1 MKRRREK
8 QPPPYLDGR
17 VAGNAVSMRRSMRT
31 PAGRFMQFFLCV
43 MMLMAFSVQ
52 KASAYDDWDNKWISQ
67 WYDPINAT
75 IVLDIRVY
83 QSWGGGSPG
92 GHCGF
97 IGDNGYL
104 TVNVAGYGI
113 KINGPSGT
121 WNNSDDLEKYVKND
135 DDETLNKDVSV
146 EWLDSRVVTSNG
158 KSAYF
163 LKITVPLT
171 QDRIGTDQE
180 VEYKGKWWRKA
191 LAAEDQK
198 VNFKEK
204 VDTRYGCTPTIIT
217 NAYYG
222 VKQNKPGYV
231 IAWKKDGKAGKNSID
246 DKGDFILYSNDKPVD
261 GISTISA
268 NLGSTGEFF
277 IPAESL
283 NLDNPSEYKIIQRY
297 EPTYNKNVTYE
308 TSSSA
313 NKTRPA
319 YPQVK
324 EISADYNQVTRKIKV
339 NWNLSAAPTQN
350 CIEDNMVLTI
360 KSTNGA
366 TNAVKTTT
374 QNIKYMAG
382 KTAYSYEFDVPLG
395 ESLNYEFSI
404 KRSHTGNYAVWNNA
418 FIKHTS
424 LSASAKHCN
433 VTAGS
438 VHAVLDE
445 EAKTATITWQT
456 DGDIWSSG
464 TKAVLTRLNVTNN
477 TTDNIELSKENF
489 QSGKYVDK
497 MIMVCNEYS
506 YRLTVKPA
514 EAYGTL
520 TPVEAPESIM
530 PTSIGNLVAFTAGK
544 GYYSD
549 RVELAWSS
557 KGNFERFV
565 INRKEHGAPDT
576 DYKQIAVTEGNEAQN
591 DYYYNDVNA
600 VPGVVYDYQ
609 IKGQVMCSGNLLES
623 DEVLTDVGFRTPTGD
638 IYGRVTFESGQAV
651 SGAKVSAEPTDGSG
665 VPGKSYVFSGAS
677 NLTVDNDQ
685 LLNDATQ
692 AATLQAWVRAAN
704 EGTIIEKPGMY
715 KLAYKDKKIEF
726 SAGSQTLKT
735 PKKLSEY
742 VSSDQFVH
750 LSAVASATH
759 LYIYVNGLAVAEAER
774 TAQITGNNNKVVMG
788 EGFEGAIDEVRLWN
802 KALSADTI
810 ASDYSR
816 YLVGNEDGLQAY
828 YTFDYSVD
836 DAFYDISYKGTKYN
850 MNHGVAT
857 GVKISSKDIPTS
869 AQLGHSSYTSVD
881 GSYQIRSLPYTGN
894 GTTYMIVPT
903 LGIHQFASAKELRLI
918 NSQAQSH
925 TVNFTDKSAFNISG
939 KVMYK
944 GGNVPV
950 EGVSFAVDGVTV
962 MDGKSNIVKTDAHGQ
977 FTISVPVGQ
986 HEVKAVLANHTFE
999 NGGKLTNSDGTDR
1012 NYQDDESGFELF
1024 DVTTVRYIGRIAGG
1038 TKQEALPVG
1047 HSLSKNNL
1055 ADDVR
1060 IELTYQNE
1068 AYKMTTEARDT
1079 TLNHFKGAYV
1089 SKQHKNRVA
1098 YDGNKI
1104 TIYPDAETG
1113 EFYADLIPEKY
1124 KINVVVP
1131 GHDNIPGSGEDL
1143 NLSNEF
1149 VQQNEVNEYV
1159 DSVSTQGVF
1168 VNCSDTVYYNK
1179 KQQFIKRYT
1188 PSILVK
1194 EKVKGKLQDF
1204 FGKEELNVA
1213 TLDQT
1218 KTIKVKTYN
1227 PDNAA
1232 QPYTLGVPV
1241 YEQGQY
1247 VTYHITTAEVYEYK
1261 DKDGRRKEGVKEDIV
1276 PTPEATLSFSR
1287 GDLAYGTQENITTDE
1302 NGEAEWTFQV
1312 NNPEM
1317 TSAMRS
1323 AAMDM
1328 TYTENSQSSSSTTI
1342 NWKEGFDGKG
1352 NTKAIIV
1359 GAKTMGSDFVTNGP
1373 DKVLFVL
1380 RDPPGSNSY
1389 SYLEKGVTVTSTSS
1403 YEGSV
1408 ANEGVLNSEAK
1419 INTELV
1425 TFVGAGAGVINK
1437 NDIKNEY
1444 SFGVSHSEMIG
1455 GTDTDTKTMTT
1466 TTRFETSSDPQ
1477 YVGPDGD
1484 LFVGF
1489 STNIGVGK
1497 TQNIAVVSR
1506 EMYQSAPDKYEL
1518 FGDVTPAANDY
1529 LLVKA
1534 TGLGLSQKYGTMFT
1548 YPQVHIEKV
1557 LLPKLEEVR
1566 NSMLHQQSEALD
1578 FQAMA
1583 NNTKK
1588 PVYVSKLGVD
1598 DANYG
1603 KSNNDKV
1610 FKGANANDPLDG
1622 PSYKIYAP
1630 AGQPLKEDTIM
1641 FLNQSID
1648 NWKKQLRNNEE
1659 QKVKAELMQNHSFQ
1673 GGASYE
1679 YSEEYEVGRS
1689 ETTRFS
1695 LLIGAQ
1701 FSTNFGWELNGTG
1714 MILNIDEKF
1723 TTEHGGEFTN
1733 EETARH
1739 CKGYVLA
1746 EEGSDYISVDVCRE
1760 AGYKDGDQYI
1770 NYKDMKDEEGQT
1782 FSTFIFKT
1790 RGGATS
1796 CPFEGEYKT
1805 KYYEPGQHVI
1815 NEATVQMEVPE
1826 ITVEKDFIENVPSG
1840 KSAYFTLYLR
1850 NNSES
1855 QDDNWYNLVIDD
1867 SSNPNGAQLLIDG
1880 APIGNGRALLVPA
1893 GGTLTKTLEVRKGS
1907 VMNYDNLRL
1916 MLQSQCQCDPT
1927 DFQDEIYDDVTFS
1940 VHFTPSATDV
1950 NLKKPTDNWTYNTK
1964 LPTAEVNGV
1973 QKHYMDVVIDGFDVN
1988 YDNFHR
1994 IMLQYKPSSGSDN
2007 DWTTLMS
2014 YYNNQALYDQAVKNG
2029 MNAEMIKAADAGTIK
2044 YSWFMDDLQDQR
2056 YDLRTVG
2063 TSMINN
2069 AEVYNYSAVH
2079 SGIKDM
2085 YNPRLFGSAQ
2095 PANGVLTVNDEV
2107 KLTFNEPIADGLLTD
2122 NNFSVTGIRNG
2133 AQTDHSVSVRLDGKN
2148 DELVSEFQRNWSGKN
2163 LTVEMWTLADKAQ
2176 DAVLFSQGNANSAIE
2191 LATTSDNRLKVKVAD
2206 KTIVSDKAFDY
2217 EQGTWAHVALV
2228 YNNEGNVSAYYNYEQ
2243 LISAAEVGEYNGE
2256 GAYVFGASVDGSG
2269 HFAGKMHG
2277 ARIWDKVLT
2286 PARLQTNSLTM
2297 LSGAESNL
2305 IAYYPMSEAKGD
2317 VLADKAHG
2325 ANLEMRGA
2333 EWANPEGRAAAF
2345 NGKDQ
2350 YLKLS
2355 AGSSCVVDN
2364 TMDYTIETWFKAD
2377 EAQQTATII
2386 SNGRGDGEDMGGSL
2400 NLFALN
2406 LEEGRLVFHNNGVR
2420 VACDGSYADNDWHH
2434 VAVAVNRT
2442 SGRAQI
2448 YVDGKLNTYFEAAD
2462 LGGIAAAYIHL
2473 GARVWTP
2480 ADNLQQEKADNFFKG
2495 EIDEVRVWNLY
2506 KSETLV
2512 ENGNSNRLDGAE
2524 KGLLAYYPFET
2535 YIEWQGVKE
2544 LQFSLKDQKQQAD
2557 PTQKV
2562 PDAVVVGGD
2571 VETKTSA
2578 PVKAKGPESKLLY
2591 DFVVNNDALII
2602 NLKEPYERIEKTIVK
2617 FTVDGVRDKN
2627 GNEILSPITWSAFI
2641 DRNQLKWSDNALTV
2655 VKKLNEEKTIRVKAL
2670 NNGGS
2675 IEHFTVENLPSW
2687 LEAEPAS
2694 GTIDPTASQDIVLT
2708 IDPSLNIG
2716 TYDETLYLRGD
2727 NNVVEALQL
2736 TVKVEGEK
2744 PDWTVNA
2751 ADFKYNMSVFGKLYI
2766 NKVYSSDDED
2776 MLAAF
2781 SGGKCVGVCNNRYYK
2796 QNDMYYAMLTVYS
2809 NDVSS
2814 DNLEFRIWDAS
2825 TGQTYIAES
2834 EKPISFENNAVVGS
2848 PSQPVLFTAKDYR
2861 VQNISL
2867 NEGWTWI
2874 STNIASDKLSD
2885 LNKLLADGKWTSD
2898 DQVKNEQYGF
2908 ASWTKRNGWM
2918 GQLTAIDNDQM
2929 YLVHSSQPQSLH
2941 ISGPVVDPT
2950 SHKLTIRGAKADGT
2964 ARWNYI
2970 SYLPSDNFTLKE
2982 ALAGYDAKEGDIVKS
2997 QTQMAMYSGN
3007 LGWIGSLT
3015 YMENGKGYMLQRQS
3029 QDDAQLQYPS
3039 KTSVGRKTK
3048 AAMAAAKS
3056 ADGTNAYFP
3065 YSANMTAVVEVEG
3078 VELQQGDRL
3087 VSYVAG
3093 ELRGYA
3099 EAIALP
3105 DGRTVFMLTIGG
3117 DKPEGVDVTIERD
3130 GDVVAKAPSAVSY
3143 AANSNVG
3150 TLSEPMR
3157 ISFLGTEGG
3166 LYIYPSPFYSQLKI
3180 RATVDRDAYTD
3191 VYVSDMSG
3199 KRIVAWNDCN
3209 AGGNVDITW
3218 NAGNSVPA
3226 GVYIVSI
3233 SVDGNVYSMKAI
3245 KK

>member
-1 MKRRREK
+1 MKRRRLQ
-8 QPPPYLDGR
+8 QPPPYLDR
-17 VAGNAVSMRRSMRT
+17 RFAGNSVSTRRSMRT
-31 PAGRFMQFFLCV
+31 SAGRFMQFFLCV
-43 MMLMAFSVQ
+43 VMLMAFSVQ
-52 KASAYDDWDNKWISQ
+52 KASADDWNNAWIKQ
-67 WYDPINAT
+67 RFNPVNAT
-75 IVLDIRVY
+75 LELDIRVY
-83 QSWGGGSPG
+83 QDWGASGD

-97 IGDNGYL
+97 CRKNGYL
-104 TVNVAGYGI
+104 TVNVAGKEIKLRGPEDKWTSLEVGSDQVTGI
-113 KINGPSGT
+113 
-121 WNNSDDLEKYVKND
+121 DYKYVQ
-135 DDETLNKDVSV
+135 
-146 EWLDSRVVTSNG
+146 WLGKSTDPTNG
-158 KSAYF
+158 KKAYYLRLIIP
-163 LKITVPLT
+163 LKQVNSSESVTYT
-171 QDRIGTDQE
+171 
-180 VEYKGKWWRKA
+180 GKWWRRGR
-191 LAAEDQK
+191 DDNNVTHT
-198 VNFKEK
+198 VNIK
-204 VDTRYGCTPTIIT
+204 TNYGCTKTVIT
-217 NAYYG
+217 GGRYY
-222 VKQNKPGYV
+222 VLNRTPGY
-231 IAWKKDGKAGKNSID
+231 IIFFKKDGKASDYSID
-246 DKGDFILYSNDKPVD
+246 SYGSFVLCNSAGEEISGIGSVSASNTSGSFFVPTDKMS
-261 GISTISA
+261 
-268 NLGSTGEFF
+268 
-277 IPAESL
+277 
-283 NLDNPSEYKIIQRY
+283 LDNFSDYKVKQKYTPS
-297 EPTYNKNVTYE
+297 YNKQVTYS
-308 TSSSA
+308 TLSDSH
-313 NKTRPA
+313 TRPA

-324 EISADYNQVTRKIKV
+324 EISADYNQVTRKAKV

-360 KSTNGA
+360 KSTDKA
-366 TNAVKTTT
+366 TNAVETTT
-374 QNIKYMAG
+374 QNIQYMAG

-395 ESLNYEFSI
+395 KSLNYEFSI
-404 KRSHTGNYAVWNNA
+404 KRSHTGNSDVWNNA
-418 FIKHTS
+418 FSKHTS
-424 LSASAKHCN
+424 LSASAKHSN

-456 DGDIWSSG
+456 EGDIWSSG
-464 TKAVLTRLNVTNN
+464 TKAVITRINVTTN
-477 TTDNIELSKENF
+477 TTDNIELSKEEF
-489 QSGKYVDK
+489 LSGKYVDD
-497 MIMVCNEYS
+497 MIMICNEYR
-506 YRLTVKPA
+506 YRLTVKPT

-520 TPVEAPESIM
+520 PTVAAPESIM

-651 SGAKVSAEPTDGSG
+651 SGAKVSAEPTEGSG

-692 AATLQAWVRAAN
+692 AVTLQAWVRAAK

-715 KLAYKDKKIEF
+715 KLAYNGKKIEF
-726 SAGSQTLKT
+726 TAGTQTLKT

-759 LYIYVNGLAVAEAER
+759 LIIYINGEAVAEAER
-774 TAQITGNNNKVVMG
+774 TAQITGNNNNVVMG

-802 KALSADTI
+802 KALNADTI
-810 ASDYSR
+810 ASDYNR

-857 GVKISSKDIPTS
+857 NITTSSKDIPTS
-869 AQLGHSSYTSVD
+869 AQLGYSSYTATD

-925 TVNFTDKSAFNISG
+925 TVNFTDKSSFNISG

-1012 NYQDDESGFELF
+1012 NYQDDDNGFEIF
-1024 DVTTVRYIGRIAGG
+1024 DVTTVRYIGRVAGG
-1038 TKQEALPVG
+1038 TKQEAFPVG

-1060 IELTYQNE
+1060 IELTYQND
-1068 AYKMTTEARDT
+1068 AYQMTATKHEE
-1079 TLNHFKGAYV
+1079 TLNHFKGVYAK
-1089 SKQHKNRVA
+1089 KQYDNRVV
-1098 YDGNKI
+1098 YEGNKI
-1104 TIYPDAETG
+1104 TIYPNAETG
-1113 EFYADLIPEKY
+1113 EFFADLIPEKY

-1149 VQQNEVNEYV
+1149 AKQSEVNAYV
-1159 DSVSTQGVF
+1159 DSISTQGKF

-1188 PSILVK
+1188 PSIIVK

-1204 FGKEELNVA
+1204 FGKKELGIS

-1218 KTIKVKTYN
+1218 KTIKVKTYD

-1261 DKDGRRKEGVKEDIV
+1261 DKDGRRKDGVKEDIV
-1276 PTPEATLSFSR
+1276 PTPEAKLSFSR
-1287 GDLAYGTQENITTDE
+1287 GDIAYGTQEDITTDE
-1302 NGEAEWTFQV
+1302 KGEAEWTFQV

-1317 TSAMRS
+1317 TSALRS

-1328 TYTENSQSSSSTTI
+1328 TYSENSESTSSTTI
-1342 NWKEGFDGKG
+1342 NWKGGFDGKG
-1352 NTKAIIV
+1352 NTKAIVI
-1359 GAKTMGSDFVTNGP
+1359 GAKTLGSDFVTNGP

-1389 SYLEKGVTVTSTSS
+1389 AYLEKGVTVTSTST
-1403 YEGSV
+1403 YEGNV
-1408 ANEGVLNSEAK
+1408 TNEGVLNNEAK
-1419 INTELV
+1419 
-1425 TFVGAGAGVINK
+1425 VGAKVITFTGLGAGVVNE
-1437 NDIKNEY
+1437 NDVKNEF
-1444 SFGVSHSEMIG
+1444 SFGASHSETIG
-1455 GTDTDTKTMTT
+1455 GTDSDTKTMTT

-1477 YVGPDGD
+1477 YVGSDGD
-1484 LFVGF
+1484 LFVGY

-1497 TQNIAVVSR
+1497 TENIAVTTR
-1506 EMYQSAPDKYEL
+1506 EMYLANPSEYEL
-1518 FGDVTPAANDY
+1518 FGSVTPESNKY
-1529 LLVKA
+1529 LLVKT

-1548 YPQVHIEKV
+1548 YPQVHIEQV
-1557 LLPKLEEVR
+1557 LLPKLEDVR
-1566 NSMLHQQSEALD
+1566 NKLLHQQAEGVD

-1588 PVYVSKLGVD
+1588 PVYVSKLAVD
-1598 DANYG
+1598 DPNFG

-1610 FKGANANDPLDG
+1610 FKGANANTPTDG

-1648 NWKKQLRNNEE
+1648 NWKMQLRNNEE

-1689 ETTRFS
+1689 ETQRFS
-1695 LLIGAQ
+1695 ILIGAQ
-1701 FSTNFGWELNGTG
+1701 FTNNFGWTLNGTG
-1714 MILNIDEKF
+1714 MVLTVDESF
-1723 TTEHGGEFTN
+1723 TTEHGGEFST

-1746 EEGSDYISVDVCRE
+1746 EEGSDYLSVDVCRE

-1770 NYKDMKDEEGQT
+1770 KYKDMKNEEGGT

-1796 CPFEGEYKT
+1796 CPYEGEYKT

-1815 NEATVQMEVPE
+1815 DEATVQMEVPE
-1826 ITVEKDFIENVPSG
+1826 ITVEKGFVENVPSG
-1840 KSAYFTLYLR
+1840 KPAYFTLYLR

-1867 SSNPNGAQLLIDG
+1867 GSNPNGAQLLMDG

-1927 DFQDEIYDDVTFS
+1927 DFQGDIYDDVTFS

-1950 NLKKPTDNWTYNTK
+1950 KLKKPTDNWTYNTK

-2014 YYNNQALYDQAVKNG
+2014 YYNDETLYDQAVKNG

-2044 YSWFMDDLQDQR
+2044 YRWFMDDQQDQR

-2069 AEVYNYSAVH
+2069 EEVYNYSAVH
-2079 SGIKDM
+2079 TGIKDM

-2107 KLTFNEPIADGLLTD
+2107 MLRFNEPIADGLLTD

-2148 DELVSEFQRNWSGKN
+2148 DVLVSEFQRNWSGKN
-2163 LTVEMWTLADKAQ
+2163 LTIEMWTLADKAQ

-2191 LATTSDNRLKVKVAD
+2191 LATTSDNRLKVKVAE

-2228 YNNEGNVSAYYNYEQ
+2228 YNNEGDVSAYYNYEQ

-2277 ARIWDKVLT
+2277 ARIWDKVMT

-2305 IAYYPMSEAKGD
+2305 IAYYPMSEAKGS

-2325 ANLEMRGA
+2325 ANLEMRGG

-2350 YLKLS
+2350 YVKLS
-2355 AGSSCVVDN
+2355 SGSSCVVDN
-2364 TMDYTIETWFKAD
+2364 SMDYTIETWFKAD

-2386 SNGRGDGEDMGGSL
+2386 SNGRGDGEEMGGSL

-2420 VACDGSYADNDWHH
+2420 VACDGSFADNDWHH

-2442 SGRAQI
+2442 SGRGQI

-2480 ADNLQQEKADNFFKG
+2480 ADNLQQERADNFFKG

-2512 ENGNSNRLDGAE
+2512 ENGNSNRLDGTE

-2535 YIEWQGVKE
+2535 YTEWQGVKE

-2557 PTQKV
+2557 PAQKV

-2571 VETKTSA
+2571 VEAKASA

-2627 GNEILSPITWSAFI
+2627 GNEILSPITWSAYI
-2641 DRNQLKWSDNALTV
+2641 DRNQLKWSDRALTV
-2655 VKKLNEEKTIRVKAL
+2655 VKKLNEEKTLKVKAL
-2670 NNGGS
+2670 NKGGS

-2694 GTIDPTASQDIVLT
+2694 GTIDPTSSADIVLT

-2744 PDWTVNA
+2744 PEWMVNP

-2809 NDVSS
+2809 NDVNGS
-2814 DNLEFRIWDAS
+2814 DLEFRIWDAS
-2825 TGQTYIAES
+2825 TGQTYIAQS

-2848 PSQPVLFTAKDYR
+2848 PAQPVLFTAKDYR
-2861 VQNISL
+2861 VQNITL

-2898 DQVKNEQYGF
+2898 DQVKSEQYGF
-2908 ASWTKRNGWM
+2908 ASWTKRNGWV
-2918 GQLTAIDNDQM
+2918 GQLTEIDNDQM
-2929 YLVHSSQPQSLH
+2929 YLVHSSAPQNLH
-2941 ISGPVVDPT
+2941 ISGPAVDPT
-2950 SHKLTIRGAKADGT
+2950 SHKLTIRGAKENGT
-2964 ARWNYI
+2964 PRWNYI

-3039 KTSVGRKTK
+3039 KTSVGRKAK
-3048 AAMAAAKS
+3048 AAMAAAKN

-3087 VSYVAG
+3087 VSYVGG
-3093 ELRGYA
+3093 EPRGYA
-3099 EAIALP
+3099 EGITLP
-3105 DGRTVFMLTIGG
+3105 DGRTIFMLAIGG
-3117 DKPEGVDVTIERD
+3117 DKPEAVDVTVERG
-3130 GDVVAKAPSAVSY
+3130 GDIIAKAPSVISY

-3150 TLSEPMR
+3150 TINEPMH

-3166 LYIYPSPFYSQLKI
+3166 LYVYPSPFHSQLKI
-3180 RATVDRDAYTD
+3180 RAMVDRDAYTD
-3191 VYVSDMSG
+3191 VYVTDMSG
-3199 KRIVAWNDCN
+3199 KRVVAWNDCN

-3218 NAGNSVPA
+3218 NAGNTVPS

>member
-1 MKRRREK
+1 
-8 QPPPYLDGR
+8 
-17 VAGNAVSMRRSMRT
+17 
-31 PAGRFMQFFLCV
+31 MQFFLCV
-43 MMLMAFSVQ
+43 VMLMAFSVQ
-52 KASAYDDWDNKWISQ
+52 KASAYDDWNNKWISQ

-83 QSWGGGSPG
+83 QSWGGGDD

-97 IGDNGYL
+97 IGDDGYL
-104 TVNVAGYGI
+104 TVTVAGYGI
-113 KINGPSGT
+113 KINGRSGT
-121 WNNSDDLEKYVKND
+121 WNTDDDLEKYVKND
-135 DDETLNKDVSV
+135 DGKTLNKDVSV
-146 EWLDSRVVTSNG
+146 EWLGARVVTSNG
-158 KSAYF
+158 KSAYY

-171 QDRIGTDQE
+171 QDRIGKDQE
-180 VEYKGKWWRKA
+180 VYYNGKWWRRTKTA
-191 LAAEDQK
+191 TDQK
-198 VNFKEK
+198 VEFTEI

-222 VKQNKPGYV
+222 VKQNKPGYFIV
-231 IAWKKDGKAGKNSID
+231 WKKDGKADKNSID
-246 DKGDFILYSNDKPVD
+246 RYGYYFICDSEGKEINGTDSLV
-261 GISTISA
+261 
-268 NLGSTGEFF
+268 GSQTSG
-277 IPAESL
+277 SL
-283 NLDNPSEYKIIQRY
+283 FVPTERMSLDNFSDYKVKQKYTPSNN
-297 EPTYNKNVTYE
+297 NKVTYS
-308 TSSSA
+308 TLSDSY
-313 NKTRPA
+313 TRPA

-324 EISADYNQVTRKIKV
+324 EISADYNQTTRKVKV

-360 KSTNGA
+360 KSTDKA
-366 TNAVKTTT
+366 TNTANTTT

-395 ESLNYEFSI
+395 RSMNYEFRV
-404 KRSHTGNYAVWNNA
+404 KRSHTGNSDVWNNA
-418 FIKHTS
+418 FSKSTS
-424 LSASAKHCN
+424 LDVSTKHSN

-456 DGDIWSSG
+456 NGDTWSSG
-464 TKAVLTRLNVTNN
+464 TKAVLTRLNVTSN
-477 TTDNIELSKENF
+477 TTDNIELSKEEF
-489 QSGKYVDK
+489 LSGKYVDD
-497 MIMVCNEYS
+497 MIMVCNEYR

-520 TPVEAPESIM
+520 PMVAAPESIM

-651 SGAKVSAEPTDGSG
+651 SGAKVSAEPTEGSG

-677 NLTVDNDQ
+677 NLTVDNDS
-685 LLNDATQ
+685 LMKDATQ
-692 AATLQAWVRAAN
+692 AATLQAWVRPTA
-704 EGTIIEKPGMY
+704 EGTIIEKAGMY
-715 KLAYKDKKIEF
+715 KLAYNDKKIEF
-726 SAGSQTLKT
+726 SAGTQTLKT

-759 LYIYVNGLAVAEAER
+759 LIIYINGEAVAEAER

-802 KALSADTI
+802 KALSADTL
-810 ASDYSR
+810 ANDYDR

-986 HEVKAVLANHTFE
+986 HEVKAVLANHEFE

-1012 NYQDDESGFELF
+1012 NYQDDDNGFEIF
-1024 DVTTVRYIGRIAGG
+1024 DVTTIRYIGRVAGG

-1068 AYKMTTEARDT
+1068 AYKMTAEARET

-1089 SKQHKNRVA
+1089 SKQHQNRVA

-1149 VQQNEVNEYV
+1149 VRQNEVNEYV

-1261 DKDGRRKEGVKEDIV
+1261 DKDGRRKEDVKEDIV

-1497 TQNIAVVSR
+1497 TQNIAVVSH

-1739 CKGYVLA
+1739 CKGFVLA

-2014 YYNNQALYDQAVKNG
+2014 YYNDQAVKNG

-2286 PARLQTNSLTM
+2286 PACLQTNSLTM

-2325 ANLEMRGA
+2325 ANLEMRGG

-2355 AGSSCVVDN
+2355 SGSSCVVDN

-2557 PTQKV
+2557 PTQQV
-2562 PDAVVVGGD
+2562 ADAVVVGGD

-2641 DRNQLKWSDNALTV
+2641 DRNQLKWSDRALTV

-2675 IEHFTVENLPSW
+2675 IEHFTVANLPSW

-2861 VQNISL
+2861 VQNLTL

-3039 KTSVGRKTK
+3039 KTSVGRKAK
-3048 AAMAAAKS
+3048 AVKS
-3056 ADGTNAYFP
+3056 ADEPTAYFP

-3093 ELRGYA
+3093 EPRGYA

-3117 DKPEGVDVTIERD
+3117 DKPEAVDVTVERD

-3218 NAGNSVPA
+3218 NAGNTVPA

-3233 SVDGNVYSMKAI
+3233 AVDGNVYSMKAI

>member
-17 VAGNAVSMRRSMRT
+17 VAGNSVSARRSMRT

-52 KASAYDDWDNKWISQ
+52 KASAYDDWNNKWISQ

-83 QSWGGGSPG
+83 QSWGGGDD

-97 IGDNGYL
+97 IGDDGYL
-104 TVNVAGYGI
+104 TVTVAGYGI

-121 WNNSDDLEKYVKND
+121 WNNSKDFKKYVKND
-135 DDETLNKDVSV
+135 DGKTLNKDVSV
-146 EWLDSRVVTSNG
+146 EWLGDRVVTSNG
-158 KSAYF
+158 KSAYY

-171 QDRIGTDQE
+171 QDRIGKDQE
-180 VEYKGKWWRKA
+180 VYYNGKWWRRTKTA
-191 LAAEDQK
+191 TDQK
-198 VNFKEK
+198 VDFTEI

-222 VKQNKPGYV
+222 VKQNKPGYF
-231 IAWKKDGKAGKNSID
+231 IDWKKNGTATNKSID
-246 DKGDFILYSNDKPVD
+246 RYGYYFICDSEGKEINGTDSLV
-261 GISTISA
+261 
-268 NLGSTGEFF
+268 GSQTSGSLF
-277 IPAESL
+277 IPTERMS
-283 NLDNPSEYKIIQRY
+283 LDNFSDYKVKQKYTPSNN
-297 EPTYNKNVTYE
+297 NKVTYS
-308 TSSSA
+308 TLSDSY
-313 NKTRPA
+313 TRPA
-319 YPQVK
+319 YPQVN
-324 EISADYNQVTRKIKV
+324 EISANYDQVTRKMKV

-360 KSTNGA
+360 KSTDRA
-366 TNAVKTTT
+366 TNAVETTT

-395 ESLNYEFSI
+395 RSMNYEFRV
-404 KRSHTGNYAVWNNA
+404 KRSHTGNSDVWNNA
-418 FIKHTS
+418 FSKQTS
-424 LSASAKHCN
+424 LDVSTKHSN

-456 DGDIWSSG
+456 EGDTWSSG
-464 TKAVLTRLNVTNN
+464 TKAVLTRLNVTTN
-477 TTDNIELSKENF
+477 TTDNIELSKEEF
-489 QSGKYVDK
+489 LSGKYVDD
-497 MIMVCNEYS
+497 MIMVCNEYR

-520 TPVEAPESIM
+520 PTVAAPESIM

-651 SGAKVSAEPTDGSG
+651 SGAKVSAEATDGSG
-665 VPGKSYVFSGAS
+665 VPGKSYVFTGAS

-692 AATLQAWVRAAN
+692 AATLQAWVRAAK
-704 EGTIIEKPGMY
+704 EGTIIEKSGMY

-726 SAGSQTLKT
+726 SAGTQTLKT
-735 PKKLSEY
+735 PKKLSEF

-759 LYIYVNGLAVAEAER
+759 LIIYINGEAVAEAER

-810 ASDYSR
+810 ASDYDR

-857 GVKISSKDIPTS
+857 GVTISAKDIPTS

-925 TVNFTDKSAFNISG
+925 TVNFTDKSSFNISG

-1012 NYQDDESGFELF
+1012 NYQDDDNGFEIF
-1024 DVTTVRYIGRIAGG
+1024 DVTTVRYIGRVAGG
-1038 TKQEALPVG
+1038 TKQEAFPVG

-1068 AYKMTTEARDT
+1068 AYKMTTEARET
-1079 TLNHFKGAYV
+1079 TLNHVKGVYV
-1089 SKQHKNRVA
+1089 SKQHQNRVA

-1149 VQQNEVNEYV
+1149 AKQSEVNEYV
-1159 DSVSTQGVF
+1159 DSISTQGKF

-1204 FGKEELNVA
+1204 FGKEELTVA

-1261 DKDGRRKEGVKEDIV
+1261 DKDGRRKDGVKEDIV
-1276 PTPEATLSFSR
+1276 PTPEAKLSFSR
-1287 GDLAYGTQENITTDE
+1287 GDIAYGTQEDITTDK

-1317 TSAMRS
+1317 TSALRS

-1328 TYTENSQSSSSTTI
+1328 TYSENSQSTSSTTI
-1342 NWKEGFDGKG
+1342 NWKGGFDGKG
-1352 NTKAIIV
+1352 NTKAIVI
-1359 GAKTMGSDFVTNGP
+1359 GAKTLGSDFVTNGP

-1389 SYLEKGVTVTSTSS
+1389 AYLEKGVTVTSTSS
-1403 YEGSV
+1403 YEGNV
-1408 ANEGVLNSEAK
+1408 TNEGVLNNEAK
-1419 INTELV
+1419 IGLELM
-1425 TFVGAGAGVINK
+1425 TFAGVGAGKITN
-1437 NDIKNEY
+1437 NEIKDEY
-1444 SFGVSHSEMIG
+1444 SFGVSHSETIG

-1477 YVGPDGD
+1477 YVGADGD

-1506 EMYQSAPDKYEL
+1506 EMYQSAPNKYEL

-1534 TGLGLSQKYGTMFT
+1534 TGLGLSQKYGTMFI

-1583 NNTKK
+1583 DNTKL
-1588 PVYVSKLGVD
+1588 PVYVSKLATD
-1598 DANYG
+1598 DPNYG

-1610 FKGANANDPLDG
+1610 FGGANADDPCDG

-1630 AGQPLKEDTIM
+1630 KGVVMKEDTIM
-1641 FLNQSID
+1641 YLNQSIE
-1648 NWKKQLRNNEE
+1648 NWKTQLRNNEE

-1679 YSEEYEVGRS
+1679 YSEEYGVGRS

-1695 LLIGAQ
+1695 LLVGAQ
-1701 FSTNFGWELNGTG
+1701 YSTNVGWGFDGTG
-1714 MILNIDEKF
+1714 FVLNIDEKV

-1760 AGYKDGDQYI
+1760 AGYKNGDQYI
-1770 NYKDMKDEEGQT
+1770 KYKDMKNEEGQT

-1796 CPFEGEYKT
+1796 CPYEGEYKT

-2014 YYNNQALYDQAVKNG
+2014 YYNDQALYDQAVKNG

-2333 EWANPEGRAAAF
+2333 EWANPEGRAVAF

-2355 AGSSCVVDN
+2355 SGSSCVVDN

-2512 ENGNSNRLDGAE
+2512 ENGNSNRLDGTE

-2641 DRNQLKWSDNALTV
+2641 DRNQLKWSDRALTV

-2809 NDVSS
+2809 NEVSS

-2861 VQNISL
+2861 VQNITL

-3039 KTSVGRKTK
+3039 KTSVGRKAK
-3048 AAMAAAKS
+3048 AVKS
-3056 ADGTNAYFP
+3056 ADEPTAYFP

-3093 ELRGYA
+3093 EPRGYA

-3117 DKPEGVDVTIERD
+3117 DKPEAVDVTVERD

-3180 RATVDRDAYTD
+3180 RAIVDRDAYTD

-3218 NAGNSVPA
+3218 NAGNTVPA

-3233 SVDGNVYSMKAI
+3233 AVDGNVYSMKAI

>member
-1 MKRRREK
+1 MKRRRLQ
-8 QPPPYLDGR
+8 QPPPYLDR
-17 VAGNAVSMRRSMRT
+17 RFAGNSVSTRRSMRT
-31 PAGRFMQFFLCV
+31 SAGRFMQFFLCV
-43 MMLMAFSVQ
+43 VMLMAFSVQ
-52 KASAYDDWDNKWISQ
+52 KASADDWNNAWIKQ
-67 WYDPINAT
+67 RFNPVNAT
-75 IVLDIRVY
+75 LELDIRVY
-83 QSWGGGSPG
+83 QDWGGSGN

-97 IGDNGYL
+97 CRDDGYL
-104 TVNVAGYGI
+104 TVNVAGKEIKLRGPQNEWTSLSVGSDEVTGI
-113 KINGPSGT
+113 
-121 WNNSDDLEKYVKND
+121 DYKYVY
-135 DDETLNKDVSV
+135 
-146 EWLDSRVVTSNG
+146 WLGKSTDPTNG
-158 KSAYF
+158 KKAYYLRLIIP
-163 LKITVPLT
+163 LKQVNSSESVTYT
-171 QDRIGTDQE
+171 
-180 VEYKGKWWRKA
+180 GKWWRRGR
-191 LAAEDQK
+191 DDNNVTHT
-198 VNFKEK
+198 VNIK
-204 VDTRYGCTPTIIT
+204 TNYGCTKTVIT
-217 NAYYG
+217 GGRYY
-222 VKQNKPGYV
+222 VLNRTPGY
-231 IAWKKDGKAGKNSID
+231 IIFFKKDGKASDYSID
-246 DKGDFILYSNDKPVD
+246 SYGSFVLCN
-261 GISTISA
+261 
-268 NLGSTGEFF
+268 STGEEISGIGSVSASNTSGSFF
-277 IPAESL
+277 VPTDKMS
-283 NLDNPSEYKIIQRY
+283 LDNFSDYKVKQKYTPS
-297 EPTYNKNVTYE
+297 YNKQVTYS
-308 TSSSA
+308 TLSDSH
-313 NKTRPA
+313 TRPA

-324 EISADYNQVTRKIKV
+324 EISADYNQVTRKAKV

-360 KSTNGA
+360 KSTDKA
-366 TNAVKTTT
+366 TNAVETTT
-374 QNIKYMAG
+374 QNIQYMAG

-395 ESLNYEFSI
+395 KSLNYEFSI
-404 KRSHTGNYAVWNNA
+404 KRSHTGNSDVWNNA
-418 FIKHTS
+418 FSKHTS
-424 LSASAKHCN
+424 LSASAKHSN

-456 DGDIWSSG
+456 EGDIWSSG
-464 TKAVLTRLNVTNN
+464 TKAVITRINVTTN
-477 TTDNIELSKENF
+477 TTDNIELSKEEF
-489 QSGKYVDK
+489 LSGKYVDD
-497 MIMVCNEYS
+497 MIMVCNEYR
-506 YRLTVKPA
+506 YRLTVKPT

-520 TPVEAPESIM
+520 PTVAAPESIM

-600 VPGVVYDYQ
+600 IPGIVYDYS
-609 IKGQVMCSGNLLES
+609 IRGQVMCSGKLIES
-623 DEVLTDVGFRTPTGD
+623 DEKLTDVGFRTPTGD

-651 SGAKVSAEPTDGSG
+651 SGAKVSAEPTEGSG
-665 VPGKSYVFSGAS
+665 VPGKSYVFTGAS

-692 AATLQAWVRAAN
+692 AVTLQAWVRAAK

-715 KLAYKDKKIEF
+715 KLAYNNKKIEF
-726 SAGSQTLKT
+726 TAGSQTLKT

-759 LYIYVNGLAVAEAER
+759 LIIYINGEAVAEAER

-802 KALSADTI
+802 KALNADTI
-810 ASDYSR
+810 ASDYNR

-857 GVKISSKDIPTS
+857 NVTTSSKDIPTS
-869 AQLGHSSYTSVD
+869 AQLGYSSYTATD

-925 TVNFTDKSAFNISG
+925 TVNFTDKSSFKISG

-1012 NYQDDESGFELF
+1012 NYQDDDNGFEIF
-1024 DVTTVRYIGRIAGG
+1024 DVTTVRYIGRVAGG
-1038 TKQEALPVG
+1038 TKQEAFPVG

-1060 IELTYQNE
+1060 IELTYQND
-1068 AYKMTTEARDT
+1068 AYQMTATKHEE
-1079 TLNHFKGAYV
+1079 TLNHFKGVYAK
-1089 SKQHKNRVA
+1089 KQYDNRVV
-1098 YDGNKI
+1098 YEGNKI
-1104 TIYPDAETG
+1104 TIYPNAETG
-1113 EFYADLIPEKY
+1113 EFFADLIPEKY

-1149 VQQNEVNEYV
+1149 AKQSEVNAYV
-1159 DSVSTQGVF
+1159 DSISTQGKF

-1188 PSILVK
+1188 PSIIVK

-1204 FGKEELNVA
+1204 FGKEELSIS

-1218 KTIKVKTYN
+1218 KTIKVKTYD

-1261 DKDGRRKEGVKEDIV
+1261 DKDGRRKDGVKEDIV
-1276 PTPEATLSFSR
+1276 PTPEAKLSFSR
-1287 GDLAYGTQENITTDE
+1287 GDIAYGTQEDITTDE
-1302 NGEAEWTFQV
+1302 KGEAEWTFQV

-1317 TSAMRS
+1317 TSALRS

-1328 TYTENSQSSSSTTI
+1328 TYSENSESTSSTTI
-1342 NWKEGFDGKG
+1342 NWKGGFDGKG
-1352 NTKAIIV
+1352 NTKAIVI
-1359 GAKTMGSDFVTNGP
+1359 GAKTLGSDFVTNGP

-1389 SYLEKGVTVTSTSS
+1389 AYLEKGVTVTSTST
-1403 YEGSV
+1403 YEGNV
-1408 ANEGVLNSEAK
+1408 TNEGVLNNEAK
-1419 INTELV
+1419 
-1425 TFVGAGAGVINK
+1425 VGAKVITFTGLGAGVVNE
-1437 NDIKNEY
+1437 NDVKNEF
-1444 SFGVSHSEMIG
+1444 SFGASHSETIG
-1455 GTDTDTKTMTT
+1455 GTDSDTKTMTT

-1477 YVGPDGD
+1477 YVGSDGD
-1484 LFVGF
+1484 LFVGY

-1497 TQNIAVVSR
+1497 TENIAVTTR
-1506 EMYQSAPDKYEL
+1506 EMYLANPSEYEL
-1518 FGDVTPAANDY
+1518 FGSVTPESNEY
-1529 LLVKA
+1529 LLVKT

-1548 YPQVHIEKV
+1548 YPQVHIEQV
-1557 LLPKLEEVR
+1557 LLPKLEDVR
-1566 NSMLHQQSEALD
+1566 NKLLHQQAEGVD

-1588 PVYVSKLGVD
+1588 PVYVSKLAVD
-1598 DANYG
+1598 DPNFG

-1610 FKGANANDPLDG
+1610 FKGANANTPTDG

-1648 NWKKQLRNNEE
+1648 NWKMQLRNNEE

-1689 ETTRFS
+1689 ETQRFS
-1695 LLIGAQ
+1695 ILIGAQ
-1701 FSTNFGWELNGTG
+1701 FTNNFGWTLNGTG
-1714 MILNIDEKF
+1714 MVLTVDESF
-1723 TTEHGGEFTN
+1723 TTEHGGEFST

-1746 EEGSDYISVDVCRE
+1746 EEGSDYLSVDVCRE

-1770 NYKDMKDEEGQT
+1770 KYKDMKNEEGQT

-1796 CPFEGEYKT
+1796 CPYEGEYKT

-1826 ITVEKDFIENVPSG
+1826 ITVEKDFVENVPSG

-1927 DFQDEIYDDVTFS
+1927 DFQGDIYDDVTFS

-1950 NLKKPTDNWTYNTK
+1950 SLKKPTDNWTYNTK
-1964 LPTAEVNGV
+1964 LPTTEVNGV

-2014 YYNNQALYDQAVKNG
+2014 YYNDQTLYDQAVKNG
-2029 MNAEMIKAADAGTIK
+2029 MNAGMIKAADAGCIK
-2044 YSWFMDDLQDQR
+2044 YRWFMDDQQDQR

-2069 AEVYNYSAVH
+2069 EEVYNYSAVH

-2107 KLTFNEPIADGLLTD
+2107 MLTFNEPIADGLLTD

-2163 LTVEMWTLADKAQ
+2163 LTIEMWTLADKPQ
-2176 DAVLFSQGNANSAIE
+2176 DAVLFSQGNANSSIE

-2277 ARIWDKVLT
+2277 ARIWDKVMT

-2305 IAYYPMSEAKGD
+2305 IAYYPMSEAKGG

-2325 ANLEMRGA
+2325 ANLEMRGG

-2355 AGSSCVVDN
+2355 SGSSCVVDSS
-2364 TMDYTIETWFKAD
+2364 MDYTIETWFKAD

-2386 SNGRGDGEDMGGSL
+2386 SNGRGDGEEMGGSL

-2406 LEEGRLVFHNNGVR
+2406 LEEGRLVFHNNGVH
-2420 VACDGSYADNDWHH
+2420 VACDGSFADNDWHH

-2442 SGRAQI
+2442 SGRGQI

-2480 ADNLQQEKADNFFKG
+2480 ADNLQQERADNFFKG

-2512 ENGNSNRLDGAE
+2512 ENGNSNRLDGTE

-2544 LQFSLKDQKQQAD
+2544 LQFSLMDQKQQAD

-2562 PDAVVVGGD
+2562 PDAVAVGGD
-2571 VETKTSA
+2571 VETKASA

-2617 FTVDGVRDKN
+2617 FTVDDVRDKN
-2627 GNEILSPITWSAFI
+2627 GNEILSPITWSAYI

-2655 VKKLNEEKTIRVKAL
+2655 VKKLNEEKTIKVKAL
-2670 NNGGS
+2670 NKGGS

-2694 GTIDPTASQDIVLT
+2694 GTIDPTSSADILLT

-2744 PDWTVNA
+2744 PEWTVNP

-2809 NDVSS
+2809 NDVNGS
-2814 DNLEFRIWDAS
+2814 DLEFRIWDAS
-2825 TGQTYIAES
+2825 TGQTYIAQS
-2834 EKPISFENNAVVGS
+2834 ENPISFENNAVVGS

-2861 VQNISL
+2861 VQNITL

-2898 DQVKNEQYGF
+2898 DQVKSEQYGF
-2908 ASWTKRNGWM
+2908 ASWTKRNGWV
-2918 GQLTAIDNDQM
+2918 GQLTEIDNDQM
-2929 YLVHSSQPQSLH
+2929 YLVHSSAPQNLH
-2941 ISGPVVDPT
+2941 ISGPAVDPT
-2950 SHKLTIRGAKADGT
+2950 SHKLTIRGAKEDGT
-2964 ARWNYI
+2964 PRWNYI

-3039 KTSVGRKTK
+3039 KTSVGRKAK
-3048 AAMAAAKS
+3048 AAMAAAKN

-3065 YSANMTAVVEVEG
+3065 YSANMTAVMEVEG
-3078 VELQQGDRL
+3078 VSLQQGDRL

-3093 ELRGYA
+3093 EPRGYA
-3099 EAIALP
+3099 EGITLP
-3105 DGRTVFMLTIGG
+3105 DGRTIFMLAVGG
-3117 DKPEGVDVTIERD
+3117 DKPEAVDVTIER
-3130 GDVVAKAPSAVSY
+3130 GGNIIAKAPSVISY

-3150 TLSEPMR
+3150 TINEPMH
-3157 ISFLGTEGG
+3157 ISFLGTDGG
-3166 LYIYPSPFYSQLKI
+3166 LYVYPSPFYSQLKI
-3180 RATVDRDAYTD
+3180 RAMVDRDAYAD
-3191 VYVSDMSG
+3191 VYVTDMSG
-3199 KRIVAWNDCN
+3199 KRVVAWNDCN

-3218 NAGNSVPA
+3218 NAGNTVPS

>member
-1 MKRRREK
+1 
-8 QPPPYLDGR
+8 
-17 VAGNAVSMRRSMRT
+17 
-31 PAGRFMQFFLCV
+31 MQFFLCV

-52 KASAYDDWDNKWISQ
+52 KASAYDDWNNKWISQ

-83 QSWGGGSPG
+83 QSWGGGDD

-97 IGDNGYL
+97 IGDDGYL
-104 TVNVAGYGI
+104 TVTVAGYGI
-113 KINGPSGT
+113 KINGRSGT
-121 WNNSDDLEKYVKND
+121 WNTDDDLEKYVKND
-135 DDETLNKDVSV
+135 DGETLNKDVSV
-146 EWLDSRVVTSNG
+146 EWLGARVVTSNG
-158 KSAYF
+158 KSAYY

-171 QDRIGTDQE
+171 QDRIGKDQE
-180 VEYKGKWWRKA
+180 VYYNGKWWRRTKTA
-191 LAAEDQK
+191 TDQK
-198 VNFKEK
+198 VEFTEI

-222 VKQNKPGYV
+222 VKQNKPGYF
-231 IAWKKDGKAGKNSID
+231 IDWKKDGKADKNSID
-246 DKGDFILYSNDKPVD
+246 RYGYYFICDSEGKEINGTDSLV
-261 GISTISA
+261 
-268 NLGSTGEFF
+268 GSQTSG
-277 IPAESL
+277 SL
-283 NLDNPSEYKIIQRY
+283 FVPTERMSLDNFSDYKVKQKYTPSNN
-297 EPTYNKNVTYE
+297 NKVTYS
-308 TSSSA
+308 TLSDSY
-313 NKTRPA
+313 TRPA

-324 EISADYNQVTRKIKV
+324 EISADYNQTTRKVKV

-360 KSTNGA
+360 KSTDKA
-366 TNAVKTTT
+366 TNTANTTT

-395 ESLNYEFSI
+395 RSMNYEFRV
-404 KRSHTGNYAVWNNA
+404 KRSHTGNSDVWNNA
-418 FIKHTS
+418 FSKSTS
-424 LSASAKHCN
+424 LDVSTKHSN

-456 DGDIWSSG
+456 NGDTWSSG
-464 TKAVLTRLNVTNN
+464 TKAVLTRLNVTSN
-477 TTDNIELSKENF
+477 TTDNIELSKEEF
-489 QSGKYVDK
+489 LSGKYVDD
-497 MIMVCNEYS
+497 MIMVCNEYR

-520 TPVEAPESIM
+520 PTVAAPESIM

-651 SGAKVSAEPTDGSG
+651 SGAKVSAEATDGSG

-692 AATLQAWVRAAN
+692 AATLQAWVRAAK
-704 EGTIIEKPGMY
+704 EGTIIEKAGMY

-735 PKKLSEY
+735 PKKLSDY
-742 VSSDQFVH
+742 ASSAQFVH

-925 TVNFTDKSAFNISG
+925 TVNFTDKSSFNISG

-1012 NYQDDESGFELF
+1012 NYQDDDNGFEIF
-1024 DVTTVRYIGRIAGG
+1024 DVTTVRYIGRVAGG
-1038 TKQEALPVG
+1038 TKQEAFPVG

-1068 AYKMTTEARDT
+1068 AYKMTAAPRET

-1089 SKQHKNRVA
+1089 SKQHKNRVE

-1113 EFYADLIPEKY
+1113 EFFADLIPEKY

-1276 PTPEATLSFSR
+1276 PTPEATLSFRR

-1342 NWKEGFDGKG
+1342 NWKSGFDGKG

-1359 GAKTMGSDFVTNGP
+1359 GAKTMGSDFVANGP

-1497 TQNIAVVSR
+1497 TQNIAVVSH

-1548 YPQVHIEKV
+1548 YPQVHIEQV

-1622 PSYKIYAP
+1622 PSYKIYTP

-1739 CKGYVLA
+1739 CKGFVLA
-1746 EEGSDYISVDVCRE
+1746 EQGSDYISVDVCRE

-2014 YYNNQALYDQAVKNG
+2014 YYNDQALYDQAVKNG

-2355 AGSSCVVDN
+2355 SGSSCVVDN

-2377 EAQQTATII
+2377 EAQPTATII

-2512 ENGNSNRLDGAE
+2512 ENGNSNRLDGTE

-2562 PDAVVVGGD
+2562 ADAVVVGGD

-2641 DRNQLKWSDNALTV
+2641 DRNQLKWSDNALTI
-2655 VKKLNEEKTIRVKAL
+2655 VKKLNEEKTIKVKAL

-2694 GTIDPTASQDIVLT
+2694 GTIDPTASADIVLT

-2861 VQNISL
+2861 VQNITL

-2874 STNIASDKLSD
+2874 STNIASEKLSD

-3039 KTSVGRKTK
+3039 KTSVGRKAK
-3048 AAMAAAKS
+3048 AVKN
-3056 ADGTNAYFP
+3056 ADEPTAYFP

-3093 ELRGYA
+3093 EPRGYA

-3117 DKPEGVDVTIERD
+3117 DKPEAVDVTVERD

-3218 NAGNSVPA
+3218 NAGNMVPA

-3233 SVDGNVYSMKAI
+3233 AVDGNVYSMKAI

>member
-1 MKRRREK
+1 MKRRRLQ
-8 QPPPYLDGR
+8 QPPPYLDR
-17 VAGNAVSMRRSMRT
+17 RFAGNSVSTRRSMRT
-31 PAGRFMQFFLCV
+31 SAGRFMQFFLCV
-43 MMLMAFSVQ
+43 VMLMAFSVQ
-52 KASAYDDWDNKWISQ
+52 KASADDWNNAWIKQ
-67 WYDPINAT
+67 RFNPVNAT
-75 IVLDIRVY
+75 LELDIRVY
-83 QSWGGGSPG
+83 QDWGASGD

-97 IGDNGYL
+97 CREDGYL
-104 TVNVAGYGI
+104 TVNVAGKEIKLRGPEDEWTSLEVGGDQVTGI
-113 KINGPSGT
+113 
-121 WNNSDDLEKYVKND
+121 DYKYVQ
-135 DDETLNKDVSV
+135 
-146 EWLDSRVVTSNG
+146 WLG
-158 KSAYF
+158 KSTDPTNDKKAYYLRLIIP
-163 LKITVPLT
+163 LKQVNSSESVTYT
-171 QDRIGTDQE
+171 
-180 VEYKGKWWRKA
+180 GKWWRRGRS
-191 LAAEDQK
+191 DNNVTHT
-198 VNFKEK
+198 VNIKT
-204 VDTRYGCTPTIIT
+204 DYGCTKTVIT
-217 NAYYG
+217 GGRYY
-222 VKQNKPGYV
+222 VLNSTPGY
-231 IAWKKDGKAGKNSID
+231 IIFFKKDGKASDYSID
-246 DKGDFILYSNDKPVD
+246 SYGSFVLCNSAGEEISGIGSVSASNTSGSFFVPTDKMS
-261 GISTISA
+261 
-268 NLGSTGEFF
+268 
-277 IPAESL
+277 
-283 NLDNPSEYKIIQRY
+283 LDNFSDYKVKQKYTPS
-297 EPTYNKNVTYE
+297 YNKQVTYS
-308 TSSSA
+308 TLSDSH
-313 NKTRPA
+313 TRPA

-324 EISADYNQVTRKIKV
+324 EISADYNQVTRKAKV

-360 KSTNGA
+360 KSTDKA
-366 TNAVKTTT
+366 TNAVETTT
-374 QNIKYMAG
+374 QNIQYMAG

-395 ESLNYEFSI
+395 KSLNYEFSI
-404 KRSHTGNYAVWNNA
+404 KRSHTGNSDVWNNA
-418 FIKHTS
+418 FSKHTS
-424 LSASAKHCN
+424 LSASAKHSN

-456 DGDIWSSG
+456 EGDIWSSG
-464 TKAVLTRLNVTNN
+464 TKAVITRINVTTN
-477 TTDNIELSKENF
+477 TTDNIELSKEEF
-489 QSGKYVDK
+489 LSGKYVDD
-497 MIMVCNEYS
+497 MIMICNEYR
-506 YRLTVKPA
+506 YRLTVKPT

-520 TPVEAPESIM
+520 PTVAAPESIM

-600 VPGVVYDYQ
+600 IPGIVYDYR
-609 IKGQVMCSGNLLES
+609 IKGQVMCSGKLLES
-623 DEVLTDVGFRTPTGD
+623 DEELTDVGFRTPTGD

-651 SGAKVSAEPTDGSG
+651 SGAKVSAEPTEGSG

-692 AATLQAWVRAAN
+692 AATLQAWVRAAK

-715 KLAYKDKKIEF
+715 KLAYNGKKIEF
-726 SAGSQTLKT
+726 TAGTQTLKT

-759 LYIYVNGLAVAEAER
+759 LIIYINGEAVAEAER
-774 TAQITGNNNKVVMG
+774 TAQITANNNKVVMG

-802 KALSADTI
+802 KALNADTI
-810 ASDYSR
+810 ASDYNR

-836 DAFYDISYKGTKYN
+836 NAFYDISYKGTKYN

-857 GVKISSKDIPTS
+857 NVTTSSKDIPTS
-869 AQLGHSSYTSVD
+869 AQLGYSSYTAKD

-925 TVNFTDKSAFNISG
+925 TVNFTDKSSFNISG

-1012 NYQDDESGFELF
+1012 NYQDDDNGFEIF
-1024 DVTTVRYIGRIAGG
+1024 DVTTVRYIGRVAGG
-1038 TKQEALPVG
+1038 TKQEAFPVG

-1060 IELTYQNE
+1060 IELTYQND
-1068 AYKMTTEARDT
+1068 AYQMTATKHEE
-1079 TLNHFKGAYV
+1079 TLNHFKGVYAK
-1089 SKQHKNRVA
+1089 KQYDNRVV
-1098 YDGNKI
+1098 YEGNKI
-1104 TIYPDAETG
+1104 TIYPNAETG
-1113 EFYADLIPEKY
+1113 EFFADLIPEKY

-1149 VQQNEVNEYV
+1149 AKQSEVNAYV
-1159 DSVSTQGVF
+1159 DSISTQGKF

-1188 PSILVK
+1188 PSIIVK

-1204 FGKEELNVA
+1204 FGKEELGIS

-1218 KTIKVKTYN
+1218 KTIKVKTYD

-1261 DKDGRRKEGVKEDIV
+1261 DKDGRRKDGVKEDIV
-1276 PTPEATLSFSR
+1276 PTPEAKLSFSR
-1287 GDLAYGTQENITTDE
+1287 GDIAYGTQEDITTDE
-1302 NGEAEWTFQV
+1302 KGEAEWTFQV

-1317 TSAMRS
+1317 TSALRS

-1328 TYTENSQSSSSTTI
+1328 TYSENSESTSSTTI
-1342 NWKEGFDGKG
+1342 NWKGGFDGKG
-1352 NTKAIIV
+1352 NTKAIVI
-1359 GAKTMGSDFVTNGP
+1359 GAKTLGSDFVTNGP

-1389 SYLEKGVTVTSTSS
+1389 AYLEKGVTVTSTST
-1403 YEGSV
+1403 YEGNV
-1408 ANEGVLNSEAK
+1408 TNEGVLNNEAK
-1419 INTELV
+1419 
-1425 TFVGAGAGVINK
+1425 VGAKVITFTGLGAGVVNE
-1437 NDIKNEY
+1437 NDVKNEF
-1444 SFGVSHSEMIG
+1444 SFGASHSETIG
-1455 GTDTDTKTMTT
+1455 GTDSDTKTMTT

-1477 YVGPDGD
+1477 YVGSDGD
-1484 LFVGF
+1484 LFVGY

-1497 TQNIAVVSR
+1497 TENIAVTTR
-1506 EMYQSAPDKYEL
+1506 EMYLANPSEYEL
-1518 FGDVTPAANDY
+1518 FGSVTPESNEY
-1529 LLVKA
+1529 LLVKT

-1548 YPQVHIEKV
+1548 YPQVHIEQV
-1557 LLPKLEEVR
+1557 LLPKLEDVR
-1566 NSMLHQQSEALD
+1566 NKLLHQQAEGVD

-1588 PVYVSKLGVD
+1588 PVYVSKLAVD
-1598 DANYG
+1598 DPNFG

-1610 FKGANANDPLDG
+1610 FKGANANTPTDG

-1648 NWKKQLRNNEE
+1648 NWKMQLRNNEE

-1689 ETTRFS
+1689 ETQRFS
-1695 LLIGAQ
+1695 ILIGAQ
-1701 FSTNFGWELNGTG
+1701 FTNNFGWTLNGTG
-1714 MILNIDEKF
+1714 MVLTVDESF
-1723 TTEHGGEFTN
+1723 TTEHGGEFST

-1746 EEGSDYISVDVCRE
+1746 EEGSDYLSVDVCRE

-1770 NYKDMKDEEGQT
+1770 KYKDMKNEEEQT

-1796 CPFEGEYKT
+1796 CPYEGEYKT

-1826 ITVEKDFIENVPSG
+1826 VTVEKDFVENVPSG

-1927 DFQDEIYDDVTFS
+1927 DFQGDIYDDVTFS

-1950 NLKKPTDNWTYNTK
+1950 SLKKPTDNWTYNTK
-1964 LPTAEVNGV
+1964 LPTTEVNGV

-2014 YYNNQALYDQAVKNG
+2014 YYNDQTLYDQAVQNG

-2044 YSWFMDDLQDQR
+2044 YRWFMDDQQDQR

-2069 AEVYNYSAVH
+2069 EEVYNYSAVH

-2107 KLTFNEPIADGLLTD
+2107 MLTFNEPIADGLLTD

-2163 LTVEMWTLADKAQ
+2163 LTIEMWTLADKPQ
-2176 DAVLFSQGNANSAIE
+2176 DAVLFSQGNANSSIE

-2217 EQGTWAHVALV
+2217 EQGTWAHVAIV

-2277 ARIWDKVLT
+2277 ARIWDKVMT

-2305 IAYYPMSEAKGD
+2305 IAYYPMSEAKGS

-2325 ANLEMRGA
+2325 ANLEMRGG
-2333 EWANPEGRAAAF
+2333 EWANPEGRAVAF

-2355 AGSSCVVDN
+2355 SGSSCVVDSS
-2364 TMDYTIETWFKAD
+2364 MDYTIETWFKAD

-2386 SNGRGDGEDMGGSL
+2386 SNGRGDGEEMGGSL

-2420 VACDGSYADNDWHH
+2420 VACDGSFADNDWHH

-2442 SGRAQI
+2442 SGRGQI

-2480 ADNLQQEKADNFFKG
+2480 ADNLQQERADNFFKG

-2512 ENGNSNRLDGAE
+2512 ENGNSNRLDGTE

-2544 LQFSLKDQKQQAD
+2544 LQFSLMDQKQQAD

-2562 PDAVVVGGD
+2562 PDAVAVGGD
-2571 VETKTSA
+2571 VETKASA

-2627 GNEILSPITWSAFI
+2627 GNEILSPITWSAYI

-2655 VKKLNEEKTIRVKAL
+2655 VKKLNEEKTLKVKAL
-2670 NNGGS
+2670 NKGGS

-2694 GTIDPTASQDIVLT
+2694 GTIDPTSSADIILT

-2744 PDWTVNA
+2744 PEWTVNP

-2809 NDVSS
+2809 NDVNGS
-2814 DNLEFRIWDAS
+2814 DLEFRIWDAS
-2825 TGQTYIAES
+2825 TGQTYIAQS

-2861 VQNISL
+2861 VQNITL

-2898 DQVKNEQYGF
+2898 DQVKSEQYGF
-2908 ASWTKRNGWM
+2908 ASWTKRNGWV
-2918 GQLTAIDNDQM
+2918 GQLTEIDNDQM
-2929 YLVHSSQPQSLH
+2929 YLVHSSAPQNLH
-2941 ISGPVVDPT
+2941 ISGPAVDPT
-2950 SHKLTIRGAKADGT
+2950 SHKLTIRGAKEDGT
-2964 ARWNYI
+2964 PRWNYI

-3039 KTSVGRKTK
+3039 KTSVGRKAK
-3048 AAMAAAKS
+3048 AAMAAAKN

-3065 YSANMTAVVEVEG
+3065 YAANMTAVVEVEG
-3078 VELQQGDRL
+3078 VNLQQGDRL

-3093 ELRGYA
+3093 EPRGYA
-3099 EAIALP
+3099 EGITLP
-3105 DGRTVFMLTIGG
+3105 DGRTIFMLAVGG
-3117 DKPEGVDVTIERD
+3117 DKPEAVDVTIERG
-3130 GDVVAKAPSAVSY
+3130 GDIIAKAPSVISY

-3150 TLSEPMR
+3150 TINEPMH
-3157 ISFLGTEGG
+3157 ISFLGTDGG
-3166 LYIYPSPFYSQLKI
+3166 LYVYPSPFYSQLKI
-3180 RATVDRDAYTD
+3180 RAMVDRDAYTD
-3191 VYVSDMSG
+3191 VYVTDMSG
-3199 KRIVAWNDCN
+3199 KRVVTWNDCN

-3218 NAGNSVPA
+3218 NAGNTVPS

>member
-1 MKRRREK
+1 
-8 QPPPYLDGR
+8 
-17 VAGNAVSMRRSMRT
+17 
-31 PAGRFMQFFLCV
+31 MQFFLCV

-52 KASAYDDWDNKWISQ
+52 KASAYDDWNNKWISQ

-83 QSWGGGSPG
+83 QSWGGGDD

-97 IGDNGYL
+97 IGDDGYL
-104 TVNVAGYGI
+104 TVTVAGYGI
-113 KINGPSGT
+113 KINGRSGT
-121 WNNSDDLEKYVKND
+121 WNTDDDLEKYVKND
-135 DDETLNKDVSV
+135 DGKTLNKDVSV
-146 EWLDSRVVTSNG
+146 EWLGARVVTSNG
-158 KSAYF
+158 KSAYY

-171 QDRIGTDQE
+171 QDRIGKDQE
-180 VEYKGKWWRKA
+180 VYYNGKWWRRTKTA
-191 LAAEDQK
+191 TDQK
-198 VNFKEK
+198 VEFTEI

-222 VKQNKPGYV
+222 VKQNKPGYF
-231 IAWKKDGKAGKNSID
+231 IDWKKDGKADKNSID
-246 DKGDFILYSNDKPVD
+246 RYGYYFICDSEGKEINGTDSLV
-261 GISTISA
+261 
-268 NLGSTGEFF
+268 GSQTSG
-277 IPAESL
+277 SL
-283 NLDNPSEYKIIQRY
+283 FVPTERMSLDNFSDYKVKQKYTPSNN
-297 EPTYNKNVTYE
+297 NKVTYS
-308 TSSSA
+308 TLSDSY
-313 NKTRPA
+313 TRPA

-324 EISADYNQVTRKIKV
+324 EISADYNQTTRKVKV

-360 KSTNGA
+360 KSTDKA
-366 TNAVKTTT
+366 TNTANTTT

-395 ESLNYEFSI
+395 RSMNYEFRV
-404 KRSHTGNYAVWNNA
+404 KRSHTGNSDVWNNA
-418 FIKHTS
+418 FSKSTS
-424 LSASAKHCN
+424 LDVSTKHSN

-456 DGDIWSSG
+456 NGDTWSSG
-464 TKAVLTRLNVTNN
+464 TKAVLTRLNVTSN
-477 TTDNIELSKENF
+477 TTDNIELSKEEF
-489 QSGKYVDK
+489 LSGKYVDD
-497 MIMVCNEYS
+497 MIMVCNEYR

-520 TPVEAPESIM
+520 PTVAAPESIM

-677 NLTVDNDQ
+677 NLTVDNDS
-685 LLNDATQ
+685 LMKDATQ
-692 AATLQAWVRAAN
+692 AATLQAWVRPTA
-704 EGTIIEKPGMY
+704 EGTIIEKAGMY
-715 KLAYKDKKIEF
+715 KLAYNDKKIEF
-726 SAGSQTLKT
+726 SAGTQTLKT

-759 LYIYVNGLAVAEAER
+759 LIIYINGEAVAEAER

-857 GVKISSKDIPTS
+857 GVTISAKDIPTS

-925 TVNFTDKSAFNISG
+925 TVNFTDKSSFNISG

-1012 NYQDDESGFELF
+1012 NYQDDDNGFEIF
-1024 DVTTVRYIGRIAGG
+1024 DVTTVRYIGRVAGG
-1038 TKQEALPVG
+1038 TKQEAFPVG

-1068 AYKMTTEARDT
+1068 AYKMTAAPRET

-1497 TQNIAVVSR
+1497 TQNIAVVSH

-1622 PSYKIYAP
+1622 PSYKIYTP

-1714 MILNIDEKF
+1714 MILNIDEKV

-1739 CKGYVLA
+1739 CKGFVLA

-2014 YYNNQALYDQAVKNG
+2014 YYNDQALYDQAVNNG

-2243 LISAAEVGEYNGE
+2243 LISAAEVDEYNGE

-2305 IAYYPMSEAKGD
+2305 IAYYPMSEAKGN

-2325 ANLEMRGA
+2325 ANLEMRGG

-2355 AGSSCVVDN
+2355 SGSSCVVDN
-2364 TMDYTIETWFKAD
+2364 SMDYTIETWFKAD
-2377 EAQQTATII
+2377 EAQQTASII

-2512 ENGNSNRLDGAE
+2512 ENGNSNRLDGTE

-2557 PTQKV
+2557 PTQQV
-2562 PDAVVVGGD
+2562 ADAVAVGGD

-2641 DRNQLKWSDNALTV
+2641 DRNQLKWSDRALTV

-3039 KTSVGRKTK
+3039 KTSVGRKAK
-3048 AAMAAAKS
+3048 AVKS
-3056 ADGTNAYFP
+3056 ADEPTAYFP

-3093 ELRGYA
+3093 EPRGYA

-3117 DKPEGVDVTIERD
+3117 DKPEAVDVTIERD

-3199 KRIVAWNDCN
+3199 KRIVAWTDCN
-3209 AGGNVDITW
+3209 TGGNVDITW
-3218 NAGNSVPA
+3218 NAGNTVPA

-3233 SVDGNVYSMKAI
+3233 AVDGNVYSMKAI

>member
-8 QPPPYLDGR
+8 QPPPYLDRR
-17 VAGNAVSMRRSMRT
+17 VAGNSVSTRRSMRT
-31 PAGRFMQFFLCV
+31 SAGRFMQFFLCV
-43 MMLMAFSVQ
+43 VMLMAFSVQ
-52 KASAYDDWDNKWISQ
+52 KASAGDDWNNSWLKQ
-67 WYDPINAT
+67 RFNPVNAT
-75 IVLDIRVY
+75 LELDIRVY
-83 QSWGGGSPG
+83 QDWGGSNK

-97 IGDNGYL
+97 CDKGYL
-104 TVNVAGYGI
+104 DVDVAGMKI
-113 KINGPSGT
+113 KIDGSGNK
-121 WNNSDDLEKYVKND
+121 WEKLDDGKITGIDKSNI
-135 DDETLNKDVSV
+135 
-146 EWLDSRVVTSNG
+146 EWLG
-158 KSAYF
+158 KLYDENNNNKPVF
-163 LKITVPLT
+163 YVRLHIPLT
-171 QDRIGTDQE
+171 QKKINSSESVT
-180 VEYKGKWWRKA
+180 YTGKWWREGKSS
-191 LAAEDQK
+191 EQTVSHTVPIKTD
-198 VNFKEK
+198 
-204 VDTRYGCTPTIIT
+204 YGCTKTVIT
-217 NAYYG
+217 GGRYDVVN
-222 VKQNKPGYV
+222 NTPGY
-231 IAWKKDGKAGKNSID
+231 IINFKKDGKASDYSID
-246 DKGDFILYSNDKPVD
+246 SYGSFVLCNSAGQEISGIGSVSASKTSGSFFVPTDKMSLDDFSDYKVKQKY
-261 GISTISA
+261 T
-268 NLGSTGEFF
+268 
-277 IPAESL
+277 
-283 NLDNPSEYKIIQRY
+283 PS
-297 EPTYNKNVTYE
+297 YNNKVTYS
-308 TSSSA
+308 TLGDSH
-313 NKTRPA
+313 TRPA

-324 EISADYNQVTRKIKV
+324 EISADYNQATRKAKV

-360 KSTNGA
+360 KSTDKA
-366 TNAVKTTT
+366 TNAVETTT

-395 ESLNYEFSI
+395 KSLNYEFSI
-404 KRSHTGNYAVWNNA
+404 KRSHTGNSDVWNNA
-418 FIKHTS
+418 FSKHTS
-424 LSASAKHCN
+424 LSASAKHSN

-456 DGDIWSSG
+456 EGDIWSSG
-464 TKAVLTRLNVTNN
+464 TKAVITRINVTTN
-477 TTDNIELSKENF
+477 TTDNIELSKEEF
-489 QSGKYVDK
+489 LGGKYVDN
-497 MIMVCNEYS
+497 MIMVCNEYR
-506 YRLTVKPA
+506 YRLTVKPT

-520 TPVEAPESIM
+520 PTVAAPESIM
-530 PTSIGNLVAFTAGK
+530 PTSIGNLVTFTAGK

-565 INRKEHGAPDT
+565 INRKEHGAPES

-600 VPGVVYDYQ
+600 IPGVVYDYR
-609 IKGQVMCSGNLLES
+609 IKGQVMCSGKLLES

-651 SGAKVSAEPTDGSG
+651 SGAKVSAEPTEGSG
-665 VPGKSYVFSGAS
+665 VPGKSYVFTGAS

-692 AATLQAWVRAAN
+692 AVTLQAWVRAAK

-715 KLAYKDKKIEF
+715 KLAYNGKKIEF
-726 SAGSQTLKT
+726 TAGSQTLKT
-735 PKKLSEY
+735 PKKLSDY
-742 VSSDQFVH
+742 ASSAQFVH

-759 LYIYVNGLAVAEAER
+759 LIIYINGKAVAEAER

-802 KALSADTI
+802 KALTADTI
-810 ASDYSR
+810 ASDYNR
-816 YLVGNEDGLQAY
+816 YLVGNEDGLQVY

-857 GVKISSKDIPTS
+857 GVTISSKDIPTS
-869 AQLGHSSYTSVD
+869 AQLGYSSYTATD

-925 TVNFTDKSAFNISG
+925 TVNFTDKSSFKISG

-1012 NYQDDESGFELF
+1012 NYQDDDNGFEIF
-1024 DVTTVRYIGRIAGG
+1024 DVTTVRYIGRVAGG
-1038 TKQEALPVG
+1038 TKQEAFPVG

-1060 IELTYQNE
+1060 IELTYQND
-1068 AYKMTTEARDT
+1068 AYKMTAEARET
-1079 TLNHFKGAYV
+1079 TLNHVKGVYV
-1089 SKQHKNRVA
+1089 SKQHQNRVA

-1149 VQQNEVNEYV
+1149 AKQSEVNAYV
-1159 DSVSTQGVF
+1159 DSISTQGKF

-1188 PSILVK
+1188 PSIIVK

-1204 FGKEELNVA
+1204 FGKEELSIS

-1218 KTIKVKTYN
+1218 KTIKVKTYD

-1261 DKDGRRKEGVKEDIV
+1261 DKDGRRKDGVKEDIV
-1276 PTPEATLSFSR
+1276 PTPEAKLSFSR
-1287 GDLAYGTQENITTDE
+1287 GDIAYGTQEDITTDE

-1317 TSAMRS
+1317 TSALRS

-1328 TYTENSQSSSSTTI
+1328 TYSENSESTSSTTI
-1342 NWKEGFDGKG
+1342 NWKGGFDGKG
-1352 NTKAIIV
+1352 NTKAIVI
-1359 GAKTMGSDFVTNGP
+1359 GAKTLGSDFVTNGP

-1389 SYLEKGVTVTSTSS
+1389 AYLEKGVTVTSTST
-1403 YEGSV
+1403 YEGNV
-1408 ANEGVLNSEAK
+1408 TNEGVLNNEAK
-1419 INTELV
+1419 
-1425 TFVGAGAGVINK
+1425 VGAKVITFTGLGAGVVNE
-1437 NDIKNEY
+1437 NDVKNEF
-1444 SFGVSHSEMIG
+1444 SFGASHSETIG
-1455 GTDTDTKTMTT
+1455 GTDSDTKTMTT

-1477 YVGPDGD
+1477 YVGSDGD
-1484 LFVGF
+1484 LFVGY

-1497 TQNIAVVSR
+1497 TENIAVTTR
-1506 EMYQSAPDKYEL
+1506 EMYQANPSEYEL
-1518 FGDVTPAANDY
+1518 FGDVTPENSEY
-1529 LLVKA
+1529 LLVKT

-1548 YPQVHIEKV
+1548 YPQVHIEQV
-1557 LLPKLEEVR
+1557 LLPKLEDVR
-1566 NSMLHQQSEALD
+1566 NKLLHQQAEGVD

-1583 NNTKK
+1583 NNTKL
-1588 PVYVSKLGVD
+1588 PVYVSKLAAD
-1598 DANYG
+1598 DPNFG

-1610 FKGANANDPLDG
+1610 FKGANANNPLDG

-1648 NWKKQLRNNEE
+1648 NWKMQLRNNEE

-1689 ETTRFS
+1689 ETQRFS
-1695 LLIGAQ
+1695 ILIGAQ
-1701 FSTNFGWELNGTG
+1701 FTNNFGWTLNGTG
-1714 MILNIDEKF
+1714 MVLTVDESL
-1723 TTEHGGEFTN
+1723 TTEHGGEFST

-1746 EEGSDYISVDVCRE
+1746 EEGSDYLSVDVCRE
-1760 AGYKDGDQYI
+1760 AGYKNGDQYI
-1770 NYKDMKDEEGQT
+1770 KYKDMKDEEGQT

-1796 CPFEGEYKT
+1796 CPYEGEYKT

-1927 DFQDEIYDDVTFS
+1927 DFQGDIYDDVTFS

-1950 NLKKPTDNWTYNTK
+1950 KLKKPTDNWTYNTK

-2014 YYNNQALYDQAVKNG
+2014 YYNDKTLYDQALTNG

-2044 YSWFMDDLQDQR
+2044 YRWFLDDLQDQR

-2069 AEVYNYSAVH
+2069 EEVFNYSAVH

-2107 KLTFNEPIADGLLTD
+2107 MLTFNEPIADGLLTD

-2133 AQTDHSVSVRLDGKN
+2133 AQTDHSVSVRLDGQN

-2163 LTVEMWTLADKAQ
+2163 LTIEMWTLADKPQ
-2176 DAVLFSQGNANSAIE
+2176 DAVLFSQGNANSSIE

-2228 YNNEGNVSAYYNYEQ
+2228 YNNEGNVSAYYNYKQ

-2305 IAYYPMSEAKGD
+2305 IAYYPMSEAKGS

-2325 ANLEMRGA
+2325 ANLEMRGG

-2345 NGKDQ
+2345 NGKNQ

-2355 AGSSCVVDN
+2355 SGSSCVVDN
-2364 TMDYTIETWFKAD
+2364 SMDYTIETWFKAD

-2386 SNGRGDGEDMGGSL
+2386 SNGRGDGEEMGGSL

-2420 VACDGSYADNDWHH
+2420 VACDGSFADNDWHH

-2442 SGRAQI
+2442 SGRGQI

-2480 ADNLQQEKADNFFKG
+2480 ADNLQQETVDNFFKG

-2512 ENGNSNRLDGAE
+2512 ENGNSNRLDGTE

-2544 LQFSLKDQKQQAD
+2544 LQFSLMDQKQQTD

-2562 PDAVVVGGD
+2562 PDAVAVGGD
-2571 VETKTSA
+2571 VETKASA

-2627 GNEILSPITWSAFI
+2627 GNEILSPITWSAYI

-2655 VKKLNEEKTIRVKAL
+2655 VKKLNEEKTIKVKAL
-2670 NNGGS
+2670 NKGGS
-2675 IEHFTVENLPSW
+2675 IEHFTIENLPSW

-2694 GTIDPTASQDIVLT
+2694 GTIDPTSSADIVLT

-2744 PDWTVNA
+2744 PEWTVNP

-2809 NDVSS
+2809 NDVNNS
-2814 DNLEFRIWDAS
+2814 DLEFRIWDAS
-2825 TGQTYIAES
+2825 TGQTYIAQS

-2861 VQNISL
+2861 VQNICL

-2898 DQVKNEQYGF
+2898 DQVKSEQYGF
-2908 ASWTKRNGWM
+2908 ASWTKRNGWV
-2918 GQLTAIDNDQM
+2918 GQLTEIDNDQM
-2929 YLVHSSQPQSLH
+2929 YLVHSLAPQNLH

-2950 SHKLTIRGAKADGT
+2950 SHKLTIRGAKEDGT
-2964 ARWNYI
+2964 PRWNYI

-3029 QDDAQLQYPS
+3029 QDDAVLQYPS
-3039 KTSVGRKTK
+3039 KTSVGRKAK
-3048 AAMAAAKS
+3048 AAMAAAKN
-3056 ADGTNAYFP
+3056 ADDTNAYFP

-3078 VELQQGDRL
+3078 VSLQQGDRL

-3093 ELRGYA
+3093 EPRGYA
-3099 EAIALP
+3099 EAIDLP
-3105 DGRTVFMLTIGG
+3105 DGRTIFMLTVGG
-3117 DKPEGVDVTIERD
+3117 DQPEAVDVTIERG
-3130 GDVVAKAPSAVSY
+3130 GDVIAKAPSVISY

-3150 TLSEPMR
+3150 TINEPMH

-3166 LYIYPSPFYSQLKI
+3166 LYVYPSPFHSQLKI
-3180 RATVDRDAYTD
+3180 RANVDRNAQTD
-3191 VYVSDMSG
+3191 VFVSDMSG
-3199 KRIVAWNDCN
+3199 KRVVAWDNCNDN
-3209 AGGNVDITW
+3209 GNVDITW
-3218 NAGNSVPA
+3218 NAGNTVPS

>member
-17 VAGNAVSMRRSMRT
+17 LAGNSVSMRRSMRT

-52 KASAYDDWDNKWISQ
+52 KASAYDDWNNKWISQ

-83 QSWGGGSPG
+83 QSWGGGDD

-97 IGDNGYL
+97 IGDDGYL
-104 TVNVAGYGI
+104 TVTVAGYGI
-113 KINGPSGT
+113 KINGRSGT
-121 WNNSDDLEKYVKND
+121 WNTDDDLEKYVKND
-135 DDETLNKDVSV
+135 DGETLNKDVSV
-146 EWLDSRVVTSNG
+146 EWLGARVVTSNG
-158 KSAYF
+158 KSAYY

-171 QDRIGTDQE
+171 QDRIGKDQE
-180 VEYKGKWWRKA
+180 VYYNGKWWRRTKTA
-191 LAAEDQK
+191 TDQK
-198 VNFKEK
+198 VEFTEI

-222 VKQNKPGYV
+222 VKQNKPGYF
-231 IAWKKDGKAGKNSID
+231 IDWKKDGKADKNSID
-246 DKGDFILYSNDKPVD
+246 RYGYYFICDSEGKEINGTDSLV
-261 GISTISA
+261 
-268 NLGSTGEFF
+268 GSQTSG
-277 IPAESL
+277 SL
-283 NLDNPSEYKIIQRY
+283 FVPTERMSLDNFSDYKVKQKYTPSNN
-297 EPTYNKNVTYE
+297 NKVTYS
-308 TSSSA
+308 TLSDSY
-313 NKTRPA
+313 TRPA

-324 EISADYNQVTRKIKV
+324 EISADYNQTTRKVKV

-360 KSTNGA
+360 KSTDKA
-366 TNAVKTTT
+366 TNTANTTT

-395 ESLNYEFSI
+395 KSLNYEFSI
-404 KRSHTGNYAVWNNA
+404 KRSHTGNSDVWNNA
-418 FIKHTS
+418 FSKSTS
-424 LSASAKHCN
+424 LDVSTKHSN
-433 VTAGS
+433 VTVGS

-456 DGDIWSSG
+456 NGDTWSSG
-464 TKAVLTRLNVTNN
+464 TKAVLTRLNVTSN
-477 TTDNIELSKENF
+477 TTDNIELSKEEF
-489 QSGKYVDK
+489 LSGKYVDD
-497 MIMVCNEYS
+497 MIMVCNEYR

-520 TPVEAPESIM
+520 PTVAAPESIM

-651 SGAKVSAEPTDGSG
+651 SGAKVSAEATDGSG

-677 NLTVDNDQ
+677 NLTVDNDS
-685 LLNDATQ
+685 LMKDATQ
-692 AATLQAWVRAAN
+692 AATLQAWVRAAK
-704 EGTIIEKPGMY
+704 EGTIIEKAGMY
-715 KLAYKDKKIEF
+715 KLAYNDKKIEF
-726 SAGSQTLKT
+726 TAGSQTLKT

-759 LYIYVNGLAVAEAER
+759 LIIYINGQAVAEAER

-810 ASDYSR
+810 ASDYNR

-857 GVKISSKDIPTS
+857 NVTTSSKDIPTS

-962 MDGKSNIVKTDAHGQ
+962 MDGKSNIVKTDAKGQ

-1012 NYQDDESGFELF
+1012 NYQDDDNGFEIF
-1024 DVTTVRYIGRIAGG
+1024 DVTTVRYIGRVAGG
-1038 TKQEALPVG
+1038 TKQEAFPVG

-1055 ADDVR
+1055 ADSVR

-1068 AYKMTTEARDT
+1068 AYEMTAAPRET

-1089 SKQHKNRVA
+1089 SKQHQNRVA

-1204 FGKEELNVA
+1204 FGKEELTVA

-1261 DKDGRRKEGVKEDIV
+1261 DKDGRRKEDVKEDIV

-1302 NGEAEWTFQV
+1302 NGEVEWSFQV

-1317 TSAMRS
+1317 TSALRS

-1328 TYTENSQSSSSTTI
+1328 TYSEDSQSTSSTTI
-1342 NWKEGFDGKG
+1342 NWKSGFDGKG

-1389 SYLEKGVTVTSTSS
+1389 AYLEKGVTVTSTSS
-1403 YEGSV
+1403 YEGNV
-1408 ANEGVLNSEAK
+1408 TNEGVLNNEAK
-1419 INTELV
+1419 IGLELM
-1425 TFVGAGAGVINK
+1425 TFAGVGAGKITN
-1437 NDIKNEY
+1437 NEIKDEY
-1444 SFGVSHSEMIG
+1444 SFGVSHSETIG

-1477 YVGPDGD
+1477 YVGADGD

-1506 EMYQSAPDKYEL
+1506 EMYLSAPNKYEL

-1534 TGLGLSQKYGTMFT
+1534 TGLGLSQKYGTMFI

-1583 NNTKK
+1583 DNTKL
-1588 PVYVSKLGVD
+1588 PVYVSKLATD
-1598 DANYG
+1598 DPNYG

-1610 FKGANANDPLDG
+1610 FGGANADDPCDG

-1630 AGQPLKEDTIM
+1630 KGVVMKEDTIM
-1641 FLNQSID
+1641 YLNQSIE
-1648 NWKKQLRNNEE
+1648 NWKTQLRNNEE

-1679 YSEEYEVGRS
+1679 YSEEYGVGRS

-1695 LLIGAQ
+1695 LLVGAQ
-1701 FSTNFGWELNGTG
+1701 YSTNVGWGFDGTG
-1714 MILNIDEKF
+1714 FVLNIDEKV

-1796 CPFEGEYKT
+1796 CPYEGEYKT

-2014 YYNNQALYDQAVKNG
+2014 YYNDQALYDQAVKNG

-2256 GAYVFGASVDGSG
+2256 GAYVFGASVDGNG

-2355 AGSSCVVDN
+2355 SGSSCVVDN

-2377 EAQQTATII
+2377 EAQPTATII

-2562 PDAVVVGGD
+2562 PDAVAVGGD

-2641 DRNQLKWSDNALTV
+2641 DRNQLKWSDRALTV

-2675 IEHFTVENLPSW
+2675 IEHFTIENLPSW

-2766 NKVYSSDDED
+2766 NKVYSSDNED

-2861 VQNISL
+2861 VQNITL

-2918 GQLTAIDNDQM
+2918 GQLTTIDNDQM

-3039 KTSVGRKTK
+3039 KTSVGRKAK
-3048 AAMAAAKS
+3048 AVKS
-3056 ADGTNAYFP
+3056 ADEPTAYFP

-3093 ELRGYA
+3093 EPRGYA

-3117 DKPEGVDVTIERD
+3117 DKPEAVDVTIERD

-3199 KRIVAWNDCN
+3199 KRIVAWTDCN
-3209 AGGNVDITW
+3209 TGGNVDITW
-3218 NAGNSVPA
+3218 NAGNTVPA

-3233 SVDGNVYSMKAI
+3233 AVDGNVYSMKAI

>member
-1 MKRRREK
+1 
-8 QPPPYLDGR
+8 
-17 VAGNAVSMRRSMRT
+17 
-31 PAGRFMQFFLCV
+31 
-43 MMLMAFSVQ
+43 MAFSVQ
-52 KASAYDDWDNKWISQ
+52 KASAYDDWDNKWITQ
-67 WYDPINAT
+67 WYDPEKAT

-83 QSWGGGSPG
+83 QSWGGGDD

-97 IGDNGYL
+97 IGDDGYL
-104 TVNVAGYGI
+104 TITVAGYGI

-121 WNNSDDLEKYVKND
+121 WNNSKDFEKYVKND
-135 DDETLNKDVSV
+135 EGGELDEKVAV
-146 EWLDSRVVTSNG
+146 KWLGPRVVTSNG

-163 LKITVPLT
+163 LRITVPLT
-171 QDRIGTDQE
+171 QDRIGKDQE
-180 VEYKGKWWRKA
+180 VKYNGKWWRRTKTA
-191 LAAEDQK
+191 TDQK
-198 VNFKEK
+198 VEFTEI

-222 VKQNKPGYV
+222 VKQNKPGYFIV
-231 IAWKKDGKAGKNSID
+231 WKKDGKVYINSID
-246 DKGDFILYSNDKPVD
+246 ILGNFILCDSNGAPVPD
-261 GISTISA
+261 ISTIDASS
-268 NLGSTGEFF
+268 NSSGEFF

-283 NLDNPSEYKIIQRY
+283 NLDNPSEYKIIQSY
-297 EPTYNKNVTYE
+297 QPTYNKEVVYE
-308 TSSSA
+308 TSSTA
-313 NKTRPA
+313 NHTRPA

-324 EISADYNQVTRKIKV
+324 VISADYNQTTRKVKV

-360 KSTNGA
+360 KSTDKA
-366 TNAVKTTT
+366 TNTANTTT

-382 KTAYSYEFDVPLG
+382 KTAYGYEFDVPLG
-395 ESLNYEFSI
+395 RSMNYEFRV
-404 KRSHTGNYAVWNNA
+404 KRSHTGNSDVWNNA
-418 FIKHTS
+418 FSKSTS
-424 LSASAKHCN
+424 LDVSTKHSN

-456 DGDIWSSG
+456 NGDTWSSG
-464 TKAVLTRLNVTNN
+464 TKAVLTRLNVTSN
-477 TTDNIELSKENF
+477 TTDNIELSKEEF
-489 QSGKYVDK
+489 LSGKYVDD
-497 MIMVCNEYS
+497 MIMVCNEYR

-520 TPVEAPESIM
+520 PTVAAPESIM
-530 PTSIGNLVAFTAGK
+530 PTSIGDLVAFTAGK

-685 LLNDATQ
+685 LLKDATQ
-692 AATLQAWVRAAN
+692 AVTLQAWVRAAK

-715 KLAYKDKKIEF
+715 KLAYNDKKIEF
-726 SAGSQTLKT
+726 SAGTQTLKT

-759 LYIYVNGLAVAEAER
+759 LIVYINGEAVAEAER

-810 ASDYSR
+810 ASDYNR

-857 GVKISSKDIPTS
+857 NVTTSSKDIPTS
-869 AQLGHSSYTSVD
+869 AQLGYSSYTAKD

-925 TVNFTDKSAFNISG
+925 TVNFTDKSSFNISG

-962 MDGKSNIVKTDAHGQ
+962 MDGKSNIVKTDSHGQ

-1012 NYQDDESGFELF
+1012 NYQDDDNGFEIF
-1024 DVTTVRYIGRIAGG
+1024 DVTTVRYIGRVAGG
-1038 TKQEALPVG
+1038 TKQEALAVG

-1055 ADDVR
+1055 ADSVR
-1060 IELTYQNE
+1060 IELTYQND
-1068 AYKMTTEARDT
+1068 AYQMTAKARET

-1113 EFYADLIPEKY
+1113 EFFADLIPEKY

-1131 GHDNIPGSGEDL
+1131 GHDNIPGNGEDL

-1188 PSILVK
+1188 PSIIVK

-1204 FGKEELNVA
+1204 FGKAELTVA

-1227 PDNAA
+1227 PDNAV

-1328 TYTENSQSSSSTTI
+1328 TYSEDSQSTSSTTI

-1352 NTKAIIV
+1352 NTKAVVV
-1359 GAKTMGSDFVTNGP
+1359 GAKIMGSDFVTNGP

-1389 SYLEKGVTVTSTSS
+1389 AYLEKGVTVTSTSS
-1403 YEGSV
+1403 YEGNV
-1408 ANEGVLNSEAK
+1408 TNEGVLNNEAK
-1419 INTELV
+1419 IGLELM
-1425 TFVGAGAGVINK
+1425 TFAGVGAGKITN
-1437 NDIKNEY
+1437 NEIKDEY
-1444 SFGVSHSEMIG
+1444 SFGVSHSETIG

-1477 YVGPDGD
+1477 YVGADGD

-1506 EMYQSAPDKYEL
+1506 EMYQSAPNKYEL

-1534 TGLGLSQKYGTMFT
+1534 TGLGLSQKYGTMFI

-1583 NNTKK
+1583 DNTKL
-1588 PVYVSKLGVD
+1588 PVYVSKLATD
-1598 DANYG
+1598 DPNYG

-1610 FKGANANDPLDG
+1610 FGGANADDPCDG

-1630 AGQPLKEDTIM
+1630 KGVVMKEDTIM
-1641 FLNQSID
+1641 YLNQSIE
-1648 NWKKQLRNNEE
+1648 NWKTQLRNNEE

-1679 YSEEYEVGRS
+1679 YSEEYGVGRS

-1695 LLIGAQ
+1695 LLVGAQ
-1701 FSTNFGWELNGTG
+1701 YSTNVGWGFDGTG
-1714 MILNIDEKF
+1714 FVLNIDEKV

-1760 AGYKDGDQYI
+1760 AGYKNGDQYI
-1770 NYKDMKDEEGQT
+1770 KYKDMKNEEGQT

-1796 CPFEGEYKT
+1796 CPYEGEYKT

-2014 YYNNQALYDQAVKNG
+2014 YYNDQALYDQAVKNG

-2305 IAYYPMSEAKGD
+2305 IAYYPMSEAKGS

-2325 ANLEMRGA
+2325 ANLEMRGG

-2355 AGSSCVVDN
+2355 SGSSCVVDN

-2562 PDAVVVGGD
+2562 PDAVAVGGD

-2641 DRNQLKWSDNALTV
+2641 DRNQLKWSDRALTV

-2861 VQNISL
+2861 VQNITL

-2941 ISGPVVDPT
+2941 ISGPAVDPT

-3029 QDDAQLQYPS
+3029 KDDAQLQYPS
-3039 KTSVGRKTK
+3039 KTSVGRKVK
-3048 AAMAAAKS
+3048 AAKS
-3056 ADGTNAYFP
+3056 ADEPTAYFP

-3093 ELRGYA
+3093 EPRGYA

-3117 DKPEGVDVTIERD
+3117 DKPEAVDVTVERD

-3180 RATVDRDAYTD
+3180 RAIVDRDAYTD

-3218 NAGNSVPA
+3218 NAGNTVPA

-3233 SVDGNVYSMKAI
+3233 AVDGNVYSMKAI

>member
-1 MKRRREK
+1 
-8 QPPPYLDGR
+8 
-17 VAGNAVSMRRSMRT
+17 
-31 PAGRFMQFFLCV
+31 MQFFLCV
-43 MMLMAFSVQ
+43 VMLMAFSVQ
-52 KASAYDDWDNKWISQ
+52 KASADDWNNAWIKQ
-67 WYDPINAT
+67 RFNPVNAT
-75 IVLDIRVY
+75 LELDIRVY
-83 QSWGGGSPG
+83 QDWGGSGN

-97 IGDNGYL
+97 CRDDGYL
-104 TVNVAGYGI
+104 TVNVAGKEIKLRGPKNEWTSLEVGSDQVTGI
-113 KINGPSGT
+113 
-121 WNNSDDLEKYVKND
+121 DYKYVQ
-135 DDETLNKDVSV
+135 
-146 EWLDSRVVTSNG
+146 WLGKSTDPTNG
-158 KSAYF
+158 KKAYYLRLIIP
-163 LKITVPLT
+163 LKQVNSSESVTYT
-171 QDRIGTDQE
+171 
-180 VEYKGKWWRKA
+180 GKWWRRGR
-191 LAAEDQK
+191 DDNNVTHT
-198 VNFKEK
+198 VNIK
-204 VDTRYGCTPTIIT
+204 TNYGCTKTVIT
-217 NAYYG
+217 GGRYY
-222 VKQNKPGYV
+222 VLNRTPGY
-231 IAWKKDGKAGKNSID
+231 IIFFKKDGKASDYSID
-246 DKGDFILYSNDKPVD
+246 SYGSFVLCNSAGEEISGIGSVSASNTSGSFFVPTDKMS
-261 GISTISA
+261 
-268 NLGSTGEFF
+268 
-277 IPAESL
+277 
-283 NLDNPSEYKIIQRY
+283 LDNFSDYKVKQKYTPS
-297 EPTYNKNVTYE
+297 YNKQVTYS
-308 TSSSA
+308 TLSDSH
-313 NKTRPA
+313 TRPA

-324 EISADYNQVTRKIKV
+324 EISADYNQVTRKAKV

-360 KSTNGA
+360 KSTDRA
-366 TNAVKTTT
+366 TNAVETTT

-395 ESLNYEFSI
+395 KSLKYEFSI
-404 KRSHTGNYAVWNNA
+404 KRSHTGNSDVWNNA
-418 FIKHTS
+418 FSKHTS
-424 LSASAKHCN
+424 LSASAKHSN

-456 DGDIWSSG
+456 EGDIWSSG
-464 TKAVLTRLNVTNN
+464 TKAVITRINVTTN
-477 TTDNIELSKENF
+477 TTDNIELSKEEF
-489 QSGKYVDK
+489 LSGKYVDD
-497 MIMVCNEYS
+497 MIMVCNEYR
-506 YRLTVKPA
+506 YRLTVKPT

-520 TPVEAPESIM
+520 PTVAAPESIM

-565 INRKEHGAPDT
+565 INRKEHGAPDA

-600 VPGVVYDYQ
+600 IPGIVYDYR
-609 IKGQVMCSGNLLES
+609 IRGQVMCSGKLIES
-623 DEVLTDVGFRTPTGD
+623 DEKLTDVGFRTPTGD

-651 SGAKVSAEPTDGSG
+651 SGAKVSAEPTEGSG
-665 VPGKSYVFSGAS
+665 VPGKSYVFTGAS

-692 AATLQAWVRAAN
+692 AVTLQAWVRAAK

-715 KLAYKDKKIEF
+715 KLAYNGKKIEF
-726 SAGSQTLKT
+726 TAGTQTLKT
-735 PKKLSEY
+735 PKKLSDY
-742 VSSDQFVH
+742 ASSAQFVH
-750 LSAVASATH
+750 LSAVANDTH

-802 KALSADTI
+802 KALNADTI
-810 ASDYSR
+810 ASDYNR

-857 GVKISSKDIPTS
+857 NVTTSSKDIPTS
-869 AQLGHSSYTSVD
+869 AQLGYSSYTATD

-925 TVNFTDKSAFNISG
+925 TVNFTDKSSFKISG

-1012 NYQDDESGFELF
+1012 NYQDDDNGFEIF
-1024 DVTTVRYIGRIAGG
+1024 DVTTVRYIGRVAGG
-1038 TKQEALPVG
+1038 TKQEAFPVG

-1060 IELTYQNE
+1060 IELTYQND
-1068 AYKMTTEARDT
+1068 AYQMTATKHEE
-1079 TLNHFKGAYV
+1079 TLNHFKGVYAK
-1089 SKQHKNRVA
+1089 KQYDNRVV
-1098 YDGNKI
+1098 YEGNKI
-1104 TIYPDAETG
+1104 TIYPNAETG
-1113 EFYADLIPEKY
+1113 EFFADLIPEKY

-1149 VQQNEVNEYV
+1149 AKQSEVNAYV
-1159 DSVSTQGVF
+1159 DSISTQGKF

-1188 PSILVK
+1188 PSIIVK

-1204 FGKEELNVA
+1204 FGKEELSIA

-1218 KTIKVKTYN
+1218 KTIKVKTYD

-1261 DKDGRRKEGVKEDIV
+1261 DEDGRRKDGVKEDIV
-1276 PTPEATLSFSR
+1276 PTPEAKLSFSR
-1287 GDLAYGTQENITTDE
+1287 GDIAYGTQEDITTDE
-1302 NGEAEWTFQV
+1302 KGEAEWTFQV

-1317 TSAMRS
+1317 TSALRS

-1328 TYTENSQSSSSTTI
+1328 TYSENSESTSSTTI
-1342 NWKEGFDGKG
+1342 NWKGGFDGKG
-1352 NTKAIIV
+1352 NTKAIVI
-1359 GAKTMGSDFVTNGP
+1359 GAKTLGSDFVTNGP

-1389 SYLEKGVTVTSTSS
+1389 AYLEKGVTVTSTST
-1403 YEGSV
+1403 YEGNV
-1408 ANEGVLNSEAK
+1408 TNEGVLNNEAK
-1419 INTELV
+1419 
-1425 TFVGAGAGVINK
+1425 VGAKVITFTGLGAGVVNE
-1437 NDIKNEY
+1437 NDVKNEF
-1444 SFGVSHSEMIG
+1444 SFGASHSETIG
-1455 GTDTDTKTMTT
+1455 GTDSDTKTMTT

-1477 YVGPDGD
+1477 YVGSDGD
-1484 LFVGF
+1484 LFVGY

-1497 TQNIAVVSR
+1497 TENIAVTTR
-1506 EMYQSAPDKYEL
+1506 EMYLANPTEYEL
-1518 FGDVTPAANDY
+1518 FGSVTPESNEY
-1529 LLVKA
+1529 LLVKT

-1548 YPQVHIEKV
+1548 YPQVHIEQV
-1557 LLPKLEEVR
+1557 LLPKLEDVR
-1566 NSMLHQQSEALD
+1566 NKLLHQQAEGVD

-1588 PVYVSKLGVD
+1588 PVYVSKLAVD
-1598 DANYG
+1598 DPNFG

-1610 FKGANANDPLDG
+1610 FKGANANTPTDG

-1641 FLNQSID
+1641 FLNQSIE
-1648 NWKKQLRNNEE
+1648 NWKMQLRNNEE

-1689 ETTRFS
+1689 ETQRFS
-1695 LLIGAQ
+1695 ILIGAQ
-1701 FSTNFGWELNGTG
+1701 FTNNFGWTLNGTG
-1714 MILNIDEKF
+1714 MVLTVDESF
-1723 TTEHGGEFTN
+1723 TTEHGGEFST

-1760 AGYKDGDQYI
+1760 AGYKDGDQYVK
-1770 NYKDMKDEEGQT
+1770 YKDMKNEEGGT

-1796 CPFEGEYKT
+1796 CPYEGEYKT

-1867 SSNPNGAQLLIDG
+1867 SSNPNGAQLLMDG

-1927 DFQDEIYDDVTFS
+1927 DFQGDIYDDVTFS

-1950 NLKKPTDNWTYNTK
+1950 KLKKPTDNWTYNTK

-2014 YYNNQALYDQAVKNG
+2014 YYDDETLYDQAVQNG

-2044 YSWFMDDLQDQR
+2044 YRWFMDDQQDQR

-2069 AEVYNYSAVH
+2069 EEVYNYSAVH
-2079 SGIKDM
+2079 TGIKDM

-2107 KLTFNEPIADGLLTD
+2107 MLRFNEPIADGLLTD

-2148 DELVSEFQRNWSGKN
+2148 DVLVSEFQRNWSGKS
-2163 LTVEMWTLADKAQ
+2163 LTIEMWTLADKAQ

-2191 LATTSDNRLKVKVAD
+2191 LATTSDNRLKVKVAE

-2269 HFAGKMHG
+2269 HFAGRMHG
-2277 ARIWDKVLT
+2277 ARIWDKVMT

-2305 IAYYPMSEAKGD
+2305 IAYYPMSEAKGN

-2325 ANLEMRGA
+2325 ANLEMRGG

-2350 YLKLS
+2350 YVKLS
-2355 AGSSCVVDN
+2355 SGSSCVVDSS
-2364 TMDYTIETWFKAD
+2364 MDYTIETWFKAD

-2420 VACDGSYADNDWHH
+2420 VACDGSFADNDWHH

-2442 SGRAQI
+2442 SGRGQI

-2512 ENGNSNRLDGAE
+2512 ENGNSNRLDGTE

-2535 YIEWQGVKE
+2535 YTEWQGVKE
-2544 LQFSLKDQKQQAD
+2544 LQFSLMDQKQQAD

-2562 PDAVVVGGD
+2562 PDAVAVGGD
-2571 VETKTSA
+2571 VETKASA

-2627 GNEILSPITWSAFI
+2627 GNEILSPITWSAYI
-2641 DRNQLKWSDNALTV
+2641 DRNQLKWSDRALTV
-2655 VKKLNEEKTIRVKAL
+2655 VKKLNEEKTLKVKAL
-2670 NNGGS
+2670 NKGGS

-2694 GTIDPTASQDIVLT
+2694 GTIDPTSSADIVLT

-2744 PDWTVNA
+2744 PEWTVNP

-2809 NDVSS
+2809 NDVNGS
-2814 DNLEFRIWDAS
+2814 DLEFRIWDAS
-2825 TGQTYIAES
+2825 TGQTYIAQS

-2861 VQNISL
+2861 VQNITL

-2898 DQVKNEQYGF
+2898 DQVKSEQYGF
-2908 ASWTKRNGWM
+2908 ASWTKRNGWV
-2918 GQLTAIDNDQM
+2918 GQLTEIDNDQM
-2929 YLVHSSQPQSLH
+2929 YLVHSSAPQNLH
-2941 ISGPVVDPT
+2941 ISGPAVDPT
-2950 SHKLTIRGAKADGT
+2950 SHKLTIRGAKEDGT
-2964 ARWNYI
+2964 PRWNYI

-3029 QDDAQLQYPS
+3029 QDDAVLQYPS
-3039 KTSVGRKTK
+3039 KTSVGRKAK
-3048 AAMAAAKS
+3048 AAMAAAKD

-3093 ELRGYA
+3093 EPRGYA
-3099 EAIALP
+3099 EGITLP
-3105 DGRTVFMLTIGG
+3105 DGRTIFMLAVGG
-3117 DKPEGVDVTIERD
+3117 DKPEAVDVTIER
-3130 GDVVAKAPSAVSY
+3130 GSNIIAKAPSAISY

-3150 TLSEPMR
+3150 TINEPMH

-3166 LYIYPSPFYSQLKI
+3166 LYVYPSPFYSQLKI
-3180 RATVDRDAYTD
+3180 RAMVDRDAYTD
-3191 VYVSDMSG
+3191 VYVTDMSG
-3199 KRIVAWNDCN
+3199 KRVVAWNDCN

-3218 NAGNSVPA
+3218 NAGNTVPA

-3233 SVDGNVYSMKAI
+3233 TVDGNVYSMKAI

>member
-1 MKRRREK
+1 MKRRRLQ
-8 QPPPYLDGR
+8 QPPPYLDR
-17 VAGNAVSMRRSMRT
+17 RFAGNSVSTRRSMRT
-31 PAGRFMQFFLCV
+31 SAGRFMQFFLCV
-43 MMLMAFSVQ
+43 VMLMAFSVQ
-52 KASAYDDWDNKWISQ
+52 KASADDWNNAWIKQ
-67 WYDPINAT
+67 RFNPVDAT
-75 IVLDIRVY
+75 LELDIRVY
-83 QSWGGGSPG
+83 QDWGASGD

-97 IGDNGYL
+97 CREDGYL
-104 TVNVAGYGI
+104 TVNVAGKEIKLRGPKNQWTSLSVGSDEVTGI
-113 KINGPSGT
+113 
-121 WNNSDDLEKYVKND
+121 DYKYVQ
-135 DDETLNKDVSV
+135 
-146 EWLDSRVVTSNG
+146 WLGKSTDPTNG
-158 KSAYF
+158 KKAYYLRLIIP
-163 LKITVPLT
+163 LKQVNSSESVTYT
-171 QDRIGTDQE
+171 
-180 VEYKGKWWRKA
+180 GKWWRRGR
-191 LAAEDQK
+191 DDNNVTHT
-198 VNFKEK
+198 VNIK
-204 VDTRYGCTPTIIT
+204 TNYGCTKTVIT
-217 NAYYG
+217 GGRYY
-222 VKQNKPGYV
+222 VLNRTPGY
-231 IAWKKDGKAGKNSID
+231 IIFFKKDGKASDYSID
-246 DKGDFILYSNDKPVD
+246 SYGSFVLCN
-261 GISTISA
+261 
-268 NLGSTGEFF
+268 STGEEISGIGSVSASNTSGSFF
-277 IPAESL
+277 VPTDKMS
-283 NLDNPSEYKIIQRY
+283 LDNFSDYKVKQKYTPS
-297 EPTYNKNVTYE
+297 YNKQVTYS
-308 TSSSA
+308 TLSDSH
-313 NKTRPA
+313 TRPA

-324 EISADYNQVTRKIKV
+324 EISADYDKVTRKAKV

-360 KSTNGA
+360 KSTDKA
-366 TNAVKTTT
+366 TNAVETTT
-374 QNIKYMAG
+374 QNIQYMAG

-395 ESLNYEFSI
+395 KSLNYEFSI
-404 KRSHTGNYAVWNNA
+404 KRSHTGNSDVWNNA
-418 FIKHTS
+418 FSKHTS
-424 LSASAKHCN
+424 LSASAKHSN

-456 DGDIWSSG
+456 EGDIWSSG

-477 TTDNIELSKENF
+477 TTDNIELSKEEF
-489 QSGKYVDK
+489 LSGKYVDN
-497 MIMVCNEYS
+497 MIMICNEYR
-506 YRLTVKPA
+506 YRLTVKPT

-520 TPVEAPESIM
+520 PTVAAPESIM

-600 VPGVVYDYQ
+600 IPGIVYDYR
-609 IKGQVMCSGNLLES
+609 IRGQVMCSGKLIES
-623 DEVLTDVGFRTPTGD
+623 DEKLTDVGFRTPTGD

-651 SGAKVSAEPTDGSG
+651 SGAKVSAEPTEGSG
-665 VPGKSYVFSGAS
+665 VPGKSYVFTGAS

-692 AATLQAWVRAAN
+692 AVTLQAWVRAAK

-715 KLAYKDKKIEF
+715 KLAYNNKKIEF
-726 SAGSQTLKT
+726 TAGSQTLKT

-750 LSAVASATH
+750 LSAVANDTH
-759 LYIYVNGLAVAEAER
+759 LIIYINGQAVAEAER
-774 TAQITGNNNKVVMG
+774 TAQITGNNNNVVMG

-810 ASDYSR
+810 ASDYNR

-857 GVKISSKDIPTS
+857 NVTTSSKDIPTS
-869 AQLGHSSYTSVD
+869 AQLGYSSYTATD

-925 TVNFTDKSAFNISG
+925 TVNFTDKSSFKISG

-1012 NYQDDESGFELF
+1012 NYQDDDNGFEIF
-1024 DVTTVRYIGRIAGG
+1024 DVTTVRYIGRVAGG
-1038 TKQEALPVG
+1038 TKQEAFPVG

-1060 IELTYQNE
+1060 IELTYQND
-1068 AYKMTTEARDT
+1068 AYQMTATKHEE
-1079 TLNHFKGAYV
+1079 TLNHFKGVYAK
-1089 SKQHKNRVA
+1089 KQYDNRVV
-1098 YDGNKI
+1098 YEGNKI
-1104 TIYPDAETG
+1104 TIYPNAETG
-1113 EFYADLIPEKY
+1113 EFFADLIPEKY

-1149 VQQNEVNEYV
+1149 AKQSEVNAYV
-1159 DSVSTQGVF
+1159 DSISTQGKF

-1188 PSILVK
+1188 PSIIVK

-1204 FGKEELNVA
+1204 FGKEELGIS

-1218 KTIKVKTYN
+1218 KTIKVKTYD

-1261 DKDGRRKEGVKEDIV
+1261 DKDGRRKDGVKEDIV
-1276 PTPEATLSFSR
+1276 PTPEAKLSFSR
-1287 GDLAYGTQENITTDE
+1287 GDIAYGTQEDITTDE
-1302 NGEAEWTFQV
+1302 KGEAEWTFQV

-1317 TSAMRS
+1317 TSALRS

-1328 TYTENSQSSSSTTI
+1328 TYSENTSSTTI
-1342 NWKEGFDGKG
+1342 NWKGGFDGKG
-1352 NTKAIIV
+1352 NTKAIVI
-1359 GAKTMGSDFVTNGP
+1359 GAKTLGSDFVTNGP

-1389 SYLEKGVTVTSTSS
+1389 AYLEKGVTVTSTST
-1403 YEGSV
+1403 YEGNV
-1408 ANEGVLNSEAK
+1408 TNEGVLNNEAK
-1419 INTELV
+1419 
-1425 TFVGAGAGVINK
+1425 VGAKVITFTGLGAGVVNE
-1437 NDIKNEY
+1437 NDVKNEF
-1444 SFGVSHSEMIG
+1444 SFGASHSETIG
-1455 GTDTDTKTMTT
+1455 GTDSDTKTMTT

-1477 YVGPDGD
+1477 YVGSDGD
-1484 LFVGF
+1484 LFVGY

-1497 TQNIAVVSR
+1497 TENIAVTTR
-1506 EMYQSAPDKYEL
+1506 EMYLANPSEYEL
-1518 FGDVTPAANDY
+1518 FGSVTPESNEY
-1529 LLVKA
+1529 LLVKT

-1548 YPQVHIEKV
+1548 YPQVHIEQV
-1557 LLPKLEEVR
+1557 LLPKLEDVR
-1566 NSMLHQQSEALD
+1566 NKLLHQQAEGVD

-1588 PVYVSKLGVD
+1588 PVYVSKLAVD
-1598 DANYG
+1598 DPNFG

-1610 FKGANANDPLDG
+1610 FKGANANTPTDG

-1648 NWKKQLRNNEE
+1648 NWKMQLRNNEE

-1689 ETTRFS
+1689 ETQRFS
-1695 LLIGAQ
+1695 ILIGAQ
-1701 FSTNFGWELNGTG
+1701 FTNNFGWTLNGTG
-1714 MILNIDEKF
+1714 MVLTVDESF
-1723 TTEHGGEFTN
+1723 TTEHGGEFST

-1746 EEGSDYISVDVCRE
+1746 EEGSDYLSVDVCRE

-1770 NYKDMKDEEGQT
+1770 KYKDMKNEEGQT

-1796 CPFEGEYKT
+1796 CPYEGEYKT

-1826 ITVEKDFIENVPSG
+1826 VTVEKDFVENVPSG

-1927 DFQDEIYDDVTFS
+1927 DFQGDIYDDVTFS

-1950 NLKKPTDNWTYNTK
+1950 SLKKPTDNWTYNTK
-1964 LPTAEVNGV
+1964 LPTTEVNGV

-2014 YYNNQALYDQAVKNG
+2014 YYNDQTLYDQAVQNG
-2029 MNAEMIKAADAGTIK
+2029 MNAEMIKAEDAGCIK
-2044 YSWFMDDLQDQR
+2044 YRWFLDDQQDQR

-2069 AEVYNYSAVH
+2069 EEVYNYSAVH

-2107 KLTFNEPIADGLLTD
+2107 MLTFNEPIADGLLTD

-2163 LTVEMWTLADKAQ
+2163 LTIEMWTLADKPQ
-2176 DAVLFSQGNANSAIE
+2176 DAVLFSQGNANSSIE

-2277 ARIWDKVLT
+2277 ARIWDKVMT

-2305 IAYYPMSEAKGD
+2305 IAYYPMSEAKGS

-2325 ANLEMRGA
+2325 ANLEMRGG

-2355 AGSSCVVDN
+2355 SGSSCVVDN
-2364 TMDYTIETWFKAD
+2364 SMDYTIETWFKAD

-2386 SNGRGDGEDMGGSL
+2386 SNGRGDGEEMGGSL

-2420 VACDGSYADNDWHH
+2420 VACDGSFADNDWHH

-2442 SGRAQI
+2442 SGRGQI

-2506 KSETLV
+2506 KSEALV
-2512 ENGNSNRLDGAE
+2512 ENGNSNRLDGTE

-2544 LQFSLKDQKQQAD
+2544 LQFSLMDQKQQAD

-2562 PDAVVVGGD
+2562 PDAVAVGGD
-2571 VETKTSA
+2571 VETKASA

-2627 GNEILSPITWSAFI
+2627 GNEILSPITWSAYI

-2655 VKKLNEEKTIRVKAL
+2655 VKKLNEEKTIKVKAL
-2670 NNGGS
+2670 NKGGS
-2675 IEHFTVENLPSW
+2675 IEHFTIENLPSW

-2694 GTIDPTASQDIVLT
+2694 GTIDPTSSADIVLT

-2744 PDWTVNA
+2744 PEWTVNP

-2809 NDVSS
+2809 NDVNGS
-2814 DNLEFRIWDAS
+2814 DLEFRIWDAS
-2825 TGQTYIAES
+2825 TGQTYIAQS

-2861 VQNISL
+2861 VQNITL

-2898 DQVKNEQYGF
+2898 DQVKSEQYGF
-2908 ASWTKRNGWM
+2908 ASWTKRNGWV
-2918 GQLTAIDNDQM
+2918 GQLTEIDNDQM
-2929 YLVHSSQPQSLH
+2929 YLVHSSAPQNLH
-2941 ISGPVVDPT
+2941 ISGPAVDPT
-2950 SHKLTIRGAKADGT
+2950 SHKLTIRGAKEDGT
-2964 ARWNYI
+2964 PRWNYI

-3039 KTSVGRKTK
+3039 KTSVGRKAK
-3048 AAMAAAKS
+3048 AAMAAAKN

-3078 VELQQGDRL
+3078 VSLQQGDRL

-3093 ELRGYA
+3093 EPRGYA
-3099 EAIALP
+3099 EGITLP
-3105 DGRTVFMLTIGG
+3105 DGRTIFMLAVGG
-3117 DKPEGVDVTIERD
+3117 DKPEAVDVTIER
-3130 GDVVAKAPSAVSY
+3130 GGNIIAKAPSVISY

-3150 TLSEPMR
+3150 SINEPMH

-3166 LYIYPSPFYSQLKI
+3166 LYVYPSPFYSQLKI
-3180 RATVDRDAYTD
+3180 RAMVDRDAYAD
-3191 VYVSDMSG
+3191 VYVTDMSG
-3199 KRIVAWNDCN
+3199 KRVVAWNDCN

-3218 NAGNSVPA
+3218 NAGNTVPA

-3233 SVDGNVYSMKAI
+3233 TVDGNVYSMKAI

>member
-1 MKRRREK
+1 MKRRRLQ
-8 QPPPYLDGR
+8 QPPPYLDR
-17 VAGNAVSMRRSMRT
+17 RFAGNSVSTRRSMRT
-31 PAGRFMQFFLCV
+31 SAGRFMQFFLCV
-43 MMLMAFSVQ
+43 VMLMAFSVQ
-52 KASAYDDWDNKWISQ
+52 KASADDWNNAWIKQ
-67 WYDPINAT
+67 RFNPVNAT
-75 IVLDIRVY
+75 LELDIRVY
-83 QSWGGGSPG
+83 QDWGGSGN

-97 IGDNGYL
+97 CRDDGYL
-104 TVNVAGYGI
+104 TVNVAGKEIKLRGPKNEWTSLEVGSDQVTGI
-113 KINGPSGT
+113 
-121 WNNSDDLEKYVKND
+121 DYKYVQ
-135 DDETLNKDVSV
+135 
-146 EWLDSRVVTSNG
+146 WLGKLTDPTNG
-158 KSAYF
+158 KKAYYLRLIIP
-163 LKITVPLT
+163 LKQVNSSESVTYT
-171 QDRIGTDQE
+171 
-180 VEYKGKWWRKA
+180 GKWWRRGSSDDNN
-191 LAAEDQK
+191 LTHT
-198 VNFKEK
+198 VNIK
-204 VDTRYGCTPTIIT
+204 TNYGCTKTVIT
-217 NAYYG
+217 GGRYY
-222 VKQNKPGYV
+222 VLNRTPGY
-231 IAWKKDGKAGKNSID
+231 IIFFKKDGKASDYSID
-246 DKGDFILYSNDKPVD
+246 SYGSFVLCNSAGEEISGIGSVSASNTSGSFFVPTDKMS
-261 GISTISA
+261 
-268 NLGSTGEFF
+268 
-277 IPAESL
+277 
-283 NLDNPSEYKIIQRY
+283 LDNFSDYKVKQKYTPS
-297 EPTYNKNVTYE
+297 YNKQVTYS
-308 TSSSA
+308 TLSDSH
-313 NKTRPA
+313 TRPA

-324 EISADYNQVTRKIKV
+324 EISANYDKVTRKAKV
-339 NWNLSAAPTQN
+339 NWNLSAAQTQN
-350 CIEDNMVLTI
+350 FIDDDMVLTI
-360 KSTNGA
+360 KSTDRA
-366 TNAVKTTT
+366 TNAVETTT

-395 ESLNYEFSI
+395 KSLNYEFSI
-404 KRSHTGNYAVWNNA
+404 KRSHTGNSDVWNNA
-418 FIKHTS
+418 FSKHTS
-424 LSASAKHCN
+424 LSASAKHSN

-456 DGDIWSSG
+456 EGDIWSSG
-464 TKAVLTRLNVTNN
+464 TKAVITRINVTTN
-477 TTDNIELSKENF
+477 TTDNIELSKEEF
-489 QSGKYVDK
+489 LSGKYVDD
-497 MIMVCNEYS
+497 MIMVCNEYR
-506 YRLTVKPA
+506 YRLTVKPT

-520 TPVEAPESIM
+520 PTVAAPESIM

-565 INRKEHGAPDT
+565 INRKEHGAPDA

-600 VPGVVYDYQ
+600 IPGIVYDYR
-609 IKGQVMCSGNLLES
+609 IRGQVMCSGKLIES
-623 DEVLTDVGFRTPTGD
+623 DEKLTDVGFRTPTGD

-651 SGAKVSAEPTDGSG
+651 SGAKVSAEPTEGSG

-692 AATLQAWVRAAN
+692 AVTLQAWVRAAK

-715 KLAYKDKKIEF
+715 KLAYNGKKIEF
-726 SAGSQTLKT
+726 TAGTQTLKT
-735 PKKLSEY
+735 PKKLSDY
-742 VSSDQFVH
+742 ASSAQFVH
-750 LSAVASATH
+750 LSAVANDTH
-759 LYIYVNGLAVAEAER
+759 LYIYVNGLVVAEAER

-802 KALSADTI
+802 KALNADTI
-810 ASDYSR
+810 ASDYNR

-857 GVKISSKDIPTS
+857 NVTTSSKDIPTF
-869 AQLGHSSYTSVD
+869 AQLGYSSYTATD

-925 TVNFTDKSAFNISG
+925 TVNFTDKSSFKISG

-1012 NYQDDESGFELF
+1012 NYQDDDNGFEIF
-1024 DVTTVRYIGRIAGG
+1024 DVTTVRYIGRVAGG
-1038 TKQEALPVG
+1038 TKQEAFPVG

-1060 IELTYQNE
+1060 IELTYQND
-1068 AYKMTTEARDT
+1068 AYQMTATKHEE
-1079 TLNHFKGAYV
+1079 TLNHFKGVYAK
-1089 SKQHKNRVA
+1089 KQYDNRVV
-1098 YDGNKI
+1098 YEGNKI
-1104 TIYPDAETG
+1104 TIYPNAETG
-1113 EFYADLIPEKY
+1113 EFFADLIPEKY

-1149 VQQNEVNEYV
+1149 AKQSEVNAYV
-1159 DSVSTQGVF
+1159 DSISTQGKF

-1188 PSILVK
+1188 PSIIVK

-1204 FGKEELNVA
+1204 FGKEELSIA

-1218 KTIKVKTYN
+1218 KTIKVKTYD

-1261 DKDGRRKEGVKEDIV
+1261 DKDGRRKDGVKEDIV
-1276 PTPEATLSFSR
+1276 PTPEAKLSFSR
-1287 GDLAYGTQENITTDE
+1287 GDIAYGTQEDITTDE
-1302 NGEAEWTFQV
+1302 KGEAEWTFQV

-1317 TSAMRS
+1317 TSALRS

-1328 TYTENSQSSSSTTI
+1328 TYSENSESTSSTTI
-1342 NWKEGFDGKG
+1342 NWKGGFDGKG
-1352 NTKAIIV
+1352 NTKAIVI
-1359 GAKTMGSDFVTNGP
+1359 GAKTLGSDFVTNGP

-1389 SYLEKGVTVTSTSS
+1389 AYLEKGVTVTSTST
-1403 YEGSV
+1403 YEGNV
-1408 ANEGVLNSEAK
+1408 TNEGVLNNEAK
-1419 INTELV
+1419 
-1425 TFVGAGAGVINK
+1425 VGAKVITFTGLGAGVVNE
-1437 NDIKNEY
+1437 NDVKNEF
-1444 SFGVSHSEMIG
+1444 SFGASHSETIG
-1455 GTDTDTKTMTT
+1455 GTDSDTKTMTT

-1477 YVGPDGD
+1477 YVGSDGD
-1484 LFVGF
+1484 LFVGY

-1497 TQNIAVVSR
+1497 TENIAVTTR
-1506 EMYQSAPDKYEL
+1506 EMYLANPTEYEL
-1518 FGDVTPAANDY
+1518 FGSVTPESNEY
-1529 LLVKA
+1529 LLVKT

-1548 YPQVHIEKV
+1548 YPQVHIEQV
-1557 LLPKLEEVR
+1557 LLPKLEDVR
-1566 NSMLHQQSEALD
+1566 NKLLHQQAEGVD

-1588 PVYVSKLGVD
+1588 PVYVSKLAVD
-1598 DANYG
+1598 DPNFG

-1610 FKGANANDPLDG
+1610 FKGANANTPTDG

-1648 NWKKQLRNNEE
+1648 NWKMQLRNNEE

-1689 ETTRFS
+1689 ETQRFS
-1695 LLIGAQ
+1695 ILIGAQ
-1701 FSTNFGWELNGTG
+1701 FTNNFGWTLNGTG
-1714 MILNIDEKF
+1714 MVLTVDESF
-1723 TTEHGGEFTN
+1723 TTEHGGEFST

-1746 EEGSDYISVDVCRE
+1746 EEGSDYLSVDVCRE

-1770 NYKDMKDEEGQT
+1770 KYKDMKNEEGGT

-1796 CPFEGEYKT
+1796 CPYEGEYKT

-1815 NEATVQMEVPE
+1815 DEATVQMEVPE
-1826 ITVEKDFIENVPSG
+1826 ITVEKDFVENVPSG

-1867 SSNPNGAQLLIDG
+1867 GSNPNGAQLLMDG

-1927 DFQDEIYDDVTFS
+1927 DFQGDIYDDVTFS

-1950 NLKKPTDNWTYNTK
+1950 KLKKPTDNWTYNTK

-2014 YYNNQALYDQAVKNG
+2014 YYDDETLYDQAVKNG

-2044 YSWFMDDLQDQR
+2044 YRWFMDDQQDQR

-2069 AEVYNYSAVH
+2069 EEVYNYSAVH

-2107 KLTFNEPIADGLLTD
+2107 MLRFNEPIADGLLTD
-2122 NNFSVTGIRNG
+2122 NNFSVTGVRNG

-2148 DELVSEFQRNWSGKN
+2148 DVLVSEFQRNWSGKN
-2163 LTVEMWTLADKAQ
+2163 LTIEMWTLADKAQ

-2277 ARIWDKVLT
+2277 ARIWDKVMT

-2305 IAYYPMSEAKGD
+2305 IAYYPMWEAKGS

-2325 ANLEMRGA
+2325 ANLEMRGG
-2333 EWANPEGRAAAF
+2333 EWANPDGRAAAF

-2350 YLKLS
+2350 YVKLS
-2355 AGSSCVVDN
+2355 SGSSCVVDSS
-2364 TMDYTIETWFKAD
+2364 MDYTIETWFKAD

-2386 SNGRGDGEDMGGSL
+2386 SNGRGDGEEMGGSL

-2442 SGRAQI
+2442 SGRGQI

-2480 ADNLQQEKADNFFKG
+2480 ADNLQQERADNFFKG

-2535 YIEWQGVKE
+2535 YTEWQGVKE
-2544 LQFSLKDQKQQAD
+2544 LQFSLMDQKQQAD

-2562 PDAVVVGGD
+2562 PDAVAVGGD
-2571 VETKTSA
+2571 VETKASA

-2627 GNEILSPITWSAFI
+2627 GNEILSPITWSAYI
-2641 DRNQLKWSDNALTV
+2641 DRNQLKWSDRALTV
-2655 VKKLNEEKTIRVKAL
+2655 VKKLNEEKTLKVKAL
-2670 NNGGS
+2670 NKGGS

-2694 GTIDPTASQDIVLT
+2694 GTIDPTSYEDIVLT

-2744 PDWTVNA
+2744 PEWTVNP

-2766 NKVYSSDDED
+2766 NKVYSSDEED

-2809 NDVSS
+2809 NDVNGS
-2814 DNLEFRIWDAS
+2814 DLEFRIWDAS
-2825 TGQTYIAES
+2825 TGQTYIAQS

-2861 VQNISL
+2861 VQNITL

-2874 STNIASDKLSD
+2874 STNIASDKFSD

-2898 DQVKNEQYGF
+2898 DQVKSEQYGF
-2908 ASWTKRNGWM
+2908 ASWTKRNGWV
-2918 GQLTAIDNDQM
+2918 GQLTEIGNDQM
-2929 YLVHSSQPQSLH
+2929 YLVHSSAPQNLH
-2941 ISGPVVDPT
+2941 ISGPAVDPT
-2950 SHKLTIRGAKADGT
+2950 SHKLTIRGAKEDGT
-2964 ARWNYI
+2964 PRWNYI

-3039 KTSVGRKTK
+3039 KTSVGRKAK
-3048 AAMAAAKS
+3048 AAMAAAKN
-3056 ADGTNAYFP
+3056 ADGINAYFP

-3087 VSYVAG
+3087 VSYVGG
-3093 ELRGYA
+3093 EPRGYA
-3099 EAIALP
+3099 EGIELP
-3105 DGRTVFMLTIGG
+3105 DGRTIFMLAVGG
-3117 DKPEGVDVTIERD
+3117 DKPEAVDVTIER
-3130 GDVVAKAPSAVSY
+3130 GGNIIAKAPSAISY

-3150 TLSEPMR
+3150 TINEPMH

-3166 LYIYPSPFYSQLKI
+3166 LYVYPSPFYSQLKI
-3180 RATVDRDAYTD
+3180 RATVGREAYAD
-3191 VYVSDMSG
+3191 VYVTDMSG
-3199 KRIVAWNDCN
+3199 KRVVTWNDCN

-3218 NAGNSVPA
+3218 NAGNTVPS

>member
-17 VAGNAVSMRRSMRT
+17 VAGNSVSARRSMRT

-52 KASAYDDWDNKWISQ
+52 KASAQTNWKNEWNWVNFNPADG
-67 WYDPINAT
+67 T
-75 IVLDIRVY
+75 LDLYIRIF
-83 QSWGGGSPG
+83 QHWGGNNA

-97 IGDNGYL
+97 CTSSGNL
-104 TVNVAGYGI
+104 TVDVAGYKLEIGGEDNFTDDS
-113 KINGPSGT
+113 KGYVKSKPELPSGCVS
-121 WNNSDDLEKYVKND
+121 WLGKIKDDAYYVLVKIPLKQAHLNS
-135 DDETLNKDVSV
+135 SV
-146 EWLDSRVVTSNG
+146 
-158 KSAYF
+158 
-163 LKITVPLT
+163 TVNY
-171 QDRIGTDQE
+171 R
-180 VEYKGKWWRKA
+180 GKWWREGIAGDNTVKDDKTVSTA
-191 LAAEDQK
+191 YTCAETK
-198 VNFKEK
+198 
-204 VDTRYGCTPTIIT
+204 IT
-217 NAYYG
+217 QGYYG
-222 VKQNKPGYV
+222 VQGNTPGYFLNIEKGNSSGNNSV
-231 IAWKKDGKAGKNSID
+231 DNYGHYILCNSAGTAIDGVAKIEASNTAG
-246 DKGDFILYSNDKPVD
+246 
-261 GISTISA
+261 T
-268 NLGSTGEFF
+268 FF
-277 IPAESL
+277 VPTNKL
-283 NLDNPSEYKIIQRY
+283 NLDNSLDYIVKQVFTPDFNKGVTFTTEGPSH
-297 EPTYNKNVTYE
+297 
-308 TSSSA
+308 
-313 NKTRPA
+313 TRPA

-324 EISADYNQVTRKIKV
+324 EISANYNQVTRKIKV

-350 CIEDNMVLTI
+350 YIQDQMELTI
-360 KSTNGA
+360 KSTEVG
-366 TNAVKTTT
+366 TSTEKTTT
-374 QNIKYMAG
+374 QNISYLAG
-382 KTAYSYEFDVPLG
+382 RTAYSYEFDVPLG
-395 ESLNYEFSI
+395 KSYNYEFTI
-404 KRSHTGNYAVWNNA
+404 RRLHTKNYAAWNNMYS
-418 FIKHTS
+418 KRTS
-424 LSASAKHCN
+424 LSASAKHSN

-456 DGDIWSSG
+456 NGDIWSSG
-464 TKAVLTRLNVTNN
+464 TKAVLTRINVTTN
-477 TTDNIELSKENF
+477 TTDDIELSKEEF
-489 QSGKYVDK
+489 LSGKYVDD
-497 MIMVCNEYS
+497 MIMVCNEYR

-520 TPVEAPESIM
+520 PTVAAPESIM
-530 PTSIGNLVAFTAGK
+530 PTSIGDLVAFTAGK

-600 VPGVVYDYQ
+600 VPGIVYDYQ
-609 IKGQVMCSGNLLES
+609 IKGQVMCSGTLLES

-638 IYGRVTFESGQAV
+638 VYGRVTFESGQAV
-651 SGAKVSAEPTDGSG
+651 SGAKVSAEATEGSG
-665 VPGKSYVFSGAS
+665 VPGKSYVFTGAS
-677 NLTVDNDQ
+677 KLTVDNDQ

-692 AATLQAWVRAAN
+692 AATLQAWVRAAK

-715 KLAYKDKKIEF
+715 KLAYNDKKIEF
-726 SAGSQTLKT
+726 TAGTQTLKT
-735 PKKLSEY
+735 PKKLSEF

-759 LYIYVNGLAVAEAER
+759 LIIYINGEAVAEAER

-810 ASDYSR
+810 ASDYNR

-857 GVKISSKDIPTS
+857 NVTTSSKDIPTS
-869 AQLGHSSYTSVD
+869 AQLGYSSYTAKD

-1012 NYQDDESGFELF
+1012 NYQDDDNGFEIF
-1024 DVTTVRYIGRIAGG
+1024 DVTTVRYIGRVAGG
-1038 TKQEALPVG
+1038 TKQEAFPVG

-1055 ADDVR
+1055 ADSVR

-1068 AYKMTTEARDT
+1068 AYKMTAAPRDT

-1098 YDGNKI
+1098 YDGNNI

-1131 GHDNIPGSGEDL
+1131 GHDNIPGNGEDL

-1204 FGKEELNVA
+1204 FGKEELTVA

-1328 TYTENSQSSSSTTI
+1328 TYSEDSQSTSSTTI

-1352 NTKAIIV
+1352 NTKAVVV
-1359 GAKTMGSDFVTNGP
+1359 GAKIMGSDFVTNGP

-1389 SYLEKGVTVTSTSS
+1389 AYLEKGVTVTSTSS
-1403 YEGSV
+1403 YEGNV
-1408 ANEGVLNSEAK
+1408 TNEGVLNNEAK
-1419 INTELV
+1419 IGLELM
-1425 TFVGAGAGVINK
+1425 TFAGVGAGKITN
-1437 NDIKNEY
+1437 NEIKDEY
-1444 SFGVSHSEMIG
+1444 SFGVSHSETIG

-1477 YVGPDGD
+1477 YVGADGD

-1506 EMYQSAPDKYEL
+1506 EMYLSAPDKYEL

-1534 TGLGLSQKYGTMFT
+1534 TGLGLSQKYGTMFI

-1583 NNTKK
+1583 DNTKL
-1588 PVYVSKLGVD
+1588 PVYVSKLATD
-1598 DANYG
+1598 DPNYG

-1610 FKGANANDPLDG
+1610 FGGANADDPCDG

-1630 AGQPLKEDTIM
+1630 KGVVMKEDTIM
-1641 FLNQSID
+1641 YLNQSIE
-1648 NWKKQLRNNEE
+1648 NWKTQLRNNEE

-1679 YSEEYEVGRS
+1679 YSEEYGVGRS
-1689 ETTRFS
+1689 ETARFS
-1695 LLIGAQ
+1695 LLVGAQ
-1701 FSTNFGWELNGTG
+1701 YSANVGWGLDGTG
-1714 MILNIDEKF
+1714 FVLNIDEKF

-1739 CKGYVLA
+1739 CKGFVLA
-1746 EEGSDYISVDVCRE
+1746 EQGSDYLSVDVCRE

-1796 CPFEGEYKT
+1796 CPYEGEYKT

-2014 YYNNQALYDQAVKNG
+2014 YYNDQALYDQAVKNG

-2163 LTVEMWTLADKAQ
+2163 LTIEMWTLADKPQ

-2305 IAYYPMSEAKGD
+2305 IAYYPMSEAKGS

-2325 ANLEMRGA
+2325 ANLEMRGG

-2355 AGSSCVVDN
+2355 SGSSCVVDN

-2557 PTQKV
+2557 PTQKM

-2641 DRNQLKWSDNALTV
+2641 DRNQLKWSDRALTV

-2861 VQNISL
+2861 VQNITL

-2941 ISGPVVDPT
+2941 ISGPAVDPT

-3029 QDDAQLQYPS
+3029 KDDAQLQYPS
-3039 KTSVGRKTK
+3039 KTSVGRKVK
-3048 AAMAAAKS
+3048 AAKS
-3056 ADGTNAYFP
+3056 ADEPTAYFP

-3093 ELRGYA
+3093 EPRGYA

-3117 DKPEGVDVTIERD
+3117 DKPEAVDVTVERD

-3180 RATVDRDAYTD
+3180 RAIVDRDAYTD

-3218 NAGNSVPA
+3218 NAGNTVPA

-3233 SVDGNVYSMKAI
+3233 AVDGNVYSMKAI

>member
-1 MKRRREK
+1 MKRRRLQ

-17 VAGNAVSMRRSMRT
+17 LAGNSVSMQRSMRT
-31 PAGRFMQFFLCV
+31 SAGRFMQFFLCV

-52 KASAYDDWDNKWISQ
+52 KASAYDDWNNKWISQ

-83 QSWGGGSPG
+83 QSWGGGDD

-97 IGDNGYL
+97 IGDDGYL
-104 TVNVAGYGI
+104 TVTVAGYGI

-121 WNNSDDLEKYVKND
+121 WNNSKDFKKYVKND
-135 DDETLNKDVSV
+135 DGKTLNKDVSV
-146 EWLDSRVVTSNG
+146 EWLGDRVVTSNG
-158 KSAYF
+158 KSAYY

-171 QDRIGTDQE
+171 QDRIGKDQE
-180 VEYKGKWWRKA
+180 VYYNGKWWRRTKTA
-191 LAAEDQK
+191 TDQK
-198 VNFKEK
+198 VDFTEI

-222 VKQNKPGYV
+222 VKQNKPGYFIV
-231 IAWKKDGKAGKNSID
+231 WKKDGKADKNSID
-246 DKGDFILYSNDKPVD
+246 RYGYYFICDSEGKEINGTDSLV
-261 GISTISA
+261 
-268 NLGSTGEFF
+268 GSQTSGSLF
-277 IPAESL
+277 IPTERMS
-283 NLDNPSEYKIIQRY
+283 LDNFSDYKVKQKYTPSNN
-297 EPTYNKNVTYE
+297 NKVTYS
-308 TSSSA
+308 TLSDSY
-313 NKTRPA
+313 TRPA
-319 YPQVK
+319 YPQVN
-324 EISADYNQVTRKIKV
+324 EISANYDQVTRKMKV

-360 KSTNGA
+360 KSTDKA
-366 TNAVKTTT
+366 TNTANTTT

-395 ESLNYEFSI
+395 KSLNYEFSI
-404 KRSHTGNYAVWNNA
+404 KRSHTGNSDVWNNA
-418 FIKHTS
+418 FSKSTS
-424 LSASAKHCN
+424 LDVSTKHSN

-456 DGDIWSSG
+456 NGDTWSSG
-464 TKAVLTRLNVTNN
+464 TKAVLTRLNVTSN
-477 TTDNIELSKENF
+477 TTDNIELSKEEF
-489 QSGKYVDK
+489 LSGKYVDD
-497 MIMVCNEYS
+497 MIMVCNEYR

-520 TPVEAPESIM
+520 PTVAAPESIM
-530 PTSIGNLVAFTAGK
+530 PTSIGDLVAFTAGK

-665 VPGKSYVFSGAS
+665 VPGKSYVFTGAS

-692 AATLQAWVRAAN
+692 AVTLQAWVRAAK

-715 KLAYKDKKIEF
+715 KLAYNDKKVEF
-726 SAGSQTLKT
+726 TAGTQTLKT

-759 LYIYVNGLAVAEAER
+759 LIIYINGQAVAEAER

-810 ASDYSR
+810 ASDYDR

-925 TVNFTDKSAFNISG
+925 TVNFTDKSSFNISG

-1012 NYQDDESGFELF
+1012 NYQDDDNGFEIF
-1024 DVTTVRYIGRIAGG
+1024 DVTTVRYIGRVAGG
-1038 TKQEALPVG
+1038 TKQEELPVG

-1055 ADDVR
+1055 ADSVR
-1060 IELTYQNE
+1060 IELTYQND
-1068 AYKMTTEARDT
+1068 AYKMTEAPRET

-1113 EFYADLIPEKY
+1113 EFFADLIPEKY

-1149 VQQNEVNEYV
+1149 VQQNELNEYV
-1159 DSVSTQGVF
+1159 DSVSTQGKF

-1204 FGKEELNVA
+1204 FGKEELTVA

-1328 TYTENSQSSSSTTI
+1328 TYSEDSQSTSSTTI

-1352 NTKAIIV
+1352 NTKAVVV
-1359 GAKTMGSDFVTNGP
+1359 GAKIMGSDFVTNGP

-1389 SYLEKGVTVTSTSS
+1389 AYLEKGVTVTSTSS
-1403 YEGSV
+1403 YEGNV
-1408 ANEGVLNSEAK
+1408 TNEGVLNNEAK
-1419 INTELV
+1419 IGLELM
-1425 TFVGAGAGVINK
+1425 TFAGVGAGKITN
-1437 NDIKNEY
+1437 NEIKDEY
-1444 SFGVSHSEMIG
+1444 SFGVSHSETIG

-1477 YVGPDGD
+1477 YVGADGD

-1506 EMYQSAPDKYEL
+1506 EMYQSAPNKYEL

-1534 TGLGLSQKYGTMFT
+1534 TGLGLSQKYGTMFI

-1583 NNTKK
+1583 DNTKL
-1588 PVYVSKLGVD
+1588 PVYVSKLATD
-1598 DANYG
+1598 DPNYG

-1610 FKGANANDPLDG
+1610 FGGANADDPCDG

-1630 AGQPLKEDTIM
+1630 KGVVMKEDTIM
-1641 FLNQSID
+1641 YLNQSIE
-1648 NWKKQLRNNEE
+1648 NWKTQLRNNEE

-1679 YSEEYEVGRS
+1679 YSEEYGVGRS

-1695 LLIGAQ
+1695 LLVGAQ
-1701 FSTNFGWELNGTG
+1701 YSTNVGWGFDGTG
-1714 MILNIDEKF
+1714 FVLNIDEKV

-1760 AGYKDGDQYI
+1760 AGYKNGDQYI
-1770 NYKDMKDEEGQT
+1770 KYKDIPQ
-1782 FSTFIFKT
+1782 F
-1790 RGGATS
+1790 
-1796 CPFEGEYKT
+1796 
-1805 KYYEPGQHVI
+1805 
-1815 NEATVQMEVPE
+1815 
-1826 ITVEKDFIENVPSG
+1826 
-1840 KSAYFTLYLR
+1840 
-1850 NNSES
+1850 
-1855 QDDNWYNLVIDD
+1855 
-1867 SSNPNGAQLLIDG
+1867 
-1880 APIGNGRALLVPA
+1880 
-1893 GGTLTKTLEVRKGS
+1893 
-1907 VMNYDNLRL
+1907 
-1916 MLQSQCQCDPT
+1916 
-1927 DFQDEIYDDVTFS
+1927 
-1940 VHFTPSATDV
+1940 
-1950 NLKKPTDNWTYNTK
+1950 
-1964 LPTAEVNGV
+1964 
-1973 QKHYMDVVIDGFDVN
+1973 
-1988 YDNFHR
+1988 
-1994 IMLQYKPSSGSDN
+1994 
-2007 DWTTLMS
+2007 
-2014 YYNNQALYDQAVKNG
+2014 
-2029 MNAEMIKAADAGTIK
+2029 
-2044 YSWFMDDLQDQR
+2044 
-2056 YDLRTVG
+2056 
-2063 TSMINN
+2063 
-2069 AEVYNYSAVH
+2069 
-2079 SGIKDM
+2079 GIK
-2085 YNPRLFGSAQ
+2085 
-2095 PANGVLTVNDEV
+2095 
-2107 KLTFNEPIADGLLTD
+2107 
-2122 NNFSVTGIRNG
+2122 
-2133 AQTDHSVSVRLDGKN
+2133 
-2148 DELVSEFQRNWSGKN
+2148 
-2163 LTVEMWTLADKAQ
+2163 
-2176 DAVLFSQGNANSAIE
+2176 
-2191 LATTSDNRLKVKVAD
+2191 
-2206 KTIVSDKAFDY
+2206 
-2217 EQGTWAHVALV
+2217 
-2228 YNNEGNVSAYYNYEQ
+2228 
-2243 LISAAEVGEYNGE
+2243 
-2256 GAYVFGASVDGSG
+2256 
-2269 HFAGKMHG
+2269 
-2277 ARIWDKVLT
+2277 
-2286 PARLQTNSLTM
+2286 
-2297 LSGAESNL
+2297 
-2305 IAYYPMSEAKGD
+2305 
-2317 VLADKAHG
+2317 
-2325 ANLEMRGA
+2325 
-2333 EWANPEGRAAAF
+2333 
-2345 NGKDQ
+2345 
-2350 YLKLS
+2350 
-2355 AGSSCVVDN
+2355 
-2364 TMDYTIETWFKAD
+2364 
-2377 EAQQTATII
+2377 
-2386 SNGRGDGEDMGGSL
+2386 
-2400 NLFALN
+2400 
-2406 LEEGRLVFHNNGVR
+2406 
-2420 VACDGSYADNDWHH
+2420 
-2434 VAVAVNRT
+2434 
-2442 SGRAQI
+2442 
-2448 YVDGKLNTYFEAAD
+2448 
-2462 LGGIAAAYIHL
+2462 
-2473 GARVWTP
+2473 
-2480 ADNLQQEKADNFFKG
+2480 
-2495 EIDEVRVWNLY
+2495 
-2506 KSETLV
+2506 
-2512 ENGNSNRLDGAE
+2512 
-2524 KGLLAYYPFET
+2524 
-2535 YIEWQGVKE
+2535 
-2544 LQFSLKDQKQQAD
+2544 
-2557 PTQKV
+2557 
-2562 PDAVVVGGD
+2562 
-2571 VETKTSA
+2571 
-2578 PVKAKGPESKLLY
+2578 
-2591 DFVVNNDALII
+2591 
-2602 NLKEPYERIEKTIVK
+2602 
-2617 FTVDGVRDKN
+2617 
-2627 GNEILSPITWSAFI
+2627 
-2641 DRNQLKWSDNALTV
+2641 
-2655 VKKLNEEKTIRVKAL
+2655 
-2670 NNGGS
+2670 
-2675 IEHFTVENLPSW
+2675 
-2687 LEAEPAS
+2687 
-2694 GTIDPTASQDIVLT
+2694 
-2708 IDPSLNIG
+2708 
-2716 TYDETLYLRGD
+2716 
-2727 NNVVEALQL
+2727 
-2736 TVKVEGEK
+2736 
-2744 PDWTVNA
+2744 
-2751 ADFKYNMSVFGKLYI
+2751 
-2766 NKVYSSDDED
+2766 
-2776 MLAAF
+2776 
-2781 SGGKCVGVCNNRYYK
+2781 
-2796 QNDMYYAMLTVYS
+2796 
-2809 NDVSS
+2809 
-2814 DNLEFRIWDAS
+2814 
-2825 TGQTYIAES
+2825 
-2834 EKPISFENNAVVGS
+2834 
-2848 PSQPVLFTAKDYR
+2848 
-2861 VQNISL
+2861 
-2867 NEGWTWI
+2867 
-2874 STNIASDKLSD
+2874 
-2885 LNKLLADGKWTSD
+2885 
-2898 DQVKNEQYGF
+2898 
-2908 ASWTKRNGWM
+2908 
-2918 GQLTAIDNDQM
+2918 
-2929 YLVHSSQPQSLH
+2929 
-2941 ISGPVVDPT
+2941 
-2950 SHKLTIRGAKADGT
+2950 
-2964 ARWNYI
+2964 
-2970 SYLPSDNFTLKE
+2970 
-2982 ALAGYDAKEGDIVKS
+2982 
-2997 QTQMAMYSGN
+2997 
-3007 LGWIGSLT
+3007 
-3015 YMENGKGYMLQRQS
+3015 
-3029 QDDAQLQYPS
+3029 
-3039 KTSVGRKTK
+3039 
-3048 AAMAAAKS
+3048 
-3056 ADGTNAYFP
+3056 
-3065 YSANMTAVVEVEG
+3065 
-3078 VELQQGDRL
+3078 
-3087 VSYVAG
+3087 
-3093 ELRGYA
+3093 
-3099 EAIALP
+3099 
-3105 DGRTVFMLTIGG
+3105 
-3117 DKPEGVDVTIERD
+3117 
-3130 GDVVAKAPSAVSY
+3130 
-3143 AANSNVG
+3143 
-3150 TLSEPMR
+3150 
-3157 ISFLGTEGG
+3157 
-3166 LYIYPSPFYSQLKI
+3166 
-3180 RATVDRDAYTD
+3180 
-3191 VYVSDMSG
+3191 
-3199 KRIVAWNDCN
+3199 
-3209 AGGNVDITW
+3209 
-3218 NAGNSVPA
+3218 
-3226 GVYIVSI
+3226 
-3233 SVDGNVYSMKAI
+3233 
-3245 KK
+3245 

>member
-17 VAGNAVSMRRSMRT
+17 VAGYSVSMRRSMRT

-43 MMLMAFSVQ
+43 VMLMAFSVQ
-52 KASAYDDWDNKWISQ
+52 KASAQTNWKNEWNWVNFNPADG
-67 WYDPINAT
+67 T
-75 IVLDIRVY
+75 LDLYIRIF
-83 QSWGGGSPG
+83 QHWGGNNA

-97 IGDNGYL
+97 CTSSGNL
-104 TVNVAGYGI
+104 TVDVAGYKLEIGGEDNFTDDS
-113 KINGPSGT
+113 KGYVKSNPELPSGCVS
-121 WNNSDDLEKYVKND
+121 WPGKIKDDAYYVLVKIPLKQAHLNS
-135 DDETLNKDVSV
+135 SV
-146 EWLDSRVVTSNG
+146 
-158 KSAYF
+158 
-163 LKITVPLT
+163 TVNY
-171 QDRIGTDQE
+171 R
-180 VEYKGKWWRKA
+180 GKWWREGIAGDNTVKDDKTISTA
-191 LAAEDQK
+191 YTCAETK
-198 VNFKEK
+198 
-204 VDTRYGCTPTIIT
+204 IT
-217 NAYYG
+217 QGYYG
-222 VKQNKPGYV
+222 VQDNTPGYFLNIEKGNSSGNISV
-231 IAWKKDGKAGKNSID
+231 DNYGHYILCNSAGTAID
-246 DKGDFILYSNDKPVD
+246 DVAKIEASNTA
-261 GISTISA
+261 GT
-268 NLGSTGEFF
+268 FF
-277 IPAESL
+277 VPTNKL
-283 NLDNPSEYKIIQRY
+283 NLDNSLDYIVKQVFTPDFNKGVTFTTEGPSH
-297 EPTYNKNVTYE
+297 
-308 TSSSA
+308 
-313 NKTRPA
+313 TRPA

-324 EISADYNQVTRKIKV
+324 EISANYDQVTRKIKV

-350 CIEDNMVLTI
+350 YIQDQMELTI
-360 KSTNGA
+360 KSTEVG
-366 TNAVKTTT
+366 TSTEKTTT
-374 QNIKYMAG
+374 QNISYLAG
-382 KTAYSYEFDVPLG
+382 RTAYSYEFDVPLG
-395 ESLNYEFSI
+395 KSYNYEFTI
-404 KRSHTGNYAVWNNA
+404 RRLHTKNYAAWNNMYS
-418 FIKHTS
+418 KRTS
-424 LSASAKHCN
+424 LSASAKHSN

-438 VHAVLDE
+438 VHATLSEDDQ
-445 EAKTATITWQT
+445 TATITWQT
-456 DGDIWSSG
+456 NGDIWSSG
-464 TKAVLTRLNVTNN
+464 TKAVLTRINVTTN
-477 TTDNIELSKENF
+477 TTDDIELSKEEF
-489 QSGKYVDK
+489 LSGKYVDD
-497 MIMVCNEYS
+497 MIMVCNEYR

-520 TPVEAPESIM
+520 PTVAAPESIM

-665 VPGKSYVFSGAS
+665 VPGKSYVFTGAS

-692 AATLQAWVRAAN
+692 AVTLQAWVRAAK
-704 EGTIIEKPGMY
+704 EGTIIEKAGMY
-715 KLAYKDKKIEF
+715 KLAYNDKKIEF
-726 SAGSQTLKT
+726 TAGSQTLKT

-759 LYIYVNGLAVAEAER
+759 LIIYINGEAVAEAER

-788 EGFEGAIDEVRLWN
+788 EGLEGAIDEVRLWN

-810 ASDYSR
+810 ANDYDR

-857 GVKISSKDIPTS
+857 NVTTSSKDIPTS

-1012 NYQDDESGFELF
+1012 NYQDDDNGFEIF
-1024 DVTTVRYIGRIAGG
+1024 DVTTVRYIGRVAGG
-1038 TKQEALPVG
+1038 TKQEAFPVG

-1055 ADDVR
+1055 ADSVR

-1068 AYKMTTEARDT
+1068 AYKMTAAPRET
-1079 TLNHFKGAYV
+1079 TLNHVKGVYV
-1089 SKQHKNRVA
+1089 SKQHQNRVA
-1098 YDGNKI
+1098 YNGNKI

-1131 GHDNIPGSGEDL
+1131 GHDNIPGNGEDL

-1204 FGKEELNVA
+1204 FGKAELTVA

-1227 PDNAA
+1227 PDNAV

-1261 DKDGRRKEGVKEDIV
+1261 DKDGRRKDGVKEDIV

-1328 TYTENSQSSSSTTI
+1328 TYSEDSQSTSSTTI

-1352 NTKAIIV
+1352 NTKAVVV
-1359 GAKTMGSDFVTNGP
+1359 GAKIMGSDFVTNGP

-1389 SYLEKGVTVTSTSS
+1389 AYLEKGVTVTSTSS
-1403 YEGSV
+1403 YEGNV
-1408 ANEGVLNSEAK
+1408 TNEGVLNNEAK
-1419 INTELV
+1419 IGLELM
-1425 TFVGAGAGVINK
+1425 TFAGVGAGKITN
-1437 NDIKNEY
+1437 NEIKDEY
-1444 SFGVSHSEMIG
+1444 SFGVSHSETIG

-1477 YVGPDGD
+1477 YVGADGD

-1506 EMYQSAPDKYEL
+1506 EMYLSAPNKYEL

-1534 TGLGLSQKYGTMFT
+1534 TGLGLSQKYGTMFI

-1583 NNTKK
+1583 DNTKL
-1588 PVYVSKLGVD
+1588 PVYVSKLATD
-1598 DANYG
+1598 DPNYG

-1610 FKGANANDPLDG
+1610 FGGANADDPCDG

-1630 AGQPLKEDTIM
+1630 KGVVMKEDTIM
-1641 FLNQSID
+1641 YLNQSIE
-1648 NWKKQLRNNEE
+1648 NWKTQLRNNEE

-1679 YSEEYEVGRS
+1679 YSEEYGVGRS
-1689 ETTRFS
+1689 ETARFS
-1695 LLIGAQ
+1695 LLVGAQ
-1701 FSTNFGWELNGTG
+1701 YSANVGWGLDGTG
-1714 MILNIDEKF
+1714 FVLNIDEKF

-1739 CKGYVLA
+1739 CKGFVLA

-1760 AGYKDGDQYI
+1760 AGYKNGDQYI
-1770 NYKDMKDEEGQT
+1770 KYKDMKDEEKQT

-1796 CPFEGEYKT
+1796 CPYEGEYKT

-1826 ITVEKDFIENVPSG
+1826 ITVEMDFIENVPSG

-2014 YYNNQALYDQAVKNG
+2014 YYNDQALYDQAVKNG

-2163 LTVEMWTLADKAQ
+2163 LTIEMWTLADKAQ
-2176 DAVLFSQGNANSAIE
+2176 DAVLFSQGNANSSIE

-2355 AGSSCVVDN
+2355 SGSSCVVDN

-2377 EAQQTATII
+2377 EAQPTATII

-2512 ENGNSNRLDGAE
+2512 ENGNSNRLDGTE

-2641 DRNQLKWSDNALTV
+2641 DRNQLKWSDRALTV
-2655 VKKLNEEKTIRVKAL
+2655 VKKLNEDKTIRVKAL

-2834 EKPISFENNAVVGS
+2834 EKPINFENNAVVGS

-2861 VQNISL
+2861 VQNITL

-2941 ISGPVVDPT
+2941 ISGPVVDPI

-3039 KTSVGRKTK
+3039 KTSVGRKAK
-3048 AAMAAAKS
+3048 VVKS
-3056 ADGTNAYFP
+3056 ADEPTAYFP

-3093 ELRGYA
+3093 EPRGYA

-3117 DKPEGVDVTIERD
+3117 DKPEAVDVTVERD

-3180 RATVDRDAYTD
+3180 RATVDSDAYTD

-3209 AGGNVDITW
+3209 TGGNVDITW

-3233 SVDGNVYSMKAI
+3233 AVDGNVYSMKAI

>member
-1 MKRRREK
+1 MKRRRLQ
-8 QPPPYLDGR
+8 QPPPYLDRR
-17 VAGNAVSMRRSMRT
+17 VAGNSVSMQRSMRT
-31 PAGRFMQFFLCV
+31 SAGRFMQFFLCV
-43 MMLMAFSVQ
+43 VMLMAFSVQ
-52 KASAYDDWDNKWISQ
+52 KASAGDDWNNSWLKQ
-67 WYDPINAT
+67 RFNPVNAT
-75 IVLDIRVY
+75 LELDIRVY
-83 QSWGGGSPG
+83 QDWGGSNQ

-97 IGDNGYL
+97 CDKGYL
-104 TVNVAGYGI
+104 DVDVAGMKI
-113 KINGPSGT
+113 KIDGSGNK
-121 WNNSDDLEKYVKND
+121 WEKLDDGKI
-135 DDETLNKDVSV
+135 TGINKSNI
-146 EWLDSRVVTSNG
+146 EWLG
-158 KSAYF
+158 KLYDENNNNKPVF
-163 LKITVPLT
+163 YVRLHIPLT
-171 QDRIGTDQE
+171 QKKINSSESVT
-180 VEYKGKWWRKA
+180 YTGKWWREGGSSEQTVSHTVPIKT
-191 LAAEDQK
+191 D
-198 VNFKEK
+198 
-204 VDTRYGCTPTIIT
+204 YGCTKTIIT
-217 NAYYG
+217 GGKYEVVN
-222 VKQNKPGYV
+222 NTPGYN
-231 IAWKKDGKAGKNSID
+231 IYFKKDGKASSYSID
-246 DKGDFILYSNDKPVD
+246 NYGFFVLCNSAGEEISGIGSVSASNTSGSFFVPTDKMS
-261 GISTISA
+261 
-268 NLGSTGEFF
+268 
-277 IPAESL
+277 
-283 NLDNPSEYKIIQRY
+283 LDNFSDYKVKQKYTPS
-297 EPTYNKNVTYE
+297 YNKQVTYS
-308 TSSSA
+308 TLGDSH
-313 NKTRPA
+313 TRPA

-324 EISADYNQVTRKIKV
+324 EISANYDKVTRKAKV
-339 NWNLSAAPTQN
+339 NWNLSAAQTQN
-350 CIEDNMVLTI
+350 FIDDDMVLTI
-360 KSTNGA
+360 KSTDKA
-366 TNAVKTTT
+366 TNAVETTT

-395 ESLNYEFSI
+395 KSLNYEFSI
-404 KRSHTGNYAVWNNA
+404 KRSHTGNSDVWNNA
-418 FIKHTS
+418 FSKHTS
-424 LSASAKHCN
+424 LSASAKHSN

-456 DGDIWSSG
+456 EGDIWSSG
-464 TKAVLTRLNVTNN
+464 TKAVITRINVTTN
-477 TTDNIELSKENF
+477 TTDNIELSKEEF
-489 QSGKYVDK
+489 LSGKYVDD
-497 MIMVCNEYS
+497 MIMVCNEYR
-506 YRLTVKPA
+506 YRLTVKPT

-520 TPVEAPESIM
+520 PTVAAPESIM

-565 INRKEHGAPDT
+565 INRKEHGAPDA

-600 VPGVVYDYQ
+600 IPGIVYDYR
-609 IKGQVMCSGNLLES
+609 IRGQVMCSGKLIES
-623 DEVLTDVGFRTPTGD
+623 DEKLTDVGFRTPTGD

-651 SGAKVSAEPTDGSG
+651 SGAKVSAEPTEGSG
-665 VPGKSYVFSGAS
+665 VPGKSYVFTGAS

-692 AATLQAWVRAAN
+692 AVTLQAWVRAAK

-715 KLAYKDKKIEF
+715 KLAYNGKKIEF
-726 SAGSQTLKT
+726 TAGTQTLKT
-735 PKKLSEY
+735 PKKLSDY
-742 VSSDQFVH
+742 ASSAQFVH
-750 LSAVASATH
+750 LSAVANDTH

-802 KALSADTI
+802 KALNADTI
-810 ASDYSR
+810 ASDYNR

-857 GVKISSKDIPTS
+857 NVTTSSKDIPTS
-869 AQLGHSSYTSVD
+869 AQLGYSSYTATD

-925 TVNFTDKSAFNISG
+925 TVNFTDKSSFKISG

-1012 NYQDDESGFELF
+1012 NYQDDDNGFEIF
-1024 DVTTVRYIGRIAGG
+1024 DVTTVRYIGRVAGG
-1038 TKQEALPVG
+1038 TKQEAFPVG

-1060 IELTYQNE
+1060 IELTYQND
-1068 AYKMTTEARDT
+1068 AYQMTATKHEE
-1079 TLNHFKGAYV
+1079 TLNHFKGVYAK
-1089 SKQHKNRVA
+1089 KQYDNRVV
-1098 YDGNKI
+1098 YEGNKI
-1104 TIYPDAETG
+1104 TIYPNAETG
-1113 EFYADLIPEKY
+1113 EFFADLIPEKY

-1149 VQQNEVNEYV
+1149 AKQSEVNAYV
-1159 DSVSTQGVF
+1159 DSISTQGKF

-1188 PSILVK
+1188 PSIIVK

-1204 FGKEELNVA
+1204 FGKEELSIS

-1218 KTIKVKTYN
+1218 KTIKVKTYD

-1261 DKDGRRKEGVKEDIV
+1261 DKDGRRKDGVKEDIV
-1276 PTPEATLSFSR
+1276 TTPEAKLSFSR
-1287 GDLAYGTQENITTDE
+1287 GDIAYGTQEDITTDE
-1302 NGEAEWTFQV
+1302 KGEAEWTFQV

-1317 TSAMRS
+1317 TSALRS

-1328 TYTENSQSSSSTTI
+1328 TYSENSESTSSTTI
-1342 NWKEGFDGKG
+1342 NWKGGFDGKG
-1352 NTKAIIV
+1352 NTKAIVI
-1359 GAKTMGSDFVTNGP
+1359 GAKTLGSDFVTNGP

-1389 SYLEKGVTVTSTSS
+1389 AYLEKGVTVTSTST
-1403 YEGSV
+1403 YEGNV
-1408 ANEGVLNSEAK
+1408 TNEGVLNNEAK
-1419 INTELV
+1419 
-1425 TFVGAGAGVINK
+1425 VGAKVITFTGLGAGVVNE
-1437 NDIKNEY
+1437 NDVKNEF
-1444 SFGVSHSEMIG
+1444 SFGASHSETIG
-1455 GTDTDTKTMTT
+1455 GTDSDTKTMTT

-1477 YVGPDGD
+1477 YVGSDGD
-1484 LFVGF
+1484 LFVGY

-1497 TQNIAVVSR
+1497 TENIAVTTR
-1506 EMYQSAPDKYEL
+1506 EMYLANPTEYEL
-1518 FGDVTPAANDY
+1518 FGSVTPESNEY
-1529 LLVKA
+1529 LLVKT

-1548 YPQVHIEKV
+1548 YPQVHIEQV
-1557 LLPKLEEVR
+1557 LLPKLEDVR
-1566 NSMLHQQSEALD
+1566 NKLLHQQAEGVD

-1588 PVYVSKLGVD
+1588 PVYVSKLAVD
-1598 DANYG
+1598 DPNFG

-1610 FKGANANDPLDG
+1610 FKGANANTPTDG

-1648 NWKKQLRNNEE
+1648 NWKMQLRNNEE

-1689 ETTRFS
+1689 ETQRFS
-1695 LLIGAQ
+1695 ILIGAQ
-1701 FSTNFGWELNGTG
+1701 FTNNFGWTLNGTG
-1714 MILNIDEKF
+1714 MVLTVDESF
-1723 TTEHGGEFTN
+1723 TTEHGGEFST

-1746 EEGSDYISVDVCRE
+1746 EEGSDYLSVDVCRE

-1770 NYKDMKDEEGQT
+1770 KYKDMKNEEGQT

-1796 CPFEGEYKT
+1796 CPYEGEYKT

-1826 ITVEKDFIENVPSG
+1826 ITVEKDFVENVPSG

-1927 DFQDEIYDDVTFS
+1927 DFQGDIYDDVTFS

-1950 NLKKPTDNWTYNTK
+1950 KLKKPTDNWTYNTK
-1964 LPTAEVNGV
+1964 LPTTEVNGV

-2014 YYNNQALYDQAVKNG
+2014 YYNDQTLYDQAVQNG

-2044 YSWFMDDLQDQR
+2044 YRWFMDDQQDQR

-2069 AEVYNYSAVH
+2069 EEVYNYSAVH
-2079 SGIKDM
+2079 TGIKDM
-2085 YNPRLFGSAQ
+2085 YNPRIFGSAQ

-2107 KLTFNEPIADGLLTD
+2107 MLRFNEPIADGLLTD

-2148 DELVSEFQRNWSGKN
+2148 DVLVSEFQRNWSGKN
-2163 LTVEMWTLADKAQ
+2163 LTIEMWTLADKAQ

-2191 LATTSDNRLKVKVAD
+2191 LATTSDNRLKVKVAE

-2243 LISAAEVGEYNGE
+2243 LISAADVGEYNGE

-2277 ARIWDKVLT
+2277 ARIWDKVMT

-2305 IAYYPMSEAKGD
+2305 IAYYPMSEAKGN

-2325 ANLEMRGA
+2325 ANLEMRGG

-2350 YLKLS
+2350 YVKLS
-2355 AGSSCVVDN
+2355 SGSSCVVDN
-2364 TMDYTIETWFKAD
+2364 SMDYTIETWFKAD

-2386 SNGRGDGEDMGGSL
+2386 SNGRGDGEEMGGSL

-2420 VACDGSYADNDWHH
+2420 VACDGSFADNDWHH

-2442 SGRAQI
+2442 SGQI

-2480 ADNLQQEKADNFFKG
+2480 ADNLQQETADNFFKG

-2512 ENGNSNRLDGAE
+2512 ENGNSNRLDGTE

-2535 YIEWQGVKE
+2535 YTEWQGVKE
-2544 LQFSLKDQKQQAD
+2544 LQFSLMDQKQQAD

-2562 PDAVVVGGD
+2562 PEAVAVGGD
-2571 VETKTSA
+2571 VETKASA

-2627 GNEILSPITWSAFI
+2627 GNEILSPITWSAYI

-2655 VKKLNEEKTIRVKAL
+2655 VKKLNEEKTIKVKAL
-2670 NNGGS
+2670 NKGGS

-2694 GTIDPTASQDIVLT
+2694 GTIDPTSSADILLT

-2744 PDWTVNA
+2744 PEWTVNP

-2781 SGGKCVGVCNNRYYK
+2781 SGGKCVGVCYNRYYK

-2809 NDVSS
+2809 NDVNGS
-2814 DNLEFRIWDAS
+2814 DLEFRIWDAS
-2825 TGQTYIAES
+2825 TGQTYIAQS

-2861 VQNISL
+2861 VQNITL

-2898 DQVKNEQYGF
+2898 DQVKSEQYGF
-2908 ASWTKRNGWM
+2908 ASWTKRNGWV
-2918 GQLTAIDNDQM
+2918 GQLTEIDNDQM
-2929 YLVHSSQPQSLH
+2929 YLVHSSAPQNLH
-2941 ISGPVVDPT
+2941 ISGPAVDPT
-2950 SHKLTIRGAKADGT
+2950 SHKLTIRGAKEDGT
-2964 ARWNYI
+2964 PRWNYI

-2997 QTQMAMYSGN
+2997 QTQVAMYSGN

-3039 KTSVGRKTK
+3039 KTSVGRKAK
-3048 AAMAAAKS
+3048 AAMAAAKN

-3093 ELRGYA
+3093 EPRGYA
-3099 EAIALP
+3099 EGITLP
-3105 DGRTVFMLTIGG
+3105 DGRTIFMLAVGG
-3117 DKPEGVDVTIERD
+3117 DKPEAVDVTIER
-3130 GDVVAKAPSAVSY
+3130 GGNIIAKAPSVISY

-3150 TLSEPMR
+3150 TINEPMH

-3166 LYIYPSPFYSQLKI
+3166 LYVYPSPFYSQLKI
-3180 RATVDRDAYTD
+3180 RAMVDRDAYAD
-3191 VYVSDMSG
+3191 VYVTDMSG
-3199 KRIVAWNDCN
+3199 KRVVAWNDCN

-3218 NAGNSVPA
+3218 NAGNTVPA

>member
-1 MKRRREK
+1 MKRRRLQ
-8 QPPPYLDGR
+8 QPPPYLDR
-17 VAGNAVSMRRSMRT
+17 RFAGNSVSTRRSMRT
-31 PAGRFMQFFLCV
+31 SAGRFMQFFLCV
-43 MMLMAFSVQ
+43 VMLMAFSVQ
-52 KASAYDDWDNKWISQ
+52 KASADDWNNAWIKQ
-67 WYDPINAT
+67 RFNPVNAT
-75 IVLDIRVY
+75 LELDIRVY
-83 QSWGGGSPG
+83 QDWGASGN

-97 IGDNGYL
+97 CRDDGYL
-104 TVNVAGYGI
+104 TVNVAGKEIKLRGPKNEWTSLEVGSDQVTGI
-113 KINGPSGT
+113 
-121 WNNSDDLEKYVKND
+121 DYKYVQ
-135 DDETLNKDVSV
+135 
-146 EWLDSRVVTSNG
+146 WLGKSTDPTNG
-158 KSAYF
+158 KKAYYLRLIIP
-163 LKITVPLT
+163 LKQVNSSESVTYT
-171 QDRIGTDQE
+171 
-180 VEYKGKWWRKA
+180 GKWWRRGR
-191 LAAEDQK
+191 DDNNVTHT
-198 VNFKEK
+198 VNIK
-204 VDTRYGCTPTIIT
+204 TNYGCTKTVIT
-217 NAYYG
+217 GGRYY
-222 VKQNKPGYV
+222 VLNRTPGY
-231 IAWKKDGKAGKNSID
+231 IIFFKKDGKASDYSID
-246 DKGDFILYSNDKPVD
+246 SYGSFVLCNSAGEEISGIGSVSASNTSGSFFVPTDKMS
-261 GISTISA
+261 
-268 NLGSTGEFF
+268 
-277 IPAESL
+277 
-283 NLDNPSEYKIIQRY
+283 LDNFSDYKVKQKYTPS
-297 EPTYNKNVTYE
+297 YNKQVTYS
-308 TSSSA
+308 TLSDSH
-313 NKTRPA
+313 TRPA

-324 EISADYNQVTRKIKV
+324 EISADYNQVTRKAKV

-360 KSTNGA
+360 KSTDKA
-366 TNAVKTTT
+366 TNAVETTT
-374 QNIKYMAG
+374 QNIQYMAG

-395 ESLNYEFSI
+395 KSLNYKFSI
-404 KRSHTGNYAVWNNA
+404 KRSHTGNSDVWNNA
-418 FIKHTS
+418 FSKHTS
-424 LSASAKHCN
+424 LSASAKHSN

-456 DGDIWSSG
+456 EGDIWSSG
-464 TKAVLTRLNVTNN
+464 TKAVITRINVTTN
-477 TTDNIELSKENF
+477 TTDNIELSKEEF
-489 QSGKYVDK
+489 LSGKYVDD
-497 MIMVCNEYS
+497 MIMVCNEYR
-506 YRLTVKPA
+506 YRLTVKPT

-520 TPVEAPESIM
+520 PTVAAPESIM
-530 PTSIGNLVAFTAGK
+530 PTSIGNLVVFTAGK

-565 INRKEHGAPDT
+565 INRKEHGAPDA

-600 VPGVVYDYQ
+600 IPGIVYDYR
-609 IKGQVMCSGNLLES
+609 IRGQVMCSGKLIES
-623 DEVLTDVGFRTPTGD
+623 DEKLTDVGFRTPTGD

-651 SGAKVSAEPTDGSG
+651 SGAKVSAEPTEGSG

-692 AATLQAWVRAAN
+692 AVTLQAWVRAAK

-715 KLAYKDKKIEF
+715 KLAYNGKKIEF
-726 SAGSQTLKT
+726 TAGTQTLKT
-735 PKKLSEY
+735 PKKLSDY
-742 VSSDQFVH
+742 ASSAQFVH
-750 LSAVASATH
+750 LSAVANDTH
-759 LYIYVNGLAVAEAER
+759 LYIYVNGLVVAEAER

-802 KALSADTI
+802 KALNADTI
-810 ASDYSR
+810 ASDYNR

-857 GVKISSKDIPTS
+857 NVTTSSKDIPTF
-869 AQLGHSSYTSVD
+869 AQLGYSSYTATD

-925 TVNFTDKSAFNISG
+925 TVNFTDKSSFKISG

-1012 NYQDDESGFELF
+1012 NYQDDDNGFEIF
-1024 DVTTVRYIGRIAGG
+1024 DVTTVRYIGRVAGG
-1038 TKQEALPVG
+1038 TKQEAFPVG

-1060 IELTYQNE
+1060 IELTYQND
-1068 AYKMTTEARDT
+1068 AYQMTATKHEE
-1079 TLNHFKGAYV
+1079 TLNHFKGVYAK
-1089 SKQHKNRVA
+1089 KQYDNRVV
-1098 YDGNKI
+1098 YEGNKI
-1104 TIYPDAETG
+1104 TIYPNAETG
-1113 EFYADLIPEKY
+1113 EFFADLIPEKY

-1149 VQQNEVNEYV
+1149 AKQSEVNAYV
-1159 DSVSTQGVF
+1159 DSISTQGKF

-1188 PSILVK
+1188 PSIIVK

-1204 FGKEELNVA
+1204 FGKEELSIA

-1218 KTIKVKTYN
+1218 KTIKVKTYD

-1261 DKDGRRKEGVKEDIV
+1261 DKDGRRKDGVKEDIV
-1276 PTPEATLSFSR
+1276 PTPEAKLSFSR
-1287 GDLAYGTQENITTDE
+1287 GDIAYGTQEDITTDE
-1302 NGEAEWTFQV
+1302 KGEAEWTFQV

-1317 TSAMRS
+1317 TSALRS

-1328 TYTENSQSSSSTTI
+1328 TYSENSESTSSTTI
-1342 NWKEGFDGKG
+1342 NWKGGFDGKG
-1352 NTKAIIV
+1352 NTKAIVI
-1359 GAKTMGSDFVTNGP
+1359 GAKTLGSDFVTNGP

-1389 SYLEKGVTVTSTSS
+1389 AYLEKGVTVTSTST
-1403 YEGSV
+1403 YEGNV
-1408 ANEGVLNSEAK
+1408 TNEGVLNNEAK
-1419 INTELV
+1419 
-1425 TFVGAGAGVINK
+1425 VGAKVITFTGLGAGVVNE
-1437 NDIKNEY
+1437 NDVKNEF
-1444 SFGVSHSEMIG
+1444 SFGASHSETIG
-1455 GTDTDTKTMTT
+1455 GTDSDTKTMTT

-1477 YVGPDGD
+1477 YVGSDGD
-1484 LFVGF
+1484 LFVGY

-1497 TQNIAVVSR
+1497 TENIAVTTR
-1506 EMYQSAPDKYEL
+1506 EMYLANPTEYEL
-1518 FGDVTPAANDY
+1518 FGSVTPESNEY
-1529 LLVKA
+1529 LLVKT

-1548 YPQVHIEKV
+1548 YPQVHIEQV
-1557 LLPKLEEVR
+1557 LLPKLEDVR
-1566 NSMLHQQSEALD
+1566 NKLLHQQAEGVD

-1588 PVYVSKLGVD
+1588 PVYVSKLAVD
-1598 DANYG
+1598 DPNFG

-1610 FKGANANDPLDG
+1610 FKGANANTPTDG

-1630 AGQPLKEDTIM
+1630 AGLPLKEDTIM

-1648 NWKKQLRNNEE
+1648 NWKMQLRNNEE

-1689 ETTRFS
+1689 ETQRFS
-1695 LLIGAQ
+1695 ILIGAQ
-1701 FSTNFGWELNGTG
+1701 FTNNFGWTLNGTG
-1714 MILNIDEKF
+1714 MVLTVDESF
-1723 TTEHGGEFTN
+1723 TTEHGGEFST

-1746 EEGSDYISVDVCRE
+1746 EEGSDYLSVDVCRE
-1760 AGYKDGDQYI
+1760 AGYKDGDQYVK
-1770 NYKDMKDEEGQT
+1770 YKDMKNEEGQT

-1796 CPFEGEYKT
+1796 CPYEGEYKT

-1826 ITVEKDFIENVPSG
+1826 ITVEKDFVENVPSG

-1867 SSNPNGAQLLIDG
+1867 GSNPNGAQLLIDG

-1927 DFQDEIYDDVTFS
+1927 DFQGDIYDDVTFS

-1950 NLKKPTDNWTYNTK
+1950 SLKKPTDNWTYNTK
-1964 LPTAEVNGV
+1964 LPTTEVNGV

-2014 YYNNQALYDQAVKNG
+2014 YYDDETLYDQAVKKG

-2044 YSWFMDDLQDQR
+2044 YRWFMDDQQDQR

-2069 AEVYNYSAVH
+2069 EEVYNYSAVH

-2107 KLTFNEPIADGLLTD
+2107 MLRFNEPIADGLLTD

-2133 AQTDHSVSVRLDGKN
+2133 ARTDHSVSVRLDGKN
-2148 DELVSEFQRNWSGKN
+2148 DVLVSEFQRNWSGKN
-2163 LTVEMWTLADKAQ
+2163 LTIEMWTLADKAQ

-2191 LATTSDNRLKVKVAD
+2191 LATTSDNRLKVKVAE

-2277 ARIWDKVLT
+2277 ARIWDKVMT

-2305 IAYYPMSEAKGD
+2305 IAYYPMAEAKGS

-2325 ANLEMRGA
+2325 ANLEMRGG

-2350 YLKLS
+2350 YVKLS
-2355 AGSSCVVDN
+2355 SGSSCVVDN
-2364 TMDYTIETWFKAD
+2364 SMDYTIETWFKAD

-2386 SNGRGDGEDMGGSL
+2386 SNGRGDGEEMGGSL

-2420 VACDGSYADNDWHH
+2420 VACDGSFADNDWHH

-2442 SGRAQI
+2442 SGRGQI

-2480 ADNLQQEKADNFFKG
+2480 ADNLQQERADNFFKG

-2535 YIEWQGVKE
+2535 YTEWQGVKE
-2544 LQFSLKDQKQQAD
+2544 LQFSLMDQKQQAD

-2571 VETKTSA
+2571 VETKASA

-2627 GNEILSPITWSAFI
+2627 GNEILSPITWSAYI
-2641 DRNQLKWSDNALTV
+2641 DRNQLKWSDRALTV
-2655 VKKLNEEKTIRVKAL
+2655 VKKLNEEKTLKVKAL
-2670 NNGGS
+2670 NKGGS

-2694 GTIDPTASQDIVLT
+2694 GTIDPTSSADIVLT

-2744 PDWTVNA
+2744 PEWTVNA

-2809 NDVSS
+2809 NDVNGS
-2814 DNLEFRIWDAS
+2814 DLEFRIWDAS
-2825 TGQTYIAES
+2825 TGQTYIAQS

-2861 VQNISL
+2861 VQNITL

-2898 DQVKNEQYGF
+2898 DQVKNEQCGF
-2908 ASWTKRNGWM
+2908 ASWTKRNGWV
-2918 GQLTAIDNDQM
+2918 GQLTEIDNDQM
-2929 YLVHSSQPQSLH
+2929 YLVHSSAPQNLH
-2941 ISGPVVDPT
+2941 ISGPAVDPT
-2950 SHKLTIRGAKADGT
+2950 SHKLTIRGAKEDGT
-2964 ARWNYI
+2964 PRWNYI

-3039 KTSVGRKTK
+3039 KTSVGRKAK
-3048 AAMAAAKS
+3048 AAMAAAKN

-3078 VELQQGDRL
+3078 VSLQQGDRL
-3087 VSYVAG
+3087 VSYVGG
-3093 ELRGYA
+3093 EPRGYA
-3099 EAIALP
+3099 EGITLP
-3105 DGRTVFMLTIGG
+3105 DGRTIFMLAVGG
-3117 DKPEGVDVTIERD
+3117 DKPEAVDVMIER
-3130 GDVVAKAPSAVSY
+3130 GGNIIAKAPSVISY

-3150 TLSEPMR
+3150 TINEPMH

-3166 LYIYPSPFYSQLKI
+3166 LYVYPSPFHSQLKI
-3180 RATVDRDAYTD
+3180 RAMVDRDAYAD
-3191 VYVSDMSG
+3191 VYVTDMSG
-3199 KRIVAWNDCN
+3199 KRVVAWNDCN

-3218 NAGNSVPA
+3218 NAGNMVPA

>member
-1 MKRRREK
+1 MKRRRLQ
-8 QPPPYLDGR
+8 QPPPYLDR
-17 VAGNAVSMRRSMRT
+17 RFAGNSVSTQRSMRT
-31 PAGRFMQFFLCV
+31 SAGRFMQFFLCV
-43 MMLMAFSVQ
+43 VMLMAFSVQ
-52 KASAYDDWDNKWISQ
+52 KASADDWNNAWIKQ
-67 WYDPINAT
+67 RFNPVNAT
-75 IVLDIRVY
+75 LELDIRVY
-83 QSWGGGSPG
+83 QDWGGSGD

-97 IGDNGYL
+97 CRGDGYL
-104 TVNVAGYGI
+104 TVNVAGKEIKLRGPEDKWTSLEVGGDQVTGI
-113 KINGPSGT
+113 
-121 WNNSDDLEKYVKND
+121 DYKYVQ
-135 DDETLNKDVSV
+135 
-146 EWLDSRVVTSNG
+146 WLG
-158 KSAYF
+158 KSTDPTNDKKAYYLRLIIP
-163 LKITVPLT
+163 LKQVNSSESVTYT
-171 QDRIGTDQE
+171 
-180 VEYKGKWWRKA
+180 GKWWRRGRS
-191 LAAEDQK
+191 DNNVTHT
-198 VNFKEK
+198 VNIK
-204 VDTRYGCTPTIIT
+204 TNYGCTKTVIT
-217 NAYYG
+217 GGRYY
-222 VKQNKPGYV
+222 VLNRTPGY
-231 IAWKKDGKAGKNSID
+231 IIFFKKDGKASDYSID
-246 DKGDFILYSNDKPVD
+246 SYGSFVLCNSAGEEISGIGSVSASNTSGSFFVPTDKMS
-261 GISTISA
+261 
-268 NLGSTGEFF
+268 
-277 IPAESL
+277 
-283 NLDNPSEYKIIQRY
+283 LDNFSDYKVKQKYTPS
-297 EPTYNKNVTYE
+297 YNKQVTYS
-308 TSSSA
+308 TLSDSH
-313 NKTRPA
+313 TRPA

-324 EISADYNQVTRKIKV
+324 EISADYNQVTRKAKV

-360 KSTNGA
+360 KSTDKA
-366 TNAVKTTT
+366 TNAVETTT
-374 QNIKYMAG
+374 QNIQYMAG

-395 ESLNYEFSI
+395 KSLNYEFSI
-404 KRSHTGNYAVWNNA
+404 KRSHTGNSDVWNNA
-418 FIKHTS
+418 FSKHTS
-424 LSASAKHCN
+424 LSASAKHSN

-456 DGDIWSSG
+456 EGDIWSSG
-464 TKAVLTRLNVTNN
+464 TKAVITRINVTTN
-477 TTDNIELSKENF
+477 TTDNIELSKEEF
-489 QSGKYVDK
+489 LSGKYVDD
-497 MIMVCNEYS
+497 MIMVCNEYR
-506 YRLTVKPA
+506 YRLTVKPT

-520 TPVEAPESIM
+520 PTVAAPESIM

-565 INRKEHGAPDT
+565 INRKEHGAPDA

-600 VPGVVYDYQ
+600 IPGIVYDYR
-609 IKGQVMCSGNLLES
+609 IRGQVMCSGKLIES
-623 DEVLTDVGFRTPTGD
+623 DEKLTDVGFRTPTGD

-651 SGAKVSAEPTDGSG
+651 SGAKVSAEPTEGSG

-692 AATLQAWVRAAN
+692 AVTLQAWVRAAK

-715 KLAYKDKKIEF
+715 KLAYNGKKIEF
-726 SAGSQTLKT
+726 TAGTQTLKT
-735 PKKLSEY
+735 PKKLSDY
-742 VSSDQFVH
+742 ASSAQFVH
-750 LSAVASATH
+750 LSAVANDTH

-802 KALSADTI
+802 KALNADTI
-810 ASDYSR
+810 ASDYNR

-857 GVKISSKDIPTS
+857 NVTTSSKDIPTS
-869 AQLGHSSYTSVD
+869 AQLGYSSYTATD

-925 TVNFTDKSAFNISG
+925 TVNFTDKSSFKISG

-1012 NYQDDESGFELF
+1012 NYQDDDNGFEIF
-1024 DVTTVRYIGRIAGG
+1024 DVTTVRYIGRVAGG
-1038 TKQEALPVG
+1038 TKQEAFPVG

-1060 IELTYQNE
+1060 IELTYQND
-1068 AYKMTTEARDT
+1068 AYKMVATPRST
-1079 TLNHFKGAYV
+1079 TLDHFKGIYV
-1089 SKQHKNRVA
+1089 SKQHNNRVE

-1131 GHDNIPGSGEDL
+1131 GHENIPGSGEEL

-1149 VQQNEVNEYV
+1149 VKQSEVNEYV
-1159 DSVSTQGVF
+1159 DSLSTQGKYI
-1168 VNCSDTVYYNK
+1168 NCSDTVFYNK

-1188 PSILVK
+1188 PSIIVK

-1204 FGKEELNVA
+1204 FGKEELSIA

-1218 KTIKVKTYN
+1218 KTIKVKTYD

-1261 DKDGRRKEGVKEDIV
+1261 DKDGRRKDGVKEDIV
-1276 PTPEATLSFSR
+1276 PTPEAKLSFSR
-1287 GDLAYGTQENITTDE
+1287 GDIAYGTQEDITTDE
-1302 NGEAEWTFQV
+1302 KGEAEWTFQV

-1317 TSAMRS
+1317 TSALRS

-1328 TYTENSQSSSSTTI
+1328 TYSENSESTSSTTI
-1342 NWKEGFDGKG
+1342 NWKGGFDGKG
-1352 NTKAIIV
+1352 NTKAIVI
-1359 GAKTMGSDFVTNGP
+1359 GAKTLGSDFVTNGP

-1389 SYLEKGVTVTSTSS
+1389 AYLEKGVTVTSTST
-1403 YEGSV
+1403 YEGNV
-1408 ANEGVLNSEAK
+1408 TNEGVLNNEAK
-1419 INTELV
+1419 
-1425 TFVGAGAGVINK
+1425 VGAKVITFTGLGAGVVNE
-1437 NDIKNEY
+1437 NDVKNEF
-1444 SFGVSHSEMIG
+1444 SFGASHSETIG
-1455 GTDTDTKTMTT
+1455 GTDSDTKTMTT

-1477 YVGPDGD
+1477 YVGSDGD
-1484 LFVGF
+1484 LFVGY

-1497 TQNIAVVSR
+1497 TENIAVTTR
-1506 EMYQSAPDKYEL
+1506 EMYLANPTEYEL
-1518 FGDVTPAANDY
+1518 FGSVTPESNEY
-1529 LLVKA
+1529 LLVKT

-1548 YPQVHIEKV
+1548 YPQVHIEQV
-1557 LLPKLEEVR
+1557 LLPKLEDVR
-1566 NSMLHQQSEALD
+1566 NKLLHQSAEGVD

-1588 PVYVSKLGVD
+1588 PVYVSKLAVD
-1598 DANYG
+1598 DPNFG

-1610 FKGANANDPLDG
+1610 FKGANANTPTDG

-1648 NWKKQLRNNEE
+1648 NWKMQLRNNEE

-1689 ETTRFS
+1689 ETQRFS
-1695 LLIGAQ
+1695 ILIGAQ
-1701 FSTNFGWELNGTG
+1701 FTNNFGWTLNGTG
-1714 MILNIDEKF
+1714 MVLTVDESF
-1723 TTEHGGEFTN
+1723 TTEHGGEFST

-1746 EEGSDYISVDVCRE
+1746 EEGSDYLSVDVCRE
-1760 AGYKDGDQYI
+1760 AGYKDGDQYVK
-1770 NYKDMKDEEGQT
+1770 YKDMKNEEGGT

-1796 CPFEGEYKT
+1796 CPYEGEYKT

-1815 NEATVQMEVPE
+1815 DEATVQMEVPE
-1826 ITVEKDFIENVPSG
+1826 ITVEKDFVENVPSG

-1867 SSNPNGAQLLIDG
+1867 GSNPNGAQLLMDG

-1927 DFQDEIYDDVTFS
+1927 DFQGDIYDDVTFS

-1950 NLKKPTDNWTYNTK
+1950 KLKKPTDNWTYNTK

-2014 YYNNQALYDQAVKNG
+2014 YYDDETLYDQAVKKG

-2044 YSWFMDDLQDQR
+2044 YRWFMDDQQDQR

-2069 AEVYNYSAVH
+2069 EEVYNYSAVH
-2079 SGIKDM
+2079 TGIKDM

-2107 KLTFNEPIADGLLTD
+2107 MLRFNEPIADGLLTD
-2122 NNFSVTGIRNG
+2122 NNFSVTGVRNG

-2148 DELVSEFQRNWSGKN
+2148 DVLVSEFQRNWSGKS
-2163 LTVEMWTLADKAQ
+2163 LTIEMWTLADKAQ

-2191 LATTSDNRLKVKVAD
+2191 LATTSDNRLKVKVAE

-2269 HFAGKMHG
+2269 HFAGRMHG
-2277 ARIWDKVLT
+2277 ARIWDKVMT

-2305 IAYYPMSEAKGD
+2305 IAYYPMSEAKGS

-2325 ANLEMRGA
+2325 ANLEMRGG

-2355 AGSSCVVDN
+2355 SGSSCVVDN
-2364 TMDYTIETWFKAD
+2364 SMDYTIETWFKAD

-2386 SNGRGDGEDMGGSL
+2386 SNGRGDGEEMGGSL

-2420 VACDGSYADNDWHH
+2420 VACDGSFADNDWHH

-2442 SGRAQI
+2442 SGRGQI

-2512 ENGNSNRLDGAE
+2512 ENGNSNRLDGTE

-2544 LQFSLKDQKQQAD
+2544 LQFSLMDQKQQAD

-2562 PDAVVVGGD
+2562 PDAVAVGGD
-2571 VETKTSA
+2571 VETKVSA

-2627 GNEILSPITWSAFI
+2627 GNEILSPITWSAYI
-2641 DRNQLKWSDNALTV
+2641 DRNQLKWSDRALTV
-2655 VKKLNEEKTIRVKAL
+2655 VKKLNEEKTLKVKAL
-2670 NNGGS
+2670 NKGGS

-2694 GTIDPTASQDIVLT
+2694 GTIDPTSSADIVLT

-2744 PDWTVNA
+2744 PEWTVNA

-2809 NDVSS
+2809 NDVNGS
-2814 DNLEFRIWDAS
+2814 DLEFRIWDAS
-2825 TGQTYIAES
+2825 TGQTYIAQS

-2861 VQNISL
+2861 VQNITL

-2898 DQVKNEQYGF
+2898 DQVKSEQYGF
-2908 ASWTKRNGWM
+2908 ASWTKRNGWV

-2929 YLVHSSQPQSLH
+2929 YLVHSSAPQNLH
-2941 ISGPVVDPT
+2941 ISGPAVDPT
-2950 SHKLTIRGAKADGT
+2950 SHKLTIRGAKEDGT
-2964 ARWNYI
+2964 PRWNYI

-3039 KTSVGRKTK
+3039 KTSVGRKAK
-3048 AAMAAAKS
+3048 AAMAAAKN

-3078 VELQQGDRL
+3078 VSLQQGDRL
-3087 VSYVAG
+3087 VSYVGG
-3093 ELRGYA
+3093 EPRGYA
-3099 EAIALP
+3099 EGITLP
-3105 DGRTVFMLTIGG
+3105 DGRTIFMLAVGG
-3117 DKPEGVDVTIERD
+3117 DKPEAVDVTIERG
-3130 GDVVAKAPSAVSY
+3130 GDIIAKAPSVISY

-3150 TLSEPMR
+3150 TINEPMH

-3166 LYIYPSPFYSQLKI
+3166 LYVYPSPFYSQLKI
-3180 RATVDRDAYTD
+3180 RAMVDRDAYAD
-3191 VYVSDMSG
+3191 VYVTDMSG
-3199 KRIVAWNDCN
+3199 KRVVAWNDCN

-3218 NAGNSVPA
+3218 NAGNTVPS

>member
-1 MKRRREK
+1 MKRRRLQ
-8 QPPPYLDGR
+8 QPPPYLDR
-17 VAGNAVSMRRSMRT
+17 RFAGNSVSTQRSMRT
-31 PAGRFMQFFLCV
+31 SAGRFMQFFLCV
-43 MMLMAFSVQ
+43 VMLMAFSVQ
-52 KASAYDDWDNKWISQ
+52 KASADDWNNAWIKQ
-67 WYDPINAT
+67 RFNPVNAT
-75 IVLDIRVY
+75 LELDIRVY
-83 QSWGGGSPG
+83 QDWGGSGN

-97 IGDNGYL
+97 CRDDGYL
-104 TVNVAGYGI
+104 TVNVAGKEIKLRGPKNEWTSLSVGSDEVTGI
-113 KINGPSGT
+113 
-121 WNNSDDLEKYVKND
+121 DYKYVY
-135 DDETLNKDVSV
+135 
-146 EWLDSRVVTSNG
+146 WLGKSTDPTNG
-158 KSAYF
+158 KKAYYLRLIIP
-163 LKITVPLT
+163 LKQVNSSESVTYT
-171 QDRIGTDQE
+171 
-180 VEYKGKWWRKA
+180 GKWWRRGR
-191 LAAEDQK
+191 DDNNVTHT
-198 VNFKEK
+198 VNIK
-204 VDTRYGCTPTIIT
+204 TNYGCTKTVIT
-217 NAYYG
+217 GGRYY
-222 VKQNKPGYV
+222 VLNRTPGY
-231 IAWKKDGKAGKNSID
+231 IIFFKKDGKASDYSID
-246 DKGDFILYSNDKPVD
+246 SYGSFVLCNSAGEEISGIGSVSASNTSGSFFVPTDKMS
-261 GISTISA
+261 
-268 NLGSTGEFF
+268 
-277 IPAESL
+277 
-283 NLDNPSEYKIIQRY
+283 LDNFSDYKVKQKYTPS
-297 EPTYNKNVTYE
+297 YNKQVTYS
-308 TSSSA
+308 TLSDSH
-313 NKTRPA
+313 TRPA

-324 EISADYNQVTRKIKV
+324 EISADYNQVTRKAKV

-360 KSTNGA
+360 KSTDKA
-366 TNAVKTTT
+366 TNAVETTT
-374 QNIKYMAG
+374 QNIQYMAG

-395 ESLNYEFSI
+395 KSLKYEFSI
-404 KRSHTGNYAVWNNA
+404 KRSHTGNSDVWNNA
-418 FIKHTS
+418 FSKHTS
-424 LSASAKHCN
+424 LSASAKHSN

-456 DGDIWSSG
+456 EGDIWSSG
-464 TKAVLTRLNVTNN
+464 TKAVITRINVTTN
-477 TTDNIELSKENF
+477 TTDNIELSKEEF
-489 QSGKYVDK
+489 LSGKYVDN
-497 MIMVCNEYS
+497 MIMICNEYR
-506 YRLTVKPA
+506 YRLTVKPT

-520 TPVEAPESIM
+520 PTVAAPESIM

-600 VPGVVYDYQ
+600 IPGIVYDYR
-609 IKGQVMCSGNLLES
+609 IKGQVMCSGKLIES
-623 DEVLTDVGFRTPTGD
+623 DEELTDVGFRTPTGD

-651 SGAKVSAEPTDGSG
+651 SGAKVSAEPTEGSG
-665 VPGKSYVFSGAS
+665 VPGKSYVFTGAS

-692 AATLQAWVRAAN
+692 AVTLQAWVRAAK

-715 KLAYKDKKIEF
+715 KLAYNNKKIEF
-726 SAGSQTLKT
+726 TAGSQTLKT
-735 PKKLSEY
+735 PKKLSDY
-742 VSSDQFVH
+742 ASSAQFVH
-750 LSAVASATH
+750 LSAVANATH

-802 KALSADTI
+802 KALNADTI
-810 ASDYSR
+810 ASDYNR

-857 GVKISSKDIPTS
+857 NVTTSSKDIPTS
-869 AQLGHSSYTSVD
+869 AQLGYSSYTAKD

-925 TVNFTDKSAFNISG
+925 TVNFTDKSSFKISG

-950 EGVSFAVDGVTV
+950 EGVSFAVDGLTV

-1012 NYQDDESGFELF
+1012 NYQDDDNGFEIF
-1024 DVTTVRYIGRIAGG
+1024 DVTTVRYIGRVAGG
-1038 TKQEALPVG
+1038 TKQEAFPVG

-1060 IELTYQNE
+1060 IELTYQND
-1068 AYKMTTEARDT
+1068 AYQMTATKHEE
-1079 TLNHFKGAYV
+1079 TLNHFKGVYAK
-1089 SKQHKNRVA
+1089 KQYDNRVV
-1098 YDGNKI
+1098 YEGNKI
-1104 TIYPDAETG
+1104 TIYPNAETG
-1113 EFYADLIPEKY
+1113 EFFADLIPEKY

-1149 VQQNEVNEYV
+1149 AKQSEVNAYV
-1159 DSVSTQGVF
+1159 DSISTQGKF

-1188 PSILVK
+1188 PSIIVK

-1204 FGKEELNVA
+1204 FGKEELGIS

-1261 DKDGRRKEGVKEDIV
+1261 DKDGRRKDGVKEDIV
-1276 PTPEATLSFSR
+1276 PTPEAKLSFSR
-1287 GDLAYGTQENITTDE
+1287 GDIAYGTQEDITTDE
-1302 NGEAEWTFQV
+1302 KGEAEWTFQV

-1328 TYTENSQSSSSTTI
+1328 TYSENSESTSSTTI
-1342 NWKEGFDGKG
+1342 NWKGGFDGKG
-1352 NTKAIIV
+1352 NTKAIVI
-1359 GAKTMGSDFVTNGP
+1359 GAKTLGSDFVTNGP

-1389 SYLEKGVTVTSTSS
+1389 AYLEKGVTVTSTST
-1403 YEGSV
+1403 YEGNV
-1408 ANEGVLNSEAK
+1408 TNEGVLNNEAK
-1419 INTELV
+1419 
-1425 TFVGAGAGVINK
+1425 VGAKVITFTGLGAGVVNE
-1437 NDIKNEY
+1437 NDVKNEF
-1444 SFGVSHSEMIG
+1444 SFGASHSETIG
-1455 GTDTDTKTMTT
+1455 GTDSDTKTMTT

-1477 YVGPDGD
+1477 YVGSDGD
-1484 LFVGF
+1484 LFVGY

-1497 TQNIAVVSR
+1497 TENIAVTTR
-1506 EMYQSAPDKYEL
+1506 EMYQANPSEYEL
-1518 FGDVTPAANDY
+1518 FGSVTPESNEY
-1529 LLVKA
+1529 LLVKT

-1548 YPQVHIEKV
+1548 YPQVHIEQV
-1557 LLPKLEEVR
+1557 LLPKLEDVR
-1566 NSMLHQQSEALD
+1566 NKLLHQQAEGVD

-1588 PVYVSKLGVD
+1588 PVYVSKLAVD
-1598 DANYG
+1598 DPNFG

-1610 FKGANANDPLDG
+1610 FKGANANTPTDG

-1648 NWKKQLRNNEE
+1648 NWKMQLRNNEE

-1689 ETTRFS
+1689 ETQRFS
-1695 LLIGAQ
+1695 ILIGAQ
-1701 FSTNFGWELNGTG
+1701 FTNNFGWTLNGTG
-1714 MILNIDEKF
+1714 MVLTVDESF
-1723 TTEHGGEFTN
+1723 TTEHGGEFST

-1770 NYKDMKDEEGQT
+1770 KYKDMKNEEGQT

-1796 CPFEGEYKT
+1796 CPYEGEYKT

-1826 ITVEKDFIENVPSG
+1826 ITVEKDFVENVPSG

-1927 DFQDEIYDDVTFS
+1927 DFQGDIYDDVTFS

-1950 NLKKPTDNWTYNTK
+1950 SLKKPTDNWTYNTK
-1964 LPTAEVNGV
+1964 LPTTEVNGV

-2014 YYNNQALYDQAVKNG
+2014 YYNDQALYDQAVKNG
-2029 MNAEMIKAADAGTIK
+2029 MNAEMIKAADAGCIK
-2044 YSWFMDDLQDQR
+2044 YRWFLDDQQDQR

-2069 AEVYNYSAVH
+2069 EEVYNYSAVH

-2107 KLTFNEPIADGLLTD
+2107 MLTFNEPIADGLLTD

-2163 LTVEMWTLADKAQ
+2163 LTIEMWTLADKAQ
-2176 DAVLFSQGNANSAIE
+2176 DAVLFSQGNANSSIE

-2277 ARIWDKVLT
+2277 ARIWDKVMT

-2305 IAYYPMSEAKGD
+2305 IAYYPMSEAKGS

-2325 ANLEMRGA
+2325 ANLEMRGG

-2355 AGSSCVVDN
+2355 SGSSCVVDN
-2364 TMDYTIETWFKAD
+2364 SMDYTIETWFKAD

-2386 SNGRGDGEDMGGSL
+2386 SNGRGDGEEMGGSL

-2420 VACDGSYADNDWHH
+2420 VACDGSFADNDWHH

-2442 SGRAQI
+2442 SGRGQI

-2480 ADNLQQEKADNFFKG
+2480 ADNLQQETADNFFKG
-2495 EIDEVRVWNLY
+2495 EIDEVCVWNLY

-2512 ENGNSNRLDGAE
+2512 ENGNSNRLDGTE

-2641 DRNQLKWSDNALTV
+2641 DRNQLKWSDRALTV

-2675 IEHFTVENLPSW
+2675 IEHFNVENLPSW

-2694 GTIDPTASQDIVLT
+2694 GTIDPTSSADILLT

-2744 PDWTVNA
+2744 PEWTVNP

-2809 NDVSS
+2809 NDVNGS
-2814 DNLEFRIWDAS
+2814 DLEFRIWDAS
-2825 TGQTYIAES
+2825 TGQTYIAQS

-2861 VQNISL
+2861 VQNITL

-2898 DQVKNEQYGF
+2898 DQVKSEQYGF
-2908 ASWTKRNGWM
+2908 ASWTKRNGWV
-2918 GQLTAIDNDQM
+2918 GQLTEIDNDQM

-2941 ISGPVVDPT
+2941 ISGPAVDPT
-2950 SHKLTIRGAKADGT
+2950 SHKLTIRGAKEDGT
-2964 ARWNYI
+2964 PRWNYI

-3029 QDDAQLQYPS
+3029 QDDAVLQYPS
-3039 KTSVGRKTK
+3039 KTSVGRKAK
-3048 AAMAAAKS
+3048 AAMAAAKN

-3093 ELRGYA
+3093 EPRGYA
-3099 EAIALP
+3099 EGITLP
-3105 DGRTVFMLTIGG
+3105 DGRTIFMLAVGG
-3117 DKPEGVDVTIERD
+3117 DKPEAVDVTIER
-3130 GDVVAKAPSAVSY
+3130 GGNIIAKAPSVISY

-3150 TLSEPMR
+3150 TINEPMH

-3166 LYIYPSPFYSQLKI
+3166 LYVYPSPFYSQLKI
-3180 RATVDRDAYTD
+3180 RAMVDRDAYAD
-3191 VYVSDMSG
+3191 VYVTDMSG
-3199 KRIVAWNDCN
+3199 KRVVTWNDCN

-3218 NAGNSVPA
+3218 NAGNTVPS

>member
-8 QPPPYLDGR
+8 QPPPYLDGW
-17 VAGNAVSMRRSMRT
+17 VAGNSVSARSSTRT
-31 PAGRFMQFFLCV
+31 PVGRFMQFFLCV

-52 KASAYDDWDNKWISQ
+52 KASAYDDWDNKWITQ
-67 WYDPINAT
+67 WYDPEKAT

-83 QSWGGGSPG
+83 QSWGGGDD

-97 IGDNGYL
+97 IGDDGYL
-104 TVNVAGYGI
+104 TITVAGYGI

-121 WNNSDDLEKYVKND
+121 WNNSKDFEKYVKND
-135 DDETLNKDVSV
+135 EGGELDEKVAV
-146 EWLDSRVVTSNG
+146 KWLGPRVVTSNG

-163 LKITVPLT
+163 LRITVPLT
-171 QDRIGTDQE
+171 QDRIGKDQE
-180 VEYKGKWWRKA
+180 VKYNGKWWRRTKTA
-191 LAAEDQK
+191 TDQK
-198 VNFKEK
+198 VDFTEI

-231 IAWKKDGKAGKNSID
+231 ITWKKDGKVYINSID
-246 DKGDFILYSNDKPVD
+246 ILGNFILCDSNGAPVPD
-261 GISTISA
+261 ISTIDASS
-268 NLGSTGEFF
+268 NSSGEFF

-283 NLDNPSEYKIIQRY
+283 NLDNPSEYKIIQSY
-297 EPTYNKNVTYE
+297 QPTYNKEVVYE
-308 TSSSA
+308 TSSTA
-313 NKTRPA
+313 NHTRPA

-324 EISADYNQVTRKIKV
+324 VISADYNQTTRKVKV

-360 KSTNGA
+360 KSTDKA
-366 TNAVKTTT
+366 TNTANTTT

-382 KTAYSYEFDVPLG
+382 KTAYGYEFDVPLG
-395 ESLNYEFSI
+395 RSMNYEFRV
-404 KRSHTGNYAVWNNA
+404 KRSHTGNSDVWNNA
-418 FIKHTS
+418 FSKSTS
-424 LSASAKHCN
+424 LDVSTKHSN
-433 VTAGS
+433 VTVGS
-438 VHAVLDE
+438 VHATLSEDD
-445 EAKTATITWQT
+445 KTATITWQT
-456 DGDIWSSG
+456 EGDTWSSG
-464 TKAVLTRLNVTNN
+464 TKAVLTRLNVTSN
-477 TTDNIELSKENF
+477 TTDNIELSKEEF
-489 QSGKYVDK
+489 LSGKYVDD
-497 MIMVCNEYS
+497 MIMVCNEYR

-520 TPVEAPESIM
+520 PTVAAPESIM
-530 PTSIGNLVAFTAGK
+530 PISIGNLVAFTAGK

-549 RVELAWSS
+549 RIELAWSS

-600 VPGVVYDYQ
+600 VPGIVYDYQ
-609 IKGQVMCSGNLLES
+609 IKGQVMCSGTLLES

-638 IYGRVTFESGQAV
+638 VYGRVTFESGQAV
-651 SGAKVSAEPTDGSG
+651 SGAKVSAEATEGSG
-665 VPGKSYVFSGAS
+665 VPGKSYVFTGAS
-677 NLTVDNDQ
+677 KLTVDNDQ

-692 AATLQAWVRAAN
+692 AATLQAWVRAAK

-715 KLAYKDKKIEF
+715 KLAYNDKKIEF
-726 SAGSQTLKT
+726 TAGTQTLKT

-759 LYIYVNGLAVAEAER
+759 LIIYINGQAVAEAER

-810 ASDYSR
+810 ASDYNR
-816 YLVGNEDGLQAY
+816 YLVGNEEGLQAY

-857 GVKISSKDIPTS
+857 NVTTSSKDIPTS
-869 AQLGHSSYTSVD
+869 AQLGYSSYTAKD

-925 TVNFTDKSAFNISG
+925 TVNFTDKSSFNISG

-962 MDGKSNIVKTDAHGQ
+962 MDGKSNIVKTDSHGQ

-1012 NYQDDESGFELF
+1012 NYQDNDNGFEIF
-1024 DVTTVRYIGRIAGG
+1024 DVTTVRYIGRVAGG
-1038 TKQEALPVG
+1038 TKQEAFPVG

-1055 ADDVR
+1055 ADSVR
-1060 IELTYQNE
+1060 IELMYQNE
-1068 AYKMTTEARDT
+1068 AYKMTTEARET
-1079 TLNHFKGAYV
+1079 TLNHVKGVYV

-1098 YDGNKI
+1098 YNGNKI

-1131 GHDNIPGSGEDL
+1131 GHDNIPGNGEDL

-1188 PSILVK
+1188 PSIIVK

-1204 FGKEELNVA
+1204 FGKEELTVA

-1232 QPYTLGVPV
+1232 QSYTLGVPV

-1261 DKDGRRKEGVKEDIV
+1261 DKDGRRKDGVKEDIV
-1276 PTPEATLSFSR
+1276 PTPEAKLSFSR
-1287 GDLAYGTQENITTDE
+1287 GDIAYGTQEDITTDE

-1328 TYTENSQSSSSTTI
+1328 TYSEDSQSTSSTTI
-1342 NWKEGFDGKG
+1342 NWKGGFDGKG
-1352 NTKAIIV
+1352 NTKAIVI
-1359 GAKTMGSDFVTNGP
+1359 GAKTLGSDFVTNGP

-1389 SYLEKGVTVTSTSS
+1389 AYLEKGVTVTSTSS
-1403 YEGSV
+1403 YEGNV
-1408 ANEGVLNSEAK
+1408 TNEGVLNNEAK
-1419 INTELV
+1419 IGLELM
-1425 TFVGAGAGVINK
+1425 TFAGVGAGKITN
-1437 NDIKNEY
+1437 NEIKDEY
-1444 SFGVSHSEMIG
+1444 SFGVSHSETIG

-1477 YVGPDGD
+1477 YVGADGD

-1506 EMYQSAPDKYEL
+1506 EMYLSAPNKYEL

-1534 TGLGLSQKYGTMFT
+1534 TGLGLSQKYGTMFI

-1583 NNTKK
+1583 DNTKL
-1588 PVYVSKLGVD
+1588 PVYVSKLATD
-1598 DANYG
+1598 DPNYG

-1610 FKGANANDPLDG
+1610 FGGANADDPCDG

-1630 AGQPLKEDTIM
+1630 KGVVMKEDTIM
-1641 FLNQSID
+1641 YLNQSIE
-1648 NWKKQLRNNEE
+1648 NWKTQLRNNEE

-1679 YSEEYEVGRS
+1679 YSEEYGVGRS

-1695 LLIGAQ
+1695 LLVGAQ
-1701 FSTNFGWELNGTG
+1701 YSTNVGWGFDGTG
-1714 MILNIDEKF
+1714 FVLNIDEKV

-1760 AGYKDGDQYI
+1760 AGYKNGDQYI
-1770 NYKDMKDEEGQT
+1770 KYKDMKNEEGQT

-1796 CPFEGEYKT
+1796 CPYEGEYKT

-2014 YYNNQALYDQAVKNG
+2014 YYNDQALYDQAVKNG

-2333 EWANPEGRAAAF
+2333 EWANPEGRAVAF

-2355 AGSSCVVDN
+2355 SGSSCVVDN

-2512 ENGNSNRLDGAE
+2512 ENGNSNRLDGTE

-2641 DRNQLKWSDNALTV
+2641 DRNQLKWSDRALTV

-2809 NDVSS
+2809 NEVSS

-2861 VQNISL
+2861 VQNITL

-3039 KTSVGRKTK
+3039 KTSVGRKAK
-3048 AAMAAAKS
+3048 AVKS
-3056 ADGTNAYFP
+3056 ADEPTAYFP

-3093 ELRGYA
+3093 EPRGYA

-3117 DKPEGVDVTIERD
+3117 DKPEAVDVTVERD

-3180 RATVDRDAYTD
+3180 RAIVDRDAYTD

-3218 NAGNSVPA
+3218 NAGNTVPA

-3233 SVDGNVYSMKAI
+3233 AVDGNVYSMKAI

>member
-17 VAGNAVSMRRSMRT
+17 LAGNSVSMRRSMRT
-31 PAGRFMQFFLCV
+31 SAGRFMQFFLCV

-52 KASAYDDWDNKWISQ
+52 KASAYDDWNNKWISQ

-83 QSWGGGSPG
+83 QSWGGGDD

-97 IGDNGYL
+97 IGDDGYL
-104 TVNVAGYGI
+104 TVTVAGYGI

-121 WNNSDDLEKYVKND
+121 WNNSKDFKKYVKND
-135 DDETLNKDVSV
+135 DGKTLNKDVSV
-146 EWLDSRVVTSNG
+146 EWLGDRVVTSNG
-158 KSAYF
+158 KSAYY

-171 QDRIGTDQE
+171 QDRIGKDQE
-180 VEYKGKWWRKA
+180 VYYNGKWWRRTKTA
-191 LAAEDQK
+191 TDQK
-198 VNFKEK
+198 VDFTEI

-222 VKQNKPGYV
+222 VKQNKPGYFIV
-231 IAWKKDGKAGKNSID
+231 WKKDGKADKNSID
-246 DKGDFILYSNDKPVD
+246 RYGYYFICDSEGKEINGTDSLV
-261 GISTISA
+261 
-268 NLGSTGEFF
+268 GSQTSGSLF
-277 IPAESL
+277 IPTERMS
-283 NLDNPSEYKIIQRY
+283 LDNFSDYKVKQKYTPSNN
-297 EPTYNKNVTYE
+297 NKVTYS
-308 TSSSA
+308 TLSDSY
-313 NKTRPA
+313 TRPA
-319 YPQVK
+319 YPQVN
-324 EISADYNQVTRKIKV
+324 EISANYDQVTRKVKV

-360 KSTNGA
+360 KSTDKA
-366 TNAVKTTT
+366 TNAVETTT

-395 ESLNYEFSI
+395 KSLNYEFSI
-404 KRSHTGNYAVWNNA
+404 KRSHTGNSDVWNNA
-418 FIKHTS
+418 FSKHTS
-424 LSASAKHCN
+424 LSASAKHSN

-456 DGDIWSSG
+456 EGDTWSSG
-464 TKAVLTRLNVTNN
+464 TKAVLTRLNVTSN
-477 TTDNIELSKENF
+477 TTDNIELSKEEF
-489 QSGKYVDK
+489 LSGKYVDD
-497 MIMVCNEYS
+497 MIMVCNEYR

-520 TPVEAPESIM
+520 PTVAAPESIM

-651 SGAKVSAEPTDGSG
+651 SGAKVSAEATDGSG

-692 AATLQAWVRAAN
+692 AATLQAWVRPTA
-704 EGTIIEKPGMY
+704 EGTIIEKAGMY
-715 KLAYKDKKIEF
+715 KLAYNDKKIEF
-726 SAGSQTLKT
+726 SAGTQTLKT

-759 LYIYVNGLAVAEAER
+759 LIIYINGEAVAEAER

-810 ASDYSR
+810 ASDYNR

-836 DAFYDISYKGTKYN
+836 KAFYDISYKGTKYN

-857 GVKISSKDIPTS
+857 GVTISAKDIPTS

-925 TVNFTDKSAFNISG
+925 TVNFTDKSSFNISG

-1012 NYQDDESGFELF
+1012 NYQDDDNGFEIF
-1024 DVTTVRYIGRIAGG
+1024 DVTTVRYIGRVAGG
-1038 TKQEALPVG
+1038 TKQEAFPVG

-1068 AYKMTTEARDT
+1068 AYKMTTEARET
-1079 TLNHFKGAYV
+1079 TLNHVKGVYV

-1131 GHDNIPGSGEDL
+1131 GHDNIPGNGEDL

-1204 FGKEELNVA
+1204 FGKEELTVA

-1276 PTPEATLSFSR
+1276 PTPEATLSFNR

-1317 TSAMRS
+1317 TSALRS

-1328 TYTENSQSSSSTTI
+1328 TYSENSQSTSSTTI

-1352 NTKAIIV
+1352 NTKAVVV
-1359 GAKTMGSDFVTNGP
+1359 GAKIMGSDFVTNGP

-1389 SYLEKGVTVTSTSS
+1389 AYLEKGVTVTSTSS
-1403 YEGSV
+1403 YEGNV
-1408 ANEGVLNSEAK
+1408 TNEGVLNNEAK
-1419 INTELV
+1419 IGLELM
-1425 TFVGAGAGVINK
+1425 TFAGVGAGKITN
-1437 NDIKNEY
+1437 NEIKDEY
-1444 SFGVSHSEMIG
+1444 SFGVSHSETIG

-1477 YVGPDGD
+1477 YVGADGD

-1506 EMYQSAPDKYEL
+1506 EMYLSAPNKYEL

-1534 TGLGLSQKYGTMFT
+1534 TGLGLSQKYGTMFI

-1583 NNTKK
+1583 DNTKL
-1588 PVYVSKLGVD
+1588 PVYVSKLATD
-1598 DANYG
+1598 DPNYG

-1610 FKGANANDPLDG
+1610 FGGANADNPCDG

-1630 AGQPLKEDTIM
+1630 KGVVMKEDTIM
-1641 FLNQSID
+1641 YLNQSIE
-1648 NWKKQLRNNEE
+1648 NWKTQLRNNEE

-1679 YSEEYEVGRS
+1679 YSEEYGVGRS

-1695 LLIGAQ
+1695 LLVGAQ
-1701 FSTNFGWELNGTG
+1701 YSANVGWGLDGTG
-1714 MILNIDEKF
+1714 FVLNIDEKF

-1739 CKGYVLA
+1739 CKGFVLA
-1746 EEGSDYISVDVCRE
+1746 EQGSDYISVDVCRE

-1770 NYKDMKDEEGQT
+1770 NYKDMKDEEEQT

-2014 YYNNQALYDQAVKNG
+2014 YYNDQALYDQAVKNG

-2069 AEVYNYSAVH
+2069 EEVYNYSAVH

-2305 IAYYPMSEAKGD
+2305 IAYYPMSEAKGSI
-2317 VLADKAHG
+2317 LADKAHG

-2333 EWANPEGRAAAF
+2333 EWANPEGRAVAF

-2355 AGSSCVVDN
+2355 SGSSCVVDN

-2512 ENGNSNRLDGAE
+2512 ENGNSNRLDGTE

-2562 PDAVVVGGD
+2562 PDAVAVGGD

-2627 GNEILSPITWSAFI
+2627 GNEILSPITWSAYI

-2655 VKKLNEEKTIRVKAL
+2655 VKKLNEEKTIKVKAL
-2670 NNGGS
+2670 NKGGS

-2861 VQNISL
+2861 VQNITL

-2941 ISGPVVDPT
+2941 ISGPAVDPT

-3039 KTSVGRKTK
+3039 KTSVGRKAK
-3048 AAMAAAKS
+3048 AVKS
-3056 ADGTNAYFP
+3056 ADEPTAYFP

-3093 ELRGYA
+3093 EPRGYA

-3117 DKPEGVDVTIERD
+3117 DKPEAVDVTVERD

-3209 AGGNVDITW
+3209 TGGNVDITW

-3233 SVDGNVYSMKAI
+3233 AVDGNVYSMKAI

>member
-8 QPPPYLDGR
+8 QPPPYWDGR

-83 QSWGGGSPG
+83 QSWGGGDD

-97 IGDNGYL
+97 IGDDGYL
-104 TVNVAGYGI
+104 TVTVAGYGI
-113 KINGPSGT
+113 KINGRSGT
-121 WNNSDDLEKYVKND
+121 WNTDDDLEKYVKND
-135 DDETLNKDVSV
+135 DGETLNKDVSV
-146 EWLDSRVVTSNG
+146 EWLGARVVTSNG
-158 KSAYF
+158 KSAYY

-171 QDRIGTDQE
+171 QDRIGKDQE
-180 VEYKGKWWRKA
+180 VYYNGKWWRRTKTA
-191 LAAEDQK
+191 TDQK
-198 VNFKEK
+198 VEFTEI

-222 VKQNKPGYV
+222 VKQNKPGYFIV
-231 IAWKKDGKAGKNSID
+231 WKKDGKADKNSID
-246 DKGDFILYSNDKPVD
+246 RYGYYFICDSEGKEINGTDSLV
-261 GISTISA
+261 
-268 NLGSTGEFF
+268 GSQTSG
-277 IPAESL
+277 SL
-283 NLDNPSEYKIIQRY
+283 FVPTERMSLDNFSDYKVKQKYTPSNN
-297 EPTYNKNVTYE
+297 NKVTYS
-308 TSSSA
+308 TLSDSY
-313 NKTRPA
+313 TRPA

-324 EISADYNQVTRKIKV
+324 EISADYNQTTRKVKV

-360 KSTNGA
+360 KSTDKA
-366 TNAVKTTT
+366 TNTANTTT

-395 ESLNYEFSI
+395 RSMNYEFRV
-404 KRSHTGNYAVWNNA
+404 KRSHTGNSDVWNNA
-418 FIKHTS
+418 FSKSTS
-424 LSASAKHCN
+424 LDVSTKHSN

-456 DGDIWSSG
+456 NGDTWSSG
-464 TKAVLTRLNVTNN
+464 TKAVLTRLNVTSN
-477 TTDNIELSKENF
+477 TTDNIELSKEEF
-489 QSGKYVDK
+489 LSGKYVDD
-497 MIMVCNEYS
+497 MIMVCNEYR

-520 TPVEAPESIM
+520 PTVAAPESIM

-565 INRKEHGAPDT
+565 INRKEHGALDT

-692 AATLQAWVRAAN
+692 AATLQAWVRAAK
-704 EGTIIEKPGMY
+704 EGTIIEKSGMY
-715 KLAYKDKKIEF
+715 KLAYNDKKIEF

-774 TAQITGNNNKVVMG
+774 TAQIAGNNNKVVMG

-857 GVKISSKDIPTS
+857 GVTISSKDIPTS

-925 TVNFTDKSAFNISG
+925 TVNFTDKSSFNISG

-1012 NYQDDESGFELF
+1012 NYQDDDNGFEIF
-1024 DVTTVRYIGRIAGG
+1024 DVTTVRYIGRVAGG
-1038 TKQEALPVG
+1038 TKQEAFPVG

-1060 IELTYQNE
+1060 IELTYQND
-1068 AYKMTTEARDT
+1068 AYQMTATKHEE
-1079 TLNHFKGAYV
+1079 TLNHFKGVYAK
-1089 SKQHKNRVA
+1089 KQYDNRVV
-1098 YDGNKI
+1098 YEGNKI
-1104 TIYPDAETG
+1104 TIYPNAETG
-1113 EFYADLIPEKY
+1113 EFFADLIPEKY

-1261 DKDGRRKEGVKEDIV
+1261 DKDGRRKDGVKEDIV

-1328 TYTENSQSSSSTTI
+1328 TYSEDSQSTSSTTI

-1352 NTKAIIV
+1352 NTKAVVV
-1359 GAKTMGSDFVTNGP
+1359 GAKIMGSDFVTNGP

-1389 SYLEKGVTVTSTSS
+1389 AYLEKGVTVTSTSS
-1403 YEGSV
+1403 YEGNV
-1408 ANEGVLNSEAK
+1408 TNEGVLNNEAK
-1419 INTELV
+1419 IGLELM
-1425 TFVGAGAGVINK
+1425 TFAGVGAGKITN
-1437 NDIKNEY
+1437 NEIKDEY
-1444 SFGVSHSEMIG
+1444 SFGVSHSETIG

-1477 YVGPDGD
+1477 YVGADGD

-1534 TGLGLSQKYGTMFT
+1534 TGLGLSQKYGTMFI

-1583 NNTKK
+1583 DNTKL
-1588 PVYVSKLGVD
+1588 PVYVSKLATD
-1598 DANYG
+1598 DPNYG

-1610 FKGANANDPLDG
+1610 FGGANADDPCDG

-1630 AGQPLKEDTIM
+1630 KGVVMKEDTIM
-1641 FLNQSID
+1641 YLNQSIE
-1648 NWKKQLRNNEE
+1648 NWKTQLRNNEE

-1679 YSEEYEVGRS
+1679 YSEEYGVGRS

-1695 LLIGAQ
+1695 LLVGAQ
-1701 FSTNFGWELNGTG
+1701 YSANVGWGLDGTG
-1714 MILNIDEKF
+1714 FVLNIDEKF
-1723 TTEHGGEFTN
+1723 TTEHGGEFST

-1770 NYKDMKDEEGQT
+1770 NYKDMKDEEDQT

-2014 YYNNQALYDQAVKNG
+2014 YYNDQALYDQAVKNG

-2377 EAQQTATII
+2377 EAQPTATII

-2641 DRNQLKWSDNALTV
+2641 DRNQLKWSDRALTV

-2694 GTIDPTASQDIVLT
+2694 GTIDPTASEDIVLT

-2861 VQNISL
+2861 VQNITL

-3039 KTSVGRKTK
+3039 KTSVGRKAK
-3048 AAMAAAKS
+3048 AVKS
-3056 ADGTNAYFP
+3056 ADEPTAYFP

-3093 ELRGYA
+3093 EPRGYA

-3117 DKPEGVDVTIERD
+3117 DKPEAVDVTVERD
-3130 GDVVAKAPSAVSY
+3130 GDVVAKAPSAVIY

-3209 AGGNVDITW
+3209 TGGNVDITW
-3218 NAGNSVPA
+3218 NAGNTVPA

-3233 SVDGNVYSMKAI
+3233 AVDGNVYSMKAI

>member
-1 MKRRREK
+1 MKRRRLQ
-8 QPPPYLDGR
+8 QPPPYLDRR
-17 VAGNAVSMRRSMRT
+17 VAGNSVSTRRSMRT
-31 PAGRFMQFFLCV
+31 SAGRFMQFFLCV
-43 MMLMAFSVQ
+43 VMLMAFSVQ
-52 KASAYDDWDNKWISQ
+52 KASADDWNNAWIKQ
-67 WYDPINAT
+67 RFNPVNAT
-75 IVLDIRVY
+75 LELDIRVY
-83 QSWGGGSPG
+83 QDWGGSGN

-97 IGDNGYL
+97 CRDDGYL
-104 TVNVAGYGI
+104 TVNVAGKEIKLRGPKNEWTSLSVGSDEVTGI
-113 KINGPSGT
+113 
-121 WNNSDDLEKYVKND
+121 DYKYVY
-135 DDETLNKDVSV
+135 
-146 EWLDSRVVTSNG
+146 WLGKSTDPTNG
-158 KSAYF
+158 KKAYYLRLIIP
-163 LKITVPLT
+163 LKQVNSSESVTYT
-171 QDRIGTDQE
+171 
-180 VEYKGKWWRKA
+180 GKWWRRGR
-191 LAAEDQK
+191 DDNNVTHT
-198 VNFKEK
+198 VNIK
-204 VDTRYGCTPTIIT
+204 TNYGCTKTVIT
-217 NAYYG
+217 GGRYY
-222 VKQNKPGYV
+222 VLNRTPGY
-231 IAWKKDGKAGKNSID
+231 IIFFKKDGKASDYSID
-246 DKGDFILYSNDKPVD
+246 SYGSFVLCNSAGEEISGIGSVSASNTSGSFFVPTDKMS
-261 GISTISA
+261 
-268 NLGSTGEFF
+268 
-277 IPAESL
+277 
-283 NLDNPSEYKIIQRY
+283 LDNFSDYKVKQKYTPS
-297 EPTYNKNVTYE
+297 YNKQVTYS
-308 TSSSA
+308 TLSDSH
-313 NKTRPA
+313 TRPA

-324 EISADYNQVTRKIKV
+324 EISADYNQVTRKAKV

-360 KSTNGA
+360 KSTDKA
-366 TNAVKTTT
+366 TNAVETTT
-374 QNIKYMAG
+374 QNIQYMAG

-395 ESLNYEFSI
+395 KSLNYEFSI
-404 KRSHTGNYAVWNNA
+404 KRSHTGNSDVWNNA
-418 FIKHTS
+418 FSKHTS
-424 LSASAKHCN
+424 LSASAKHSN

-456 DGDIWSSG
+456 EGDIWSSG
-464 TKAVLTRLNVTNN
+464 TKAVITRINVTTN
-477 TTDNIELSKENF
+477 TTDNIELSKEEF
-489 QSGKYVDK
+489 LSGKYVDN
-497 MIMVCNEYS
+497 MIMICNEYR
-506 YRLTVKPA
+506 YRLTVKPT

-520 TPVEAPESIM
+520 PTVAAPESIM

-600 VPGVVYDYQ
+600 IPGIVYDYS
-609 IKGQVMCSGNLLES
+609 IRGQVMCSGKLIES
-623 DEVLTDVGFRTPTGD
+623 DEKLTDVGFRTPTGD

-651 SGAKVSAEPTDGSG
+651 SGAKVSAEPTEGSG
-665 VPGKSYVFSGAS
+665 VPGKSYVFTGAS

-692 AATLQAWVRAAN
+692 AVTLQAWVRAAK

-715 KLAYKDKKIEF
+715 KLAYNGKKIEF
-726 SAGSQTLKT
+726 TAGTQTLKT

-759 LYIYVNGLAVAEAER
+759 LIIYINGEAVAEAER
-774 TAQITGNNNKVVMG
+774 TAQITGNNNNVVMG

-802 KALSADTI
+802 KALNADTI
-810 ASDYSR
+810 ASDYNR

-836 DAFYDISYKGTKYN
+836 NAFYDISYKGTKYN

-857 GVKISSKDIPTS
+857 NVTTSSKDIPTS
-869 AQLGHSSYTSVD
+869 AQLGYSSYTATD

-925 TVNFTDKSAFNISG
+925 TVNFTDKSSFNISG

-1012 NYQDDESGFELF
+1012 NYQDDDNGFEIF
-1024 DVTTVRYIGRIAGG
+1024 DVTTVRYIGRVAGG
-1038 TKQEALPVG
+1038 TKQEAFPVG

-1060 IELTYQNE
+1060 IELTYQND
-1068 AYKMTTEARDT
+1068 AYQMTATKHEE
-1079 TLNHFKGAYV
+1079 TLNHFKGVYAK
-1089 SKQHKNRVA
+1089 KQYDNRVV
-1098 YDGNKI
+1098 YEGNKI
-1104 TIYPDAETG
+1104 TIYPNAETG
-1113 EFYADLIPEKY
+1113 EFFADLIPEKY

-1149 VQQNEVNEYV
+1149 AKQSEVNAYV
-1159 DSVSTQGVF
+1159 DSISTQGKF

-1179 KQQFIKRYT
+1179 KQQFIKRYS
-1188 PSILVK
+1188 PSIIVK

-1204 FGKEELNVA
+1204 FGKKELGIS

-1218 KTIKVKTYN
+1218 KTIKVKTYD

-1232 QPYTLGVPV
+1232 KPYTLGVPV

-1261 DKDGRRKEGVKEDIV
+1261 DKDGRRKDGVKEDIV
-1276 PTPEATLSFSR
+1276 PTPEAKLSFSR
-1287 GDLAYGTQENITTDE
+1287 GDIAYGTQEDITTDE
-1302 NGEAEWTFQV
+1302 KGEAEWTFQV

-1317 TSAMRS
+1317 TSALRS

-1328 TYTENSQSSSSTTI
+1328 TYSENSESTSSTTI
-1342 NWKEGFDGKG
+1342 NWKGGFDGKG
-1352 NTKAIIV
+1352 NTKAIVI
-1359 GAKTMGSDFVTNGP
+1359 GAKTLGSDFVTNGP

-1389 SYLEKGVTVTSTSS
+1389 AYLEKGVTVTSTST
-1403 YEGSV
+1403 YEGNV
-1408 ANEGVLNSEAK
+1408 TNEGVLNNEAK
-1419 INTELV
+1419 
-1425 TFVGAGAGVINK
+1425 VGAKVITFTGLGAGVVNE
-1437 NDIKNEY
+1437 NDVKNEF
-1444 SFGVSHSEMIG
+1444 SFGASHSETIG
-1455 GTDTDTKTMTT
+1455 GTDSDTKTMTT

-1477 YVGPDGD
+1477 YVGSDGD
-1484 LFVGF
+1484 LFVGY

-1497 TQNIAVVSR
+1497 TENIAVTTR
-1506 EMYQSAPDKYEL
+1506 EMYQANPSEYEL
-1518 FGDVTPAANDY
+1518 FGSVTPESNEY
-1529 LLVKA
+1529 LLVKT

-1548 YPQVHIEKV
+1548 YPQVHIEQV
-1557 LLPKLEEVR
+1557 LLPKLEDVR
-1566 NSMLHQQSEALD
+1566 NKLLHQQAEGVD

-1588 PVYVSKLGVD
+1588 PVYVSKLAVD
-1598 DANYG
+1598 DPNFG

-1610 FKGANANDPLDG
+1610 FKGANANTPTDG

-1630 AGQPLKEDTIM
+1630 VGQPLKEDTIM

-1648 NWKKQLRNNEE
+1648 NWKMQLRNNEE

-1689 ETTRFS
+1689 ETQRFAI
-1695 LLIGAQ
+1695 LIGAQ
-1701 FSTNFGWELNGTG
+1701 FTNNFGWTLNGTG
-1714 MILNIDEKF
+1714 MVLTVDESF
-1723 TTEHGGEFTN
+1723 TTEHGGEFST

-1746 EEGSDYISVDVCRE
+1746 EEGSDYLSVDVCRE

-1770 NYKDMKDEEGQT
+1770 KYKDMKNEEGQT

-1796 CPFEGEYKT
+1796 CPYEGEYKT

-1826 ITVEKDFIENVPSG
+1826 VTVEKDFVENVPSG

-1867 SSNPNGAQLLIDG
+1867 GSNPNGAQLLMDG

-1927 DFQDEIYDDVTFS
+1927 DFQGDIYDDVTFS

-1950 NLKKPTDNWTYNTK
+1950 KLKKPTDNWTYNTK
-1964 LPTAEVNGV
+1964 LPTTEVNGV

-2014 YYNNQALYDQAVKNG
+2014 YYNDETLYDQAVKNG
-2029 MNAEMIKAADAGTIK
+2029 MNAEMIKAVDAGTIK
-2044 YSWFMDDLQDQR
+2044 YRWFMDDQQDQR

-2069 AEVYNYSAVH
+2069 EEVYNYSAVH

-2107 KLTFNEPIADGLLTD
+2107 MLTFNEPIADGLLTD

-2148 DELVSEFQRNWSGKN
+2148 DVLVSEFQRNWSGKN
-2163 LTVEMWTLADKAQ
+2163 LTIEMWTLADKAQ

-2277 ARIWDKVLT
+2277 ARIWDKVMT

-2305 IAYYPMSEAKGD
+2305 IAYYPMSEAKGS

-2325 ANLEMRGA
+2325 ANLEMRGG

-2355 AGSSCVVDN
+2355 SGSSCVVDSS
-2364 TMDYTIETWFKAD
+2364 MDYTIETWFKAD

-2386 SNGRGDGEDMGGSL
+2386 SNGRGDGEEMGGSL

-2420 VACDGSYADNDWHH
+2420 VACDGSFADNDWHH

-2442 SGRAQI
+2442 SGRGQI

-2480 ADNLQQEKADNFFKG
+2480 ADNLQQERADNFFKG

-2512 ENGNSNRLDGAE
+2512 ENGNSNRLDGTE

-2544 LQFSLKDQKQQAD
+2544 LQFSLMDQKQQAD

-2562 PDAVVVGGD
+2562 PDAVAVGGD
-2571 VETKTSA
+2571 VETKASA

-2627 GNEILSPITWSAFI
+2627 GNEILSPITWSAYI

-2655 VKKLNEEKTIRVKAL
+2655 VKKLNEEKTIKVKAL
-2670 NNGGS
+2670 NKGGS

-2694 GTIDPTASQDIVLT
+2694 GTIDPTSSADIVLT

-2744 PDWTVNA
+2744 PEWTVNP

-2809 NDVSS
+2809 NDVNGS
-2814 DNLEFRIWDAS
+2814 DLEFRIWDAS
-2825 TGQTYIAES
+2825 TGQTYIAQS

-2861 VQNISL
+2861 VQNITL

-2898 DQVKNEQYGF
+2898 DQVKSEQYGF
-2908 ASWTKRNGWM
+2908 ASWTKRNGWV
-2918 GQLTAIDNDQM
+2918 GQLTEIDNDQM

-2941 ISGPVVDPT
+2941 ISGPAVDPT
-2950 SHKLTIRGAKADGT
+2950 SHKLTIRGAKEDGT
-2964 ARWNYI
+2964 PRWNYI

-3039 KTSVGRKTK
+3039 KTSVGRKAK
-3048 AAMAAAKS
+3048 AAMAAAKN

-3078 VELQQGDRL
+3078 VSLQQDDRL

-3093 ELRGYA
+3093 EPRGYA
-3099 EAIALP
+3099 EGITLP
-3105 DGRTVFMLTIGG
+3105 DGRTIFMLAIGG
-3117 DKPEGVDVTIERD
+3117 DKPEAVDVTIERG
-3130 GDVVAKAPSAVSY
+3130 GDIIAKAPSVISY

-3150 TLSEPMR
+3150 TINEPMH

-3166 LYIYPSPFYSQLKI
+3166 LYVYPSPFYSQLKI
-3180 RATVDRDAYTD
+3180 RAMVDRDAYAD
-3191 VYVSDMSG
+3191 VYVTDMSG
-3199 KRIVAWNDCN
+3199 KRVVAWNDCN

-3218 NAGNSVPA
+3218 NAGNTVPS

>member
-1 MKRRREK
+1 MKRRRLQ
-8 QPPPYLDGR
+8 QPPPYLDRR
-17 VAGNAVSMRRSMRT
+17 VAGNSVSTRRSMRT
-31 PAGRFMQFFLCV
+31 SAGRFMQFFLCV
-43 MMLMAFSVQ
+43 VMLMAFSVQ
-52 KASAYDDWDNKWISQ
+52 KASADDWNNAWIKQ
-67 WYDPINAT
+67 RFNPVNAT
-75 IVLDIRVY
+75 LELDIRVY
-83 QSWGGGSPG
+83 QDWGGSGN

-97 IGDNGYL
+97 CRDDGYL
-104 TVNVAGYGI
+104 TVNVAGKEIKLRGPKNEWTSLSVGSDEVTGI
-113 KINGPSGT
+113 
-121 WNNSDDLEKYVKND
+121 DYKYVY
-135 DDETLNKDVSV
+135 
-146 EWLDSRVVTSNG
+146 WLGKSTDPTNG
-158 KSAYF
+158 KKAYYLRLIIP
-163 LKITVPLT
+163 LKQVNSSESVTYT
-171 QDRIGTDQE
+171 
-180 VEYKGKWWRKA
+180 GKWWRRGR
-191 LAAEDQK
+191 DDNNVTHT
-198 VNFKEK
+198 VNIK
-204 VDTRYGCTPTIIT
+204 TNYGCTKTVIT
-217 NAYYG
+217 GGRYY
-222 VKQNKPGYV
+222 VLNRTPGY
-231 IAWKKDGKAGKNSID
+231 IIFFKKDGKASDYSID
-246 DKGDFILYSNDKPVD
+246 SYGSFVLCNSAGEEISGIGSVSASNTSGSFFVPTDKMS
-261 GISTISA
+261 
-268 NLGSTGEFF
+268 
-277 IPAESL
+277 
-283 NLDNPSEYKIIQRY
+283 LDNFSDYKVKQKYTPS
-297 EPTYNKNVTYE
+297 YNKQVTYS
-308 TSSSA
+308 TLSDSH
-313 NKTRPA
+313 TRPA

-324 EISADYNQVTRKIKV
+324 EISADYNQVTRKAKV

-360 KSTNGA
+360 KSTDKA
-366 TNAVKTTT
+366 TNAVETTT
-374 QNIKYMAG
+374 QNIQYMAG

-395 ESLNYEFSI
+395 KSLNYEFSI
-404 KRSHTGNYAVWNNA
+404 KRSHTGNSDVWNNA
-418 FIKHTS
+418 FSKHTS
-424 LSASAKHCN
+424 LSASAKHSN

-456 DGDIWSSG
+456 EGDIWSSG
-464 TKAVLTRLNVTNN
+464 TKAVITRINVTTN
-477 TTDNIELSKENF
+477 TTDNIELSKEEF
-489 QSGKYVDK
+489 LSGKYVDN
-497 MIMVCNEYS
+497 MIMICNEYR
-506 YRLTVKPA
+506 YRLTVKPT

-520 TPVEAPESIM
+520 PTVAAPESIM

-600 VPGVVYDYQ
+600 IPCIVYDYR
-609 IKGQVMCSGNLLES
+609 IKGQVMCSGKLIES
-623 DEVLTDVGFRTPTGD
+623 DEKLTDVGFRTPTGD

-651 SGAKVSAEPTDGSG
+651 SGAKVSAEPTEGSG

-692 AATLQAWVRAAN
+692 AATLQAWVRAAK
-704 EGTIIEKPGMY
+704 EGTIIEKAGMY
-715 KLAYKDKKIEF
+715 KLAYNDKKIEF
-726 SAGSQTLKT
+726 TAGTQTLKT

-759 LYIYVNGLAVAEAER
+759 LIIYINGEAVAEAER

-802 KALSADTI
+802 KALNADTI
-810 ASDYSR
+810 ASDYNR

-857 GVKISSKDIPTS
+857 NVTTSSKDIPTS
-869 AQLGHSSYTSVD
+869 AQLGYSSYTATD

-925 TVNFTDKSAFNISG
+925 TVNFTDKSSFKISG

-1012 NYQDDESGFELF
+1012 NYQDDDNGFEIF
-1024 DVTTVRYIGRIAGG
+1024 DVTTVRYIGRVAGG
-1038 TKQEALPVG
+1038 TKQEAFPVG

-1060 IELTYQNE
+1060 IELTYQND
-1068 AYKMTTEARDT
+1068 AYQMTATKHEG
-1079 TLNHFKGAYV
+1079 TLNHFKGVYAK
-1089 SKQHKNRVA
+1089 KQYDNRVV
-1098 YDGNKI
+1098 YEGNKI
-1104 TIYPDAETG
+1104 TIYPNAETG
-1113 EFYADLIPEKY
+1113 EFFADLIPEKY

-1149 VQQNEVNEYV
+1149 AKQSEVNAYV
-1159 DSVSTQGVF
+1159 DSISTQGKF

-1188 PSILVK
+1188 PSIIVK

-1204 FGKEELNVA
+1204 FGKEELSIS

-1261 DKDGRRKEGVKEDIV
+1261 DKDGRRKDGVKEDIV
-1276 PTPEATLSFSR
+1276 PTPEAKLSFSR
-1287 GDLAYGTQENITTDE
+1287 GDIAYGTQEDITTDE
-1302 NGEAEWTFQV
+1302 KGEAEWTFQV

-1317 TSAMRS
+1317 TSALRS

-1328 TYTENSQSSSSTTI
+1328 TYSENSESTSSTTI
-1342 NWKEGFDGKG
+1342 NWKGGFDGKG
-1352 NTKAIIV
+1352 NTKAIVI
-1359 GAKTMGSDFVTNGP
+1359 GAKTLGSDFVTNGP

-1389 SYLEKGVTVTSTSS
+1389 AYLEKGVTVTSTST
-1403 YEGSV
+1403 YEGNV
-1408 ANEGVLNSEAK
+1408 TNEGVLNNEAK
-1419 INTELV
+1419 
-1425 TFVGAGAGVINK
+1425 VGAKVITFTGLGAGVVNE
-1437 NDIKNEY
+1437 NDVKNEF
-1444 SFGVSHSEMIG
+1444 SFGASHSETIG
-1455 GTDTDTKTMTT
+1455 GTDSDTKTMTT

-1477 YVGPDGD
+1477 YVGSDGD
-1484 LFVGF
+1484 LFVGY

-1497 TQNIAVVSR
+1497 TENIAVTTR
-1506 EMYQSAPDKYEL
+1506 EMYLANPSEYEL
-1518 FGDVTPAANDY
+1518 FGSVTPESNEY
-1529 LLVKA
+1529 LLVKT

-1548 YPQVHIEKV
+1548 YPQVHIEQV
-1557 LLPKLEEVR
+1557 LLPKLEDVR
-1566 NSMLHQQSEALD
+1566 NKLLHQQAEGVD

-1588 PVYVSKLGVD
+1588 PVYVSKLAVD
-1598 DANYG
+1598 DPNFG

-1610 FKGANANDPLDG
+1610 FKGANANTPTDG

-1648 NWKKQLRNNEE
+1648 NWKTQLRNNEE

-1689 ETTRFS
+1689 ETQRFS
-1695 LLIGAQ
+1695 ILIGAQ
-1701 FSTNFGWELNGTG
+1701 FTNNFGWTLNGTG
-1714 MILNIDEKF
+1714 MVLTVDESF
-1723 TTEHGGEFTN
+1723 TTEHGGEFST

-1746 EEGSDYISVDVCRE
+1746 EEGSDYLSVDVCRE

-1770 NYKDMKDEEGQT
+1770 KYKDMKNEEGQT

-1796 CPFEGEYKT
+1796 CPYEGEYRT

-1826 ITVEKDFIENVPSG
+1826 VTVEKDFVENVPSG

-1927 DFQDEIYDDVTFS
+1927 DFQGDIYDDVTFS

-1950 NLKKPTDNWTYNTK
+1950 SLKKPTDNWTYNTK
-1964 LPTAEVNGV
+1964 LPTTEVNGV

-2014 YYNNQALYDQAVKNG
+2014 YYNDQTLYDQAVKNG

-2044 YSWFMDDLQDQR
+2044 YRWFMDDQQDQR

-2063 TSMINN
+2063 TSIINN
-2069 AEVYNYSAVH
+2069 EEVYNYSAVH

-2107 KLTFNEPIADGLLTD
+2107 MLTFNEPIADGLLTD

-2163 LTVEMWTLADKAQ
+2163 LTIEMWTLADKPQ
-2176 DAVLFSQGNANSAIE
+2176 DAVLFSQGNANSSIE

-2277 ARIWDKVLT
+2277 ARIWDKVMT

-2305 IAYYPMSEAKGD
+2305 IAYYPMSEAKGS

-2325 ANLEMRGA
+2325 ANLEMRGG

-2355 AGSSCVVDN
+2355 SGSSCVVDSS
-2364 TMDYTIETWFKAD
+2364 MDYTIETWFKAD

-2386 SNGRGDGEDMGGSL
+2386 SNGRGDGEEMGGSL

-2420 VACDGSYADNDWHH
+2420 VACDGSFADNDWHH

-2442 SGRAQI
+2442 SGRGQI

-2512 ENGNSNRLDGAE
+2512 ENGNSNRLDGTE

-2544 LQFSLKDQKQQAD
+2544 LQFSLMDQKQQAD

-2562 PDAVVVGGD
+2562 PDAVTVGGD
-2571 VETKTSA
+2571 VETKASA

-2627 GNEILSPITWSAFI
+2627 GNEILSPITWSAYI

-2655 VKKLNEEKTIRVKAL
+2655 VKKLNEEKTLKVKAL
-2670 NNGGS
+2670 NKGGS

-2694 GTIDPTASQDIVLT
+2694 GTIDPTSSADIVLT

-2744 PDWTVNA
+2744 PEWTVNP

-2809 NDVSS
+2809 NDVNGS
-2814 DNLEFRIWDAS
+2814 DLEFRIWDAS
-2825 TGQTYIAES
+2825 TGQTYIAQS

-2861 VQNISL
+2861 VQNITL

-2898 DQVKNEQYGF
+2898 DQVKSEQYGF
-2908 ASWTKRNGWM
+2908 ASWTKRNGWV

-2929 YLVHSSQPQSLH
+2929 YLVHSSAPQNLH
-2941 ISGPVVDPT
+2941 ISGPAVDPT
-2950 SHKLTIRGAKADGT
+2950 SHKLTIRGAKEDGT
-2964 ARWNYI
+2964 PRWNYI

-3039 KTSVGRKTK
+3039 KTSVGRKAK
-3048 AAMAAAKS
+3048 AAMAAAKN

-3078 VELQQGDRL
+3078 VSLQQGDRL

-3093 ELRGYA
+3093 EPRGYA
-3099 EAIALP
+3099 EGITLP
-3105 DGRTVFMLTIGG
+3105 DGRTIFMLAIGG
-3117 DKPEGVDVTIERD
+3117 DKPEAVDVTIERG
-3130 GDVVAKAPSAVSY
+3130 GDIIAKAPSVISY

-3150 TLSEPMR
+3150 TINEPMH

-3166 LYIYPSPFYSQLKI
+3166 LYVYPSPFYSQLKI
-3180 RATVDRDAYTD
+3180 RAMVDRDAYAD
-3191 VYVSDMSG
+3191 VYVTDMSG
-3199 KRIVAWNDCN
+3199 KRVVAWNDCN

-3218 NAGNSVPA
+3218 NAGNTVPA

-3233 SVDGNVYSMKAI
+3233 TVDGNVYSMKAI

>member
-1 MKRRREK
+1 
-8 QPPPYLDGR
+8 
-17 VAGNAVSMRRSMRT
+17 
-31 PAGRFMQFFLCV
+31 MQFFLCV

-52 KASAYDDWDNKWISQ
+52 KASAYDDWNNKWISQ

-83 QSWGGGSPG
+83 QSWGGGDD

-97 IGDNGYL
+97 IGDDGYL
-104 TVNVAGYGI
+104 TVTVAGYGI

-121 WNNSDDLEKYVKND
+121 WNSSKDFKKYVKND
-135 DDETLNKDVSV
+135 DGKTLNKDVSV
-146 EWLDSRVVTSNG
+146 EWLGDRVVTSNG
-158 KSAYF
+158 KSAYY

-171 QDRIGTDQE
+171 QDRIGKDQE
-180 VEYKGKWWRKA
+180 VYYNGKWWRRTKTA
-191 LAAEDQK
+191 TDQK
-198 VNFKEK
+198 VDFTEI

-222 VKQNKPGYV
+222 VKQNKPGYFIV
-231 IAWKKDGKAGKNSID
+231 WKKDGKADKNSID
-246 DKGDFILYSNDKPVD
+246 RYGYYFICDSEGKEINGTDSLV
-261 GISTISA
+261 
-268 NLGSTGEFF
+268 GSQTSGSLF
-277 IPAESL
+277 IPTERMS
-283 NLDNPSEYKIIQRY
+283 LDNFSDYKVKQKYTPSNN
-297 EPTYNKNVTYE
+297 NKVTYS
-308 TSSSA
+308 TLSDSY
-313 NKTRPA
+313 TRPA
-319 YPQVK
+319 YPQVN
-324 EISADYNQVTRKIKV
+324 EISANYDQVTRKMKV
-339 NWNLSAAPTQN
+339 NWNLSAAPTLN

-360 KSTNGA
+360 KSTDKA
-366 TNAVKTTT
+366 TNAVETTT

-395 ESLNYEFSI
+395 KSLNYEFSI
-404 KRSHTGNYAVWNNA
+404 KRSHTGNSDVWNNA
-418 FIKHTS
+418 FSKSTS
-424 LSASAKHCN
+424 LDVSTKHSN

-456 DGDIWSSG
+456 NGDTWSSG
-464 TKAVLTRLNVTNN
+464 TKAVLTRLNVTSN
-477 TTDNIELSKENF
+477 TTDNIELSKEEF
-489 QSGKYVDK
+489 LSGKYVDD
-497 MIMVCNEYS
+497 MIMVCNEYR

-520 TPVEAPESIM
+520 PTVAAPESIM

-665 VPGKSYVFSGAS
+665 VPGKSYVFTGAS

-692 AATLQAWVRAAN
+692 AVTLQAWVRAAK

-715 KLAYKDKKIEF
+715 KLAYNDKKVEF
-726 SAGSQTLKT
+726 TAGTQTLKT

-759 LYIYVNGLAVAEAER
+759 LIIYINGQAVAEAER

-810 ASDYSR
+810 ASDYNR
-816 YLVGNEDGLQAY
+816 YLVGNEEGLQAY

-857 GVKISSKDIPTS
+857 NVTTSSKDIPTS
-869 AQLGHSSYTSVD
+869 AQLGYSSYTAKD

-925 TVNFTDKSAFNISG
+925 TVNFTDKSSFNISG

-962 MDGKSNIVKTDAHGQ
+962 MDGKSNIVKTDSHGQ

-1012 NYQDDESGFELF
+1012 NYQDNDNGFEIF
-1024 DVTTVRYIGRIAGG
+1024 DVTTVRYIGRVAGG
-1038 TKQEALPVG
+1038 TKQEAFPVG

-1068 AYKMTTEARDT
+1068 AYKMTTEARET
-1079 TLNHFKGAYV
+1079 TLNHVKGVYV
-1089 SKQHKNRVA
+1089 SKQHQNRVA
-1098 YDGNKI
+1098 YNGNKI

-1149 VQQNEVNEYV
+1149 AKQSEVNAYV
-1159 DSVSTQGVF
+1159 DSISTQGKF

-1188 PSILVK
+1188 PSIIVK

-1204 FGKEELNVA
+1204 FGKEELTVA

-1232 QPYTLGVPV
+1232 QSYTLGVPV

-1261 DKDGRRKEGVKEDIV
+1261 DKDGRRKDGVKEDIV
-1276 PTPEATLSFSR
+1276 PTPEAKLSFSR
-1287 GDLAYGTQENITTDE
+1287 GDIAYGTQEDITTDE

-1328 TYTENSQSSSSTTI
+1328 TYSEDSQSTSSTTI
-1342 NWKEGFDGKG
+1342 NWKGGFDGKG
-1352 NTKAIIV
+1352 NTKAIVI
-1359 GAKTMGSDFVTNGP
+1359 GAKTLGSDFVTNGP

-1389 SYLEKGVTVTSTSS
+1389 AYLEKGVTVTSTSS
-1403 YEGSV
+1403 YEGNV
-1408 ANEGVLNSEAK
+1408 TNEGVLNNEAK
-1419 INTELV
+1419 IGLELM
-1425 TFVGAGAGVINK
+1425 TFAGVGAGKITN
-1437 NDIKNEY
+1437 NEIKDEY
-1444 SFGVSHSEMIG
+1444 SFGVSHSETIG

-1477 YVGPDGD
+1477 YVGADGD

-1506 EMYQSAPDKYEL
+1506 EMYLSAPNKYEL

-1534 TGLGLSQKYGTMFT
+1534 TGLGLSQKYGTMFI

-1583 NNTKK
+1583 DNTKL
-1588 PVYVSKLGVD
+1588 PVYVSKLATD
-1598 DANYG
+1598 DPNYG

-1610 FKGANANDPLDG
+1610 FGGANADDPCDG

-1630 AGQPLKEDTIM
+1630 KGVVMKEDTIM
-1641 FLNQSID
+1641 YLNQSIE
-1648 NWKKQLRNNEE
+1648 NWKTQLRNNEE

-1679 YSEEYEVGRS
+1679 YSEEYGVGRS

-1695 LLIGAQ
+1695 LLVGAQ
-1701 FSTNFGWELNGTG
+1701 YSTNVGWGFDGTG
-1714 MILNIDEKF
+1714 FVLNIDEKV

-1760 AGYKDGDQYI
+1760 AGYKNGDQYI
-1770 NYKDMKDEEGQT
+1770 KYKDMKNEEGQT

-1796 CPFEGEYKT
+1796 CPYEGEYKT

-2014 YYNNQALYDQAVKNG
+2014 YYNDQALYDQAVKNG

-2333 EWANPEGRAAAF
+2333 EWANPEGRAVAF

-2355 AGSSCVVDN
+2355 SGSSCVVDN

-2480 ADNLQQEKADNFFKG
+2480 VDNLQQEKADNFFKG

-2512 ENGNSNRLDGAE
+2512 ENGNSNRLDGTE

-2641 DRNQLKWSDNALTV
+2641 DRNQLKWSDRALTV

-2809 NDVSS
+2809 NEVSS

-2848 PSQPVLFTAKDYR
+2848 PLQPVLFTAKDYR
-2861 VQNISL
+2861 VQNITL

-3039 KTSVGRKTK
+3039 KTSVGRKAK
-3048 AAMAAAKS
+3048 AVKS
-3056 ADGTNAYFP
+3056 ADEPTAYFP

-3093 ELRGYA
+3093 EPRGYA

-3117 DKPEGVDVTIERD
+3117 DKPEAVDVTVERD

-3180 RATVDRDAYTD
+3180 RAIVDRDAYTD

-3218 NAGNSVPA
+3218 NAGNTVPA

-3233 SVDGNVYSMKAI
+3233 AVDGNVYSMKAI

>member
-8 QPPPYLDGR
+8 QPPPYLDR
-17 VAGNAVSMRRSMRT
+17 RFAGNSVSTRRSMRT
-31 PAGRFMQFFLCV
+31 SAGRFMQFFLCV

-52 KASAYDDWDNKWISQ
+52 KASAARTNWDNSWIHHR
-67 WYDPINAT
+67 YNPINAT
-75 IVLDIRVY
+75 LELDIRVY
-83 QSWGGGSPG
+83 QDWGGLGD

-97 IGDNGYL
+97 CRNDGIL
-104 TVNVAGYGI
+104 KVEVAGYNITIQGPKNTWKSFEKNTDQVTGI
-113 KINGPSGT
+113 
-121 WNNSDDLEKYVKND
+121 DHKYVKW
-135 DDETLNKDVSV
+135 LGALIKDTYY
-146 EWLDSRVVTSNG
+146 LQLIIPL
-158 KSAYF
+158 KQAY
-163 LKITVPLT
+163 
-171 QDRIGTDQE
+171 IGTD
-180 VEYKGKWWRKA
+180 VPVKYNGTWWRRGEIA
-191 LAAEDQK
+191 NNIVAY
-198 VNFKEK
+198 NTSI
-204 VDTRYGCTPTIIT
+204 DTRFGCAKTVIT
-217 NAYYG
+217 GGRYG
-222 VKQNKPGYV
+222 VQNNTPGYF
-231 IAWKKDGKAGKNSID
+231 IDWKKDGTAPNYSID
-246 DKGDFILYSNDKPVD
+246 SYGSFVLCDSSGDEISGTGSFSASNK
-261 GISTISA
+261 S
-268 NLGSTGEFF
+268 GSFF
-277 IPAESL
+277 VPTSKL
-283 NLDNPSEYKIIQRY
+283 SLDNFADYKVKQKYTPS
-297 EPTYNKNVTYE
+297 YNNQVTYS
-308 TSSSA
+308 TLSDSY
-313 NKTRPA
+313 TRPA

-324 EISADYNQVTRKIKV
+324 EISADYNQVTRKMNV
-339 NWNLSAAPTQN
+339 NWSLSAAPTQN

-360 KSTNGA
+360 KSTDKA
-366 TNAVKTTT
+366 TNAVNTTT

-395 ESLNYEFSI
+395 KSLDYEFSV
-404 KRSHTGNYAVWNNA
+404 KRSHTGNSDVWNNA
-418 FIKHTS
+418 FSKHTS
-424 LSASAKHCN
+424 LSASAKHSN
-433 VTAGS
+433 VAAGS

-445 EAKTATITWQT
+445 ESKTATITWNT
-456 DGDIWSSG
+456 EGDIWSSG
-464 TKAVLTRLNVTNN
+464 TKAVITRLNVTNN

-489 QSGKYVDK
+489 KSGKYVDK
-497 MIMVCNEYS
+497 MITVCNEYG

-520 TPVEAPESIM
+520 TPVEAPETIM
-530 PTSIGNLVAFTAGK
+530 PTSIGDLVKFTAGK

-591 DYYYNDVNA
+591 DYYYNVVNA
-600 VPGVVYDYQ
+600 IPGVVYDYR
-609 IKGQVMCSGNLLES
+609 IKGQVMCSGKLLES
-623 DEVLTDVGFRTPTGD
+623 DEELADVGFRTPTGD
-638 IYGRVTFESGQAV
+638 VYGRVTFESGQAV
-651 SGAKVSAEPTDGSG
+651 SGAKVSAEATEGSG
-665 VPGKSYVFSGAS
+665 VPGKSYVFTGAS

-692 AATLQAWVRAAN
+692 AVTLQAWVRAAK

-715 KLAYKDKKIEF
+715 KLAYNGKKIEF
-726 SAGSQTLKT
+726 TAGSQTLKT
-735 PKKLSEY
+735 PKKLSDY
-742 VSSDQFVH
+742 ASSAQFVH

-759 LYIYVNGLAVAEAER
+759 LIIYINGQAVAEAER

-802 KALSADTI
+802 KALTADTI
-810 ASDYSR
+810 ASDYNR

-857 GVKISSKDIPTS
+857 GVTISSKDIPTS
-869 AQLGHSSYTSVD
+869 AQLGYSSYTATD

-925 TVNFTDKSAFNISG
+925 TVNFTDKSSFKISG

-986 HEVKAVLANHTFE
+986 HEVKAVLANHMFE

-1012 NYQDDESGFELF
+1012 NYQDDDNGFEIF
-1024 DVTTVRYIGRIAGG
+1024 DVTTVRYIGRVAGG
-1038 TKQEALPVG
+1038 TKQEAFPVG

-1060 IELTYQNE
+1060 IELTYQND
-1068 AYKMTTEARDT
+1068 AYKMTAEARET
-1079 TLNHFKGAYV
+1079 TLNHVKGVYV
-1089 SKQHKNRVA
+1089 SKQHQNRVA

-1149 VQQNEVNEYV
+1149 AKQSEVNAYV
-1159 DSVSTQGVF
+1159 DSISTQGKF

-1188 PSILVK
+1188 PSIIVK

-1204 FGKEELNVA
+1204 FGKEELSIS

-1218 KTIKVKTYN
+1218 KTIKVKTYD

-1261 DKDGRRKEGVKEDIV
+1261 DKDGRRKDGVKEDIV
-1276 PTPEATLSFSR
+1276 PTPEAKLSFSR
-1287 GDLAYGTQENITTDE
+1287 GDIAYGTQEDITTDE
-1302 NGEAEWTFQV
+1302 MGEAEWTFQV

-1317 TSAMRS
+1317 TSALRS

-1328 TYTENSQSSSSTTI
+1328 TYSENSESTSSTTI
-1342 NWKEGFDGKG
+1342 NWKGGFDGKG
-1352 NTKAIIV
+1352 NTKAIVI
-1359 GAKTMGSDFVTNGP
+1359 GAKTLGSDFVTNGP

-1389 SYLEKGVTVTSTSS
+1389 AYLEKGVTVTSTST
-1403 YEGSV
+1403 YEGNV
-1408 ANEGVLNSEAK
+1408 TNEGVLNNEAK
-1419 INTELV
+1419 
-1425 TFVGAGAGVINK
+1425 VGAKVITFTGLGAGVVNE
-1437 NDIKNEY
+1437 NDVKNEF
-1444 SFGVSHSEMIG
+1444 SFGASHSETIG
-1455 GTDTDTKTMTT
+1455 GTDSDTKTMTT

-1477 YVGPDGD
+1477 YVGSDGD
-1484 LFVGF
+1484 LFVGY

-1497 TQNIAVVSR
+1497 TENIAVTTR
-1506 EMYQSAPDKYEL
+1506 EMYQANPSEYEL
-1518 FGDVTPAANDY
+1518 FGDVTPENSEY
-1529 LLVKA
+1529 LLVKT

-1548 YPQVHIEKV
+1548 YPQVHIEQV
-1557 LLPKLEEVR
+1557 LLPKLEDVR
-1566 NSMLHQQSEALD
+1566 NKLLHQQAEGVD

-1583 NNTKK
+1583 NNTKL
-1588 PVYVSKLGVD
+1588 PVYVSKLAAD
-1598 DANYG
+1598 DPNFG

-1648 NWKKQLRNNEE
+1648 NWKMQLRNNEE

-1689 ETTRFS
+1689 ETQRFS
-1695 LLIGAQ
+1695 ILIGAQ
-1701 FSTNFGWELNGTG
+1701 FTNNFGWTLNGTG
-1714 MILNIDEKF
+1714 MVLTVDESL
-1723 TTEHGGEFTN
+1723 TTEHGGEFST

-1746 EEGSDYISVDVCRE
+1746 EEGSDYLSVDVCRE
-1760 AGYKDGDQYI
+1760 AGYKNGDQYI
-1770 NYKDMKDEEGQT
+1770 KYKDMKDEEGQT

-1796 CPFEGEYKT
+1796 CPYEGEYKT

-1927 DFQDEIYDDVTFS
+1927 DFQGDIYDDVTFS

-2014 YYNNQALYDQAVKNG
+2014 YYNDKTLYDQALTNG

-2044 YSWFMDDLQDQR
+2044 YRWFLDDLQDQR

-2069 AEVYNYSAVH
+2069 EEVFNYSAVH

-2107 KLTFNEPIADGLLTD
+2107 MLTFNEPIADGLLTD

-2133 AQTDHSVSVRLDGKN
+2133 AQTDHSVSVRLDGQN

-2163 LTVEMWTLADKAQ
+2163 LTIEMWTLADKPQ
-2176 DAVLFSQGNANSAIE
+2176 DAVLFSQGNANSSIE

-2206 KTIVSDKAFDY
+2206 KTIVSDKTFDY

-2305 IAYYPMSEAKGD
+2305 IAYYPMSEAKGS

-2325 ANLEMRGA
+2325 ANLEMRGG

-2355 AGSSCVVDN
+2355 SGSSCVVDN
-2364 TMDYTIETWFKAD
+2364 SMDYTIETWFKAD

-2386 SNGRGDGEDMGGSL
+2386 SNGRGDGEEMGGSL

-2420 VACDGSYADNDWHH
+2420 VACDGSFADNDWHH

-2442 SGRAQI
+2442 SGRGQI

-2480 ADNLQQEKADNFFKG
+2480 ADNLQQETADNFFKG

-2512 ENGNSNRLDGAE
+2512 ENGNSNRLDGTE

-2544 LQFSLKDQKQQAD
+2544 LQFSLMDQKQQAD

-2562 PDAVVVGGD
+2562 PDAVAVGGD
-2571 VETKTSA
+2571 VETKASA

-2602 NLKEPYERIEKTIVK
+2602 NLKEPYERIEKT
-2617 FTVDGVRDKN
+2617 TVDGVRDKN
-2627 GNEILSPITWSAFI
+2627 GNEILSPITWSAYI

-2655 VKKLNEEKTIRVKAL
+2655 VKKLNEEKTLKVKAL
-2670 NNGGS
+2670 NKGGS
-2675 IEHFTVENLPSW
+2675 IEHFTIENLPSW

-2694 GTIDPTASQDIVLT
+2694 GTIDPTSSADIVLT

-2744 PDWTVNA
+2744 PEWTVNP

-2809 NDVSS
+2809 NDVNNS
-2814 DNLEFRIWDAS
+2814 DLEFRIWDAS
-2825 TGQTYIAES
+2825 TGQTYIAQS

-2898 DQVKNEQYGF
+2898 DQVKSEQYGF
-2908 ASWTKRNGWM
+2908 ASWTKRNGWV
-2918 GQLTAIDNDQM
+2918 GQLTEIDNDQM
-2929 YLVHSSQPQSLH
+2929 YLVHSSAPQNLH
-2941 ISGPVVDPT
+2941 ISGPAVDPT
-2950 SHKLTIRGAKADGT
+2950 SHKLTIRGAKEDGT
-2964 ARWNYI
+2964 PRWNYI

-3029 QDDAQLQYPS
+3029 QDDAVLQYPS
-3039 KTSVGRKTK
+3039 KTSVGRKAK
-3048 AAMAAAKS
+3048 AAMAAAKN
-3056 ADGTNAYFP
+3056 ADDTNAYFP
-3065 YSANMTAVVEVEG
+3065 YSANMTAVVEVKG
-3078 VELQQGDRL
+3078 VSLQQGDRL

-3093 ELRGYA
+3093 EPRGYA
-3099 EAIALP
+3099 EAIELP
-3105 DGRTVFMLTIGG
+3105 DGRTIFMLTVGG
-3117 DKPEGVDVTIERD
+3117 DKPEAVDVTIERG
-3130 GDVVAKAPSAVSY
+3130 GDVIAKAPSVISY

-3150 TLSEPMR
+3150 TINEPMH

-3166 LYIYPSPFYSQLKI
+3166 LYVYPSPFHSQLKI
-3180 RATVDRDAYTD
+3180 RANVDRNAQTD
-3191 VYVSDMSG
+3191 VFVSDMSG
-3199 KRIVAWNDCN
+3199 KRVVAWDNCNDN
-3209 AGGNVDITW
+3209 GNVDITW
-3218 NAGNSVPA
+3218 NAGNTVPS

>member
-1 MKRRREK
+1 
-8 QPPPYLDGR
+8 
-17 VAGNAVSMRRSMRT
+17 
-31 PAGRFMQFFLCV
+31 MQFFLCV

-52 KASAYDDWDNKWISQ
+52 KASAYDDWNNKWISQ

-83 QSWGGGSPG
+83 QSWGGGDD

-97 IGDNGYL
+97 IGDDGYL
-104 TVNVAGYGI
+104 TVTVAGYGI

-121 WNNSDDLEKYVKND
+121 WNKKGNLEDYVKND
-135 DDETLNKDVSV
+135 DGKTLNKDVSV
-146 EWLDSRVVTSNG
+146 EWLGDRVVTSNG
-158 KSAYF
+158 KSAYY

-171 QDRIGTDQE
+171 QDRIGKDQE
-180 VEYKGKWWRKA
+180 VYYNGKWWRRTKTA
-191 LAAEDQK
+191 TDQK
-198 VNFKEK
+198 VEFTEI

-222 VKQNKPGYV
+222 VKQNKPGYFIV
-231 IAWKKDGKAGKNSID
+231 WKKDGKADKNSID
-246 DKGDFILYSNDKPVD
+246 RYGYYFICDSEGKEINGTDSLV
-261 GISTISA
+261 
-268 NLGSTGEFF
+268 GSQTSG
-277 IPAESL
+277 SL
-283 NLDNPSEYKIIQRY
+283 FVPTERMSLDNFSDYKVKQKYTPSNN
-297 EPTYNKNVTYE
+297 NKVTYS
-308 TSSSA
+308 TLSDSY
-313 NKTRPA
+313 TRPA

-324 EISADYNQVTRKIKV
+324 EISADYNQTTRKVKV

-360 KSTNGA
+360 KSTDKA
-366 TNAVKTTT
+366 TNTANTTT

-395 ESLNYEFSI
+395 RSMNYEFRV
-404 KRSHTGNYAVWNNA
+404 KRSHTGNSDVWNNA
-418 FIKHTS
+418 FSKSTS
-424 LSASAKHCN
+424 LDVSTKHSN

-456 DGDIWSSG
+456 NGDTWSSG
-464 TKAVLTRLNVTNN
+464 TKAVLTRLNVTSN
-477 TTDNIELSKENF
+477 TTDNIELSKEEF
-489 QSGKYVDK
+489 LSGKYVDD
-497 MIMVCNEYS
+497 MIMVCNEYR

-520 TPVEAPESIM
+520 PTVAAPESIM

-557 KGNFERFV
+557 KGNFERLV

-651 SGAKVSAEPTDGSG
+651 SGAKVSAEATDGSG

-677 NLTVDNDQ
+677 NLTVDNDS
-685 LLNDATQ
+685 LMKDATQ
-692 AATLQAWVRAAN
+692 AATLQAWVRPTA

-857 GVKISSKDIPTS
+857 GVKTSSSDIPTS

-925 TVNFTDKSAFNISG
+925 TVNFTDKSSFNISG

-1012 NYQDDESGFELF
+1012 NYQDDDNGFEIF
-1024 DVTTVRYIGRIAGG
+1024 DVTTVRYIGRVAGG

-1055 ADDVR
+1055 ADSVR

-1068 AYKMTTEARDT
+1068 AYKMTTVSRET

-1089 SKQHKNRVA
+1089 SKQHQNRVA

-1276 PTPEATLSFSR
+1276 PTPEATLSFGR

-1342 NWKEGFDGKG
+1342 NWKSGFDGKG

-1497 TQNIAVVSR
+1497 TQNIAVVSH

-1622 PSYKIYAP
+1622 PSYKIYTP

-1739 CKGYVLA
+1739 CKGFVLA

-1760 AGYKDGDQYI
+1760 AGYKDGNQYI

-1927 DFQDEIYDDVTFS
+1927 DFQGDIYDDVTFS

-1950 NLKKPTDNWTYNTK
+1950 KLKKPTDN
-1964 LPTAEVNGV
+1964 
-1973 QKHYMDVVIDGFDVN
+1973 
-1988 YDNFHR
+1988 
-1994 IMLQYKPSSGSDN
+1994 
-2007 DWTTLMS
+2007 
-2014 YYNNQALYDQAVKNG
+2014 
-2029 MNAEMIKAADAGTIK
+2029 
-2044 YSWFMDDLQDQR
+2044 
-2056 YDLRTVG
+2056 
-2063 TSMINN
+2063 
-2069 AEVYNYSAVH
+2069 
-2079 SGIKDM
+2079 
-2085 YNPRLFGSAQ
+2085 
-2095 PANGVLTVNDEV
+2095 
-2107 KLTFNEPIADGLLTD
+2107 
-2122 NNFSVTGIRNG
+2122 
-2133 AQTDHSVSVRLDGKN
+2133 
-2148 DELVSEFQRNWSGKN
+2148 
-2163 LTVEMWTLADKAQ
+2163 
-2176 DAVLFSQGNANSAIE
+2176 
-2191 LATTSDNRLKVKVAD
+2191 
-2206 KTIVSDKAFDY
+2206 
-2217 EQGTWAHVALV
+2217 
-2228 YNNEGNVSAYYNYEQ
+2228 
-2243 LISAAEVGEYNGE
+2243 
-2256 GAYVFGASVDGSG
+2256 
-2269 HFAGKMHG
+2269 
-2277 ARIWDKVLT
+2277 
-2286 PARLQTNSLTM
+2286 
-2297 LSGAESNL
+2297 
-2305 IAYYPMSEAKGD
+2305 
-2317 VLADKAHG
+2317 
-2325 ANLEMRGA
+2325 
-2333 EWANPEGRAAAF
+2333 
-2345 NGKDQ
+2345 
-2350 YLKLS
+2350 
-2355 AGSSCVVDN
+2355 
-2364 TMDYTIETWFKAD
+2364 
-2377 EAQQTATII
+2377 
-2386 SNGRGDGEDMGGSL
+2386 
-2400 NLFALN
+2400 
-2406 LEEGRLVFHNNGVR
+2406 
-2420 VACDGSYADNDWHH
+2420 
-2434 VAVAVNRT
+2434 
-2442 SGRAQI
+2442 
-2448 YVDGKLNTYFEAAD
+2448 
-2462 LGGIAAAYIHL
+2462 
-2473 GARVWTP
+2473 
-2480 ADNLQQEKADNFFKG
+2480 
-2495 EIDEVRVWNLY
+2495 
-2506 KSETLV
+2506 
-2512 ENGNSNRLDGAE
+2512 
-2524 KGLLAYYPFET
+2524 
-2535 YIEWQGVKE
+2535 
-2544 LQFSLKDQKQQAD
+2544 
-2557 PTQKV
+2557 
-2562 PDAVVVGGD
+2562 
-2571 VETKTSA
+2571 
-2578 PVKAKGPESKLLY
+2578 
-2591 DFVVNNDALII
+2591 
-2602 NLKEPYERIEKTIVK
+2602 
-2617 FTVDGVRDKN
+2617 
-2627 GNEILSPITWSAFI
+2627 
-2641 DRNQLKWSDNALTV
+2641 
-2655 VKKLNEEKTIRVKAL
+2655 
-2670 NNGGS
+2670 
-2675 IEHFTVENLPSW
+2675 
-2687 LEAEPAS
+2687 
-2694 GTIDPTASQDIVLT
+2694 
-2708 IDPSLNIG
+2708 
-2716 TYDETLYLRGD
+2716 
-2727 NNVVEALQL
+2727 
-2736 TVKVEGEK
+2736 
-2744 PDWTVNA
+2744 
-2751 ADFKYNMSVFGKLYI
+2751 
-2766 NKVYSSDDED
+2766 
-2776 MLAAF
+2776 
-2781 SGGKCVGVCNNRYYK
+2781 
-2796 QNDMYYAMLTVYS
+2796 
-2809 NDVSS
+2809 
-2814 DNLEFRIWDAS
+2814 
-2825 TGQTYIAES
+2825 
-2834 EKPISFENNAVVGS
+2834 
-2848 PSQPVLFTAKDYR
+2848 
-2861 VQNISL
+2861 
-2867 NEGWTWI
+2867 
-2874 STNIASDKLSD
+2874 
-2885 LNKLLADGKWTSD
+2885 
-2898 DQVKNEQYGF
+2898 
-2908 ASWTKRNGWM
+2908 
-2918 GQLTAIDNDQM
+2918 
-2929 YLVHSSQPQSLH
+2929 
-2941 ISGPVVDPT
+2941 
-2950 SHKLTIRGAKADGT
+2950 
-2964 ARWNYI
+2964 
-2970 SYLPSDNFTLKE
+2970 
-2982 ALAGYDAKEGDIVKS
+2982 
-2997 QTQMAMYSGN
+2997 
-3007 LGWIGSLT
+3007 
-3015 YMENGKGYMLQRQS
+3015 
-3029 QDDAQLQYPS
+3029 
-3039 KTSVGRKTK
+3039 
-3048 AAMAAAKS
+3048 
-3056 ADGTNAYFP
+3056 
-3065 YSANMTAVVEVEG
+3065 
-3078 VELQQGDRL
+3078 
-3087 VSYVAG
+3087 
-3093 ELRGYA
+3093 
-3099 EAIALP
+3099 
-3105 DGRTVFMLTIGG
+3105 
-3117 DKPEGVDVTIERD
+3117 
-3130 GDVVAKAPSAVSY
+3130 
-3143 AANSNVG
+3143 
-3150 TLSEPMR
+3150 
-3157 ISFLGTEGG
+3157 
-3166 LYIYPSPFYSQLKI
+3166 
-3180 RATVDRDAYTD
+3180 
-3191 VYVSDMSG
+3191 
-3199 KRIVAWNDCN
+3199 
-3209 AGGNVDITW
+3209 
-3218 NAGNSVPA
+3218 
-3226 GVYIVSI
+3226 
-3233 SVDGNVYSMKAI
+3233 
-3245 KK
+3245 

>member
-8 QPPPYLDGR
+8 QPPPYQDGR
-17 VAGNAVSMRRSMRT
+17 VAGKSILSRRSKRT
-31 PAGRFMQFFLCV
+31 PAVRFMQFFLCV
-43 MMLMAFSVQ
+43 VMLMAFSVQ
-52 KASAYDDWDNKWISQ
+52 KASAYDSWQNSWISQ
-67 WYDPINAT
+67 WYDPVNAT

-83 QSWGGGSPG
+83 QSWGGGDD

-97 IGDNGYL
+97 IGDDGYL
-104 TVNVAGYGI
+104 TVTVAGYGI
-113 KINGPSGT
+113 KINGRSGT
-121 WNNSDDLEKYVKND
+121 WNTDDDLEKYVKND
-135 DDETLNKDVSV
+135 DGETLNKDVSV
-146 EWLDSRVVTSNG
+146 EWLGPRVVTSNG
-158 KSAYF
+158 KSAYY

-171 QDRIGTDQE
+171 QDRIGKDQE
-180 VEYKGKWWRKA
+180 VYYNGKWWRRTKTA
-191 LAAEDQK
+191 TDQK
-198 VNFKEK
+198 VEFTEI

-222 VKQNKPGYV
+222 VKQNKPGYFIV
-231 IAWKKDGKAGKNSID
+231 WKKDGKADKNSID
-246 DKGDFILYSNDKPVD
+246 RYGYYFICDSEGKEINGTDSLV
-261 GISTISA
+261 
-268 NLGSTGEFF
+268 GSQTSG
-277 IPAESL
+277 SL
-283 NLDNPSEYKIIQRY
+283 FVPTERMSLDNFSDYKVKQKYTPSNN
-297 EPTYNKNVTYE
+297 NKVTYS
-308 TSSSA
+308 TLSDSY
-313 NKTRPA
+313 TRPA

-324 EISADYNQVTRKIKV
+324 EISADYNQTTRKVKV

-360 KSTNGA
+360 KSTDKA
-366 TNAVKTTT
+366 TNTANTTT

-395 ESLNYEFSI
+395 RSMNYEFRV
-404 KRSHTGNYAVWNNA
+404 KRSHTGNSDVWNNA
-418 FIKHTS
+418 FSKSTS
-424 LSASAKHCN
+424 LDVSTKHSN

-456 DGDIWSSG
+456 EGDTWSSG
-464 TKAVLTRLNVTNN
+464 TKAVLTRLNVTTN
-477 TTDNIELSKENF
+477 TTDNIELSKEEF
-489 QSGKYVDK
+489 LSGKYVDD
-497 MIMVCNEYS
+497 MIMVCNEYR

-520 TPVEAPESIM
+520 PTVAAPESIM

-638 IYGRVTFESGQAV
+638 VYGRVTFESGQAV
-651 SGAKVSAEPTDGSG
+651 SGAKVSAEATEGSG
-665 VPGKSYVFSGAS
+665 VPGKSYVFTGAS

-692 AATLQAWVRAAN
+692 AATLQAWVRAAK

-715 KLAYKDKKIEF
+715 KLAYNDKKIEF
-726 SAGSQTLKT
+726 SAGTQTLKT

-759 LYIYVNGLAVAEAER
+759 LIIYINGEAVAEAER

-802 KALSADTI
+802 KALNADTL
-810 ASDYSR
+810 ANDYSR

-857 GVKISSKDIPTS
+857 GVTTSSKDVPTS

-1012 NYQDDESGFELF
+1012 NYQDDDNGFEIF
-1024 DVTTVRYIGRIAGG
+1024 DVTTVRYIGRVAGG
-1038 TKQEALPVG
+1038 TKQEALAVG

-1055 ADDVR
+1055 ADSVR
-1060 IELTYQNE
+1060 IELTYQND
-1068 AYKMTTEARDT
+1068 AYKMTEAPRDT

-1113 EFYADLIPEKY
+1113 EFFADLIPEKY

-1143 NLSNEF
+1143 NLSNVF
-1149 VQQNEVNEYV
+1149 VQQNELNEYV
-1159 DSVSTQGVF
+1159 DSVSTQGKF

-1204 FGKEELNVA
+1204 FGKEELTVA

-1261 DKDGRRKEGVKEDIV
+1261 DKDGKRKEGIKEDIV
-1276 PTPEATLSFSR
+1276 PTPEAKLSFSR

-1317 TSAMRS
+1317 TSALRS

-1328 TYTENSQSSSSTTI
+1328 TYSEDSQSTSSTTI

-1352 NTKAIIV
+1352 NTKAVVV
-1359 GAKTMGSDFVTNGP
+1359 GAKIMGSDFVTNGP

-1389 SYLEKGVTVTSTSS
+1389 AYLEKGVTVTSTSS
-1403 YEGSV
+1403 YEGNV
-1408 ANEGVLNSEAK
+1408 TNEGVLNNEAK
-1419 INTELV
+1419 IGLELM
-1425 TFVGAGAGVINK
+1425 TFAGVGAGKVTN
-1437 NDIKNEY
+1437 NEIKDEY
-1444 SFGVSHSEMIG
+1444 SFGVSHSETIG

-1477 YVGPDGD
+1477 YVGADGD

-1506 EMYQSAPDKYEL
+1506 EMYQSAPNKYEL

-1534 TGLGLSQKYGTMFT
+1534 TGLGLSQKYGTMFI

-1583 NNTKK
+1583 DNTKL
-1588 PVYVSKLGVD
+1588 PVYVSKLATD
-1598 DANYG
+1598 DPNYG

-1610 FKGANANDPLDG
+1610 FGGANADEPCDG

-1630 AGQPLKEDTIM
+1630 KGVVMKEDTIM
-1641 FLNQSID
+1641 YLNQSIE
-1648 NWKKQLRNNEE
+1648 NWKTQLRNNEE

-1679 YSEEYEVGRS
+1679 YSEEYGVGRS

-1701 FSTNFGWELNGTG
+1701 YSTNVGWALDGTG
-1714 MILNIDEKF
+1714 FVLNIDEKV

-1739 CKGYVLA
+1739 SKGFVLA

-1770 NYKDMKDEEGQT
+1770 NYKDMKDEEEQT

-1826 ITVEKDFIENVPSG
+1826 ITVEKDFVENVPSG

-2014 YYNNQALYDQAVKNG
+2014 YYNDQALYDQAVKNG

-2069 AEVYNYSAVH
+2069 EEVYNYSAVH

-2163 LTVEMWTLADKAQ
+2163 LTIEMWTLADKAQ

-2256 GAYVFGASVDGSG
+2256 GAYVFGASVDGDG

-2305 IAYYPMSEAKGD
+2305 IAYYPMAEAKGD

-2355 AGSSCVVDN
+2355 SGSSCVVDN

-2377 EAQQTATII
+2377 EAQPTATII
-2386 SNGRGDGEDMGGSL
+2386 SNGRGDGEEMGGSL

-2442 SGRAQI
+2442 SGRGQI

-2544 LQFSLKDQKQQAD
+2544 LQFSLKDQKQPAD

-2562 PDAVVVGGD
+2562 PDAVAVGGD

-2641 DRNQLKWSDNALTV
+2641 DRNQLKWSDRALTV

-2675 IEHFTVENLPSW
+2675 IEHFNVENLPSW

-2694 GTIDPTASQDIVLT
+2694 GTIDPTASEDIVLT

-2766 NKVYSSDDED
+2766 NKVYSSDNED

-2834 EKPISFENNAVVGS
+2834 EKPLSFENNAVVGS

-2861 VQNISL
+2861 VQNITL

-3039 KTSVGRKTK
+3039 KTSVGRKAK
-3048 AAMAAAKS
+3048 AVKS
-3056 ADGTNAYFP
+3056 ADEPTAYFP

-3093 ELRGYA
+3093 EPRGYA

-3117 DKPEGVDVTIERD
+3117 DKPEAVDVTVERD

-3150 TLSEPMR
+3150 TLSEPMH

-3218 NAGNSVPA
+3218 NAGNTVPA

-3233 SVDGNVYSMKAI
+3233 AVDGNVYSMKAI

>member
-1 MKRRREK
+1 
-8 QPPPYLDGR
+8 
-17 VAGNAVSMRRSMRT
+17 
-31 PAGRFMQFFLCV
+31 MQFFLCV
-43 MMLMAFSVQ
+43 VMLMAFSVQ
-52 KASAYDDWDNKWISQ
+52 KASATDDWNNSWIHHR
-67 WYDPINAT
+67 YNPVNAT
-75 IVLDIRVY
+75 LELDIRVF
-83 QSWGGGSPG
+83 QTWGGIGN

-97 IGDNGYL
+97 CRNAGYL
-104 TVNVAGYGI
+104 NVKVGGYDI
-113 KINGPSGT
+113 KISGPDDNWKNFDVG
-121 WNNSDDLEKYVKND
+121 SDQVTGIDHKYVK
-135 DDETLNKDVSV
+135 
-146 EWLDSRVVTSNG
+146 WLGYTSD
-158 KSAYF
+158 KAYY
-163 LKITVPLT
+163 LRLVIPLT
-171 QDRIGTDQE
+171 QSQIGTD
-180 VEYKGKWWRKA
+180 VAVSYSGMWWRKGKTESS
-191 LAAEDQK
+191 EDNP
-198 VNFKEK
+198 VSHN
-204 VDTRYGCTPTIIT
+204 TSINTSYGCTKTVIT
-217 NAYYG
+217 GGRYG
-222 VKQNKPGYV
+222 VQRNTTGYY
-231 IAWKKDGKAGKNSID
+231 IDWKKDGTTPNYSIDHYGSFVLCNSAGKEISGIGSVSASNTSGSFFVPT
-246 DKGDFILYSNDKPVD
+246 DKMS
-261 GISTISA
+261 
-268 NLGSTGEFF
+268 
-277 IPAESL
+277 
-283 NLDNPSEYKIIQRY
+283 LDNFADYKVKQKYTPEYNNQ
-297 EPTYNKNVTYE
+297 VTYS
-308 TSSSA
+308 TLGDTH
-313 NKTRPA
+313 TRPA

-324 EISADYNQVTRKIKV
+324 ELSADYNQVTRKAKV

-360 KSTNGA
+360 KSTDKA
-366 TNAVKTTT
+366 TNAVNTTT
-374 QNIKYMAG
+374 RNFKYMAG

-395 ESLNYEFSI
+395 KSMNYEFSI
-404 KRSHTGNYAVWNNA
+404 KRSHTGNSDVWNNA
-418 FIKHTS
+418 FSKHTS
-424 LSASAKHCN
+424 LSASAKHSN

-456 DGDIWSSG
+456 EGDIWSSG
-464 TKAVLTRLNVTNN
+464 TKAVITRINVTTN
-477 TTDNIELSKENF
+477 TTDNIELSKEEF
-489 QSGKYVDK
+489 LSGKYVDD
-497 MIMVCNEYS
+497 MIMICNEYR
-506 YRLTVKPA
+506 YRLTVKPT

-520 TPVEAPESIM
+520 PTVAAPESIM

-565 INRKEHGAPDT
+565 INRKEHGAPDA

-600 VPGVVYDYQ
+600 IPGIVYDYR
-609 IKGQVMCSGNLLES
+609 IRGQVMCSGKLIES
-623 DEVLTDVGFRTPTGD
+623 DEKLTDVGFRTPTGD

-651 SGAKVSAEPTDGSG
+651 SGAKVSAEPTEGSG
-665 VPGKSYVFSGAS
+665 VPGKSYVFTGAS

-692 AATLQAWVRAAN
+692 AVTLQAWVRAAK

-715 KLAYKDKKIEF
+715 KLAYNGKKIEF
-726 SAGSQTLKT
+726 TAGTQTLKT
-735 PKKLSEY
+735 PKKLSDY
-742 VSSDQFVH
+742 ASSAQFVH
-750 LSAVASATH
+750 LSAVANDTH

-774 TAQITGNNNKVVMG
+774 TAQITANNNKVVMG

-802 KALSADTI
+802 KALNADTI
-810 ASDYSR
+810 ASDYNR

-857 GVKISSKDIPTS
+857 NVTTSSKDIPTS
-869 AQLGHSSYTSVD
+869 AQLGYSSYTATD

-925 TVNFTDKSAFNISG
+925 TVNFTDKSSFKISG

-1012 NYQDDESGFELF
+1012 NYQDDDNGFEIF
-1024 DVTTVRYIGRIAGG
+1024 DVTTVRYIGRVAGG
-1038 TKQEALPVG
+1038 TKQEAFPVG

-1060 IELTYQNE
+1060 IELTYQND
-1068 AYKMTTEARDT
+1068 AYQMTATKHEE
-1079 TLNHFKGAYV
+1079 TLNHFKGVYAK
-1089 SKQHKNRVA
+1089 KQYDNRVV
-1098 YDGNKI
+1098 YEGNKI
-1104 TIYPDAETG
+1104 TIYPNAETG
-1113 EFYADLIPEKY
+1113 EFFADLIPEKY

-1149 VQQNEVNEYV
+1149 AKQSEVNAYV
-1159 DSVSTQGVF
+1159 DSISTQGKF

-1188 PSILVK
+1188 PSIIVK

-1204 FGKEELNVA
+1204 FGKEELGIS

-1227 PDNAA
+1227 PA

-1261 DKDGRRKEGVKEDIV
+1261 DKDGRRKDGVKEDIV
-1276 PTPEATLSFSR
+1276 PTPEAKLSFSR
-1287 GDLAYGTQENITTDE
+1287 GDIAYGTQEDITTDE
-1302 NGEAEWTFQV
+1302 KGEAEWTFQV

-1317 TSAMRS
+1317 TSALRS

-1328 TYTENSQSSSSTTI
+1328 TYSENSESTSSTTI
-1342 NWKEGFDGKG
+1342 NWKGGFDGKG
-1352 NTKAIIV
+1352 NTKAIVI
-1359 GAKTMGSDFVTNGP
+1359 GAKTLGSDFVTNGP

-1389 SYLEKGVTVTSTSS
+1389 AYLEKGVTVTSTST
-1403 YEGSV
+1403 YEGNV
-1408 ANEGVLNSEAK
+1408 TNEGVLNNEAK
-1419 INTELV
+1419 
-1425 TFVGAGAGVINK
+1425 VGAKVITFTGLGAGVVNE
-1437 NDIKNEY
+1437 NDVKNEF
-1444 SFGVSHSEMIG
+1444 SFGASHSETIG
-1455 GTDTDTKTMTT
+1455 GTDSDTKTMTT

-1477 YVGPDGD
+1477 YVGSDGD
-1484 LFVGF
+1484 LFVGY

-1497 TQNIAVVSR
+1497 TENIAVTTR
-1506 EMYQSAPDKYEL
+1506 EMYLANPSEYEL
-1518 FGDVTPAANDY
+1518 FGSVTPESNEY
-1529 LLVKA
+1529 LLVKT

-1548 YPQVHIEKV
+1548 YPQVHIEQV
-1557 LLPKLEEVR
+1557 LLPKLEDVR
-1566 NSMLHQQSEALD
+1566 NKLLHQQAEGVD

-1588 PVYVSKLGVD
+1588 PVYVSKLAVD
-1598 DANYG
+1598 DPNFG

-1610 FKGANANDPLDG
+1610 FKGANANTPTDG

-1648 NWKKQLRNNEE
+1648 NWKMQLRNNEE

-1689 ETTRFS
+1689 ETQRFS
-1695 LLIGAQ
+1695 ILIGAQ
-1701 FSTNFGWELNGTG
+1701 FTNNFGWTLNGTG
-1714 MILNIDEKF
+1714 MVLTVDESF
-1723 TTEHGGEFTN
+1723 TTEHGGEFST

-1746 EEGSDYISVDVCRE
+1746 EEGSDYLSVDVCRE
-1760 AGYKDGDQYI
+1760 AGYKDGDQYVK
-1770 NYKDMKDEEGQT
+1770 YKDMKNEEGQT

-1796 CPFEGEYKT
+1796 CPYEGEYKT

-1826 ITVEKDFIENVPSG
+1826 ITVEKDFVENVPSG

-1867 SSNPNGAQLLIDG
+1867 GSNPNGAQLLMDG

-1927 DFQDEIYDDVTFS
+1927 DFQGDIYDDVTFS

-1950 NLKKPTDNWTYNTK
+1950 KLKKPTDNWTYNTK
-1964 LPTAEVNGV
+1964 LPTTEVNGV

-2014 YYNNQALYDQAVKNG
+2014 YYDDETLYDQAVKKG

-2044 YSWFMDDLQDQR
+2044 YRWFMDDQQDQR

-2069 AEVYNYSAVH
+2069 EEVYNYSAVH

-2107 KLTFNEPIADGLLTD
+2107 MLRFNEPIADGLLTD

-2133 AQTDHSVSVRLDGKN
+2133 ARTDHSVSVRLDGKN
-2148 DELVSEFQRNWSGKN
+2148 DVLVSEFQRNWSGKN
-2163 LTVEMWTLADKAQ
+2163 LTIEMWTLADKAQ

-2191 LATTSDNRLKVKVAD
+2191 LATTSDNRLKVKVAE

-2277 ARIWDKVLT
+2277 ARIWDKVMT

-2305 IAYYPMSEAKGD
+2305 IAYYPMSEAKGN

-2325 ANLEMRGA
+2325 ANLEMRGG

-2350 YLKLS
+2350 YVKLS
-2355 AGSSCVVDN
+2355 SGSSCVVDN
-2364 TMDYTIETWFKAD
+2364 SMDYTIETWFKAD

-2386 SNGRGDGEDMGGSL
+2386 SNGRGDGEEMGGSL

-2420 VACDGSYADNDWHH
+2420 VACDGSFADNDWHH

-2442 SGRAQI
+2442 SGRGQI

-2480 ADNLQQEKADNFFKG
+2480 ADNLQQERADNFFKG

-2535 YIEWQGVKE
+2535 YTEWQGVKE
-2544 LQFSLKDQKQQAD
+2544 LQFSLMDQKQQAD

-2571 VETKTSA
+2571 VETKASA

-2627 GNEILSPITWSAFI
+2627 GNEILSPITWSAYI
-2641 DRNQLKWSDNALTV
+2641 DRNQLKWSDRALTV
-2655 VKKLNEEKTIRVKAL
+2655 VKKLNEEKTLKVKAL
-2670 NNGGS
+2670 NKGGS

-2694 GTIDPTASQDIVLT
+2694 GTIDPTASADIVLT

-2744 PDWTVNA
+2744 PEWTVNP

-2809 NDVSS
+2809 NDVNGS
-2814 DNLEFRIWDAS
+2814 DLEFRIWDAS
-2825 TGQTYIAES
+2825 TGQTYIAQS

-2861 VQNISL
+2861 VQNITL

-2898 DQVKNEQYGF
+2898 DQVKSEQYGF
-2908 ASWTKRNGWM
+2908 ASWTKRNGWV
-2918 GQLTAIDNDQM
+2918 GQLTEFDNDQM

-2941 ISGPVVDPT
+2941 ISGPAVDPT
-2950 SHKLTIRGAKADGT
+2950 SHKLTIRGAKEDGT
-2964 ARWNYI
+2964 PRWNYI
-2970 SYLPSDNFTLKE
+2970 SYLPSNNFTLKE

-3039 KTSVGRKTK
+3039 KTSVGRKAK
-3048 AAMAAAKS
+3048 AAMAAAKN

-3087 VSYVAG
+3087 VSYVGG
-3093 ELRGYA
+3093 EPRGYA
-3099 EAIALP
+3099 EGITLP
-3105 DGRTVFMLTIGG
+3105 DGRTIFMLAIGG
-3117 DKPEGVDVTIERD
+3117 DKPEAVDVTVERG
-3130 GDVVAKAPSAVSY
+3130 GDIIAKAPSVISY

-3150 TLSEPMR
+3150 TINEPMH

-3166 LYIYPSPFYSQLKI
+3166 LYVYPSPFHSQLKI
-3180 RATVDRDAYTD
+3180 RAMVDRDAYTD
-3191 VYVSDMSG
+3191 VYVTDMSG

-3218 NAGNSVPA
+3218 NAGNTVPA

>member
-17 VAGNAVSMRRSMRT
+17 VAGNSVSARRSMRT

-52 KASAYDDWDNKWISQ
+52 KASAQTNWKNEWNWVNFNPADG
-67 WYDPINAT
+67 T
-75 IVLDIRVY
+75 LDLYIRIF
-83 QSWGGGSPG
+83 QHWGGNNA

-97 IGDNGYL
+97 CTSSGNL
-104 TVNVAGYGI
+104 TVDVAGYKLEIGGED
-113 KINGPSGT
+113 NFT
-121 WNNSDDLEKYVKND
+121 DDSKGYVKSKPELP
-135 DDETLNKDVSV
+135 DECV
-146 EWLDSRVVTSNG
+146 EWVGKILDDAYYVLVKIPLKQAHLNSSVTVN
-158 KSAYF
+158 Y
-163 LKITVPLT
+163 
-171 QDRIGTDQE
+171 R
-180 VEYKGKWWRKA
+180 GKWWREGIAGDNTVKDDKTVSTA
-191 LAAEDQK
+191 YTCAETK
-198 VNFKEK
+198 
-204 VDTRYGCTPTIIT
+204 IT
-217 NAYYG
+217 QGYYG
-222 VKQNKPGYV
+222 VQDNTPGYFLNIEKGNSSGNNSV
-231 IAWKKDGKAGKNSID
+231 DNYGHYILCNSAGTAIDGVAKIEASNTAG
-246 DKGDFILYSNDKPVD
+246 
-261 GISTISA
+261 T
-268 NLGSTGEFF
+268 FF
-277 IPAESL
+277 VPTNKL
-283 NLDNPSEYKIIQRY
+283 NLDNSLDYIVKQVFTPDFNKGVTFTTEGPSH
-297 EPTYNKNVTYE
+297 
-308 TSSSA
+308 
-313 NKTRPA
+313 TRPA

-324 EISADYNQVTRKIKV
+324 EISANYNQVTCKIKV

-350 CIEDNMVLTI
+350 YIQDQMELTI
-360 KSTNGA
+360 KSTEVG
-366 TNAVKTTT
+366 TSTEKTTT
-374 QNIKYMAG
+374 QNISYLAG
-382 KTAYSYEFDVPLG
+382 RTAYSYEFDVPLG
-395 ESLNYEFSI
+395 KSYNYEFTI
-404 KRSHTGNYAVWNNA
+404 RRLHTKNYAAWNNMYS
-418 FIKHTS
+418 KRTS
-424 LSASAKHCN
+424 LSASAKHSN

-456 DGDIWSSG
+456 NGDIWSSG
-464 TKAVLTRLNVTNN
+464 TKAVLTRINVTTN
-477 TTDNIELSKENF
+477 TTDDIELSKEEF
-489 QSGKYVDK
+489 LSGKYVDD
-497 MIMVCNEYS
+497 MIMVCNEYR

-520 TPVEAPESIM
+520 PTVAAPESIM
-530 PTSIGNLVAFTAGK
+530 PTSIGDLVAFTAGK

-600 VPGVVYDYQ
+600 VPGIVYDYQ
-609 IKGQVMCSGNLLES
+609 IKGQVMCSGTLLES

-651 SGAKVSAEPTDGSG
+651 SGAKVSAEATEGSG
-665 VPGKSYVFSGAS
+665 VPGKSYVFTGAS
-677 NLTVDNDQ
+677 KLTVDNDS
-685 LLNDATQ
+685 LLKDATQ
-692 AATLQAWVRAAN
+692 AATLQAWVRPVK

-715 KLAYKDKKIEF
+715 KLAFNDKKVEF
-726 SAGSQTLKT
+726 SAGTQTLKT

-759 LYIYVNGLAVAEAER
+759 LIIYINGEAVAEAER
-774 TAQITGNNNKVVMG
+774 TAQITGNNNNVVMG

-810 ASDYSR
+810 ASDYNR
-816 YLVGNEDGLQAY
+816 YLVGNEEGLQAY

-857 GVKISSKDIPTS
+857 NVTTSSKDIPTS
-869 AQLGHSSYTSVD
+869 AQLGYSSYTAKD

-925 TVNFTDKSAFNISG
+925 TVNFTDKSSFNISG

-962 MDGKSNIVKTDAHGQ
+962 MDGKSNIVKTDSHGQ

-1012 NYQDDESGFELF
+1012 NYQDNDNGFEIF
-1024 DVTTVRYIGRIAGG
+1024 DVTTVRYIGRVAGG
-1038 TKQEALPVG
+1038 TKQEAFPVG

-1068 AYKMTTEARDT
+1068 AYKMTTEARET
-1079 TLNHFKGAYV
+1079 TLNHVKGVYV
-1089 SKQHKNRVA
+1089 SKQHQNRVA
-1098 YDGNKI
+1098 YNGNKI

-1149 VQQNEVNEYV
+1149 AKQSEVNAYV
-1159 DSVSTQGVF
+1159 DSISTQGKF

-1188 PSILVK
+1188 PSIIVK

-1204 FGKEELNVA
+1204 FGKEELTVA

-1232 QPYTLGVPV
+1232 QSYTLGVPV

-1261 DKDGRRKEGVKEDIV
+1261 DKDGRRKDGVKEDIV
-1276 PTPEATLSFSR
+1276 PTPEAKLSFSR
-1287 GDLAYGTQENITTDE
+1287 GDIAYGTQEDITTDE

-1328 TYTENSQSSSSTTI
+1328 TYSEDSQSTSSTTI
-1342 NWKEGFDGKG
+1342 NWKGGFDGKG
-1352 NTKAIIV
+1352 NTKAIVI
-1359 GAKTMGSDFVTNGP
+1359 GAKTLGSDFVTNGP

-1389 SYLEKGVTVTSTSS
+1389 AYLEKGVTVTSTSS
-1403 YEGSV
+1403 YEGNV
-1408 ANEGVLNSEAK
+1408 TNEGVLNNEAK
-1419 INTELV
+1419 IGLELM
-1425 TFVGAGAGVINK
+1425 TFAGVGAGKITN
-1437 NDIKNEY
+1437 NEIKDEY
-1444 SFGVSHSEMIG
+1444 SFGVSHSETIG

-1477 YVGPDGD
+1477 YVGADGD

-1506 EMYQSAPDKYEL
+1506 EMYLSAPNKYEL

-1534 TGLGLSQKYGTMFT
+1534 TGLGLSQKYGTMFI

-1583 NNTKK
+1583 DNTKL
-1588 PVYVSKLGVD
+1588 PVYVSKLATD
-1598 DANYG
+1598 DPNYG

-1610 FKGANANDPLDG
+1610 FGGANADDPCDG

-1630 AGQPLKEDTIM
+1630 KGVVMKEDTIM
-1641 FLNQSID
+1641 YLNQSIE
-1648 NWKKQLRNNEE
+1648 NWKTQLRNNEE

-1679 YSEEYEVGRS
+1679 YSEEYGVGRS

-1695 LLIGAQ
+1695 LLVGAQ
-1701 FSTNFGWELNGTG
+1701 YSTNVGWGFDGTG
-1714 MILNIDEKF
+1714 FVLNIDEKV

-1760 AGYKDGDQYI
+1760 AGYKNGDQYI
-1770 NYKDMKDEEGQT
+1770 KYKDMKNEEGQT

-1796 CPFEGEYKT
+1796 CPYEGEYKT

-2014 YYNNQALYDQAVKNG
+2014 YYNDQALYDQAVKNG

-2333 EWANPEGRAAAF
+2333 EWANPEGRAVAF

-2355 AGSSCVVDN
+2355 SGSSCVVDN

-2480 ADNLQQEKADNFFKG
+2480 VDNLQQEKADNFFKG

-2512 ENGNSNRLDGAE
+2512 ENGNSNRLDGTE

-2641 DRNQLKWSDNALTV
+2641 DRNQLKWSDRALTV

-2694 GTIDPTASQDIVLT
+2694 GTIDPTASEDVVLT

-2809 NDVSS
+2809 NEVSS

-2848 PSQPVLFTAKDYR
+2848 PLQPVLFTAKDYR
-2861 VQNISL
+2861 VQNITL

-2941 ISGPVVDPT
+2941 ISGPAVDPT

-3039 KTSVGRKTK
+3039 KTSVGRKAK
-3048 AAMAAAKS
+3048 AVKS
-3056 ADGTNAYFP
+3056 ADEPTAYFP

-3093 ELRGYA
+3093 EPRGYA

-3117 DKPEGVDVTIERD
+3117 DKPEAVDVTVERD

-3180 RATVDRDAYTD
+3180 RAIVDRDAYTD

-3233 SVDGNVYSMKAI
+3233 AVDGNVYSMKAI

>member
-1 MKRRREK
+1 MKRRRLQ
-8 QPPPYLDGR
+8 QPPPYLDRR
-17 VAGNAVSMRRSMRT
+17 VAGNSVSMQRSMRT
-31 PAGRFMQFFLCV
+31 SAGRFMQFFLCV
-43 MMLMAFSVQ
+43 VMLMAFSVQ
-52 KASAYDDWDNKWISQ
+52 KASADDWNNAWIKQ
-67 WYDPINAT
+67 RFNPVNAT
-75 IVLDIRVY
+75 LELDIRVY
-83 QSWGGGSPG
+83 QDWGGSGN

-97 IGDNGYL
+97 CRDDGYL
-104 TVNVAGYGI
+104 TVNVAGKEIKLRGPKNEWTSLEVGSDQVTGI
-113 KINGPSGT
+113 
-121 WNNSDDLEKYVKND
+121 DYKYVQ
-135 DDETLNKDVSV
+135 
-146 EWLDSRVVTSNG
+146 WLGKLTDPTNG
-158 KSAYF
+158 KKAYYLRLIIP
-163 LKITVPLT
+163 LKQVNSSESVTYT
-171 QDRIGTDQE
+171 
-180 VEYKGKWWRKA
+180 GKWWRRGSSDDNN
-191 LAAEDQK
+191 LTHT
-198 VNFKEK
+198 VNIK
-204 VDTRYGCTPTIIT
+204 TNYGCTKTVIT
-217 NAYYG
+217 GGRYY
-222 VKQNKPGYV
+222 VLNRTPGY
-231 IAWKKDGKAGKNSID
+231 IIFFKKDGKASDYSID
-246 DKGDFILYSNDKPVD
+246 SYGSFVLCNSAGEEISGIGSVSASNTSGSFFVPTDKMS
-261 GISTISA
+261 
-268 NLGSTGEFF
+268 
-277 IPAESL
+277 
-283 NLDNPSEYKIIQRY
+283 LDNFSDYKVKQKYTPS
-297 EPTYNKNVTYE
+297 YNKQVTYS
-308 TSSSA
+308 TLSDSH
-313 NKTRPA
+313 TRPA

-324 EISADYNQVTRKIKV
+324 EISADYNQVTRKAKV

-360 KSTNGA
+360 KSTDRA
-366 TNAVKTTT
+366 TNAVETTT

-395 ESLNYEFSI
+395 KSLNYEFSI
-404 KRSHTGNYAVWNNA
+404 KRSHTGNSDVWNNA
-418 FIKHTS
+418 FSKHTS
-424 LSASAKHCN
+424 LSASAKHSN

-456 DGDIWSSG
+456 EGDIWSSG
-464 TKAVLTRLNVTNN
+464 TKAVITRINVTTN
-477 TTDNIELSKENF
+477 TTDNIELSKEEF
-489 QSGKYVDK
+489 LSGKYVDD
-497 MIMVCNEYS
+497 MIMVCNEYR
-506 YRLTVKPA
+506 YRLTVKPT

-520 TPVEAPESIM
+520 PTVAAPESIM

-565 INRKEHGAPDT
+565 INRKEHGAPDA

-600 VPGVVYDYQ
+600 IPGIVYDYR
-609 IKGQVMCSGNLLES
+609 IRGQVMCSGKLIES
-623 DEVLTDVGFRTPTGD
+623 DEKLTDVGFRTPTGD

-651 SGAKVSAEPTDGSG
+651 SGAKVSAEPTEGSG
-665 VPGKSYVFSGAS
+665 VPGKSYVFTGAS

-692 AATLQAWVRAAN
+692 AVTLQAWVRAAK

-715 KLAYKDKKIEF
+715 KLAYNGKKIEF
-726 SAGSQTLKT
+726 TAGTQTLKT
-735 PKKLSEY
+735 PKKLSDY
-742 VSSDQFVH
+742 ASSAQFVH
-750 LSAVASATH
+750 LSAVANDTH

-802 KALSADTI
+802 KALNADTI
-810 ASDYSR
+810 ASDYNR

-857 GVKISSKDIPTS
+857 NVTTSSKDIPTF
-869 AQLGHSSYTSVD
+869 AQLGYSSYTATD

-925 TVNFTDKSAFNISG
+925 TVNFTDKSSFKISG

-1012 NYQDDESGFELF
+1012 NYQDDDNGFEIF
-1024 DVTTVRYIGRIAGG
+1024 DVTTVRYIGRVAGG
-1038 TKQEALPVG
+1038 TKQEAFPVG

-1060 IELTYQNE
+1060 IELTYQND
-1068 AYKMTTEARDT
+1068 AYQMTATKHEE
-1079 TLNHFKGAYV
+1079 TLNHFKGVYAK
-1089 SKQHKNRVA
+1089 KQYDNRVV
-1098 YDGNKI
+1098 YEGNKI
-1104 TIYPDAETG
+1104 TIYPNAETG
-1113 EFYADLIPEKY
+1113 EFFADLIPEKY

-1149 VQQNEVNEYV
+1149 AKQSEVNAYV
-1159 DSVSTQGVF
+1159 DSISTQGKF

-1188 PSILVK
+1188 PSIIVK

-1204 FGKEELNVA
+1204 FGKKELSIA

-1261 DKDGRRKEGVKEDIV
+1261 DKDGRRKDGVKEDIV
-1276 PTPEATLSFSR
+1276 PTPEAKLSFSR
-1287 GDLAYGTQENITTDE
+1287 GDIAYGTQEDITTDE
-1302 NGEAEWTFQV
+1302 KGEAEWTFQV

-1317 TSAMRS
+1317 TSALRS

-1328 TYTENSQSSSSTTI
+1328 TYSENSESTSSTTI
-1342 NWKEGFDGKG
+1342 NWKGGFDGKG
-1352 NTKAIIV
+1352 NTKAIVI
-1359 GAKTMGSDFVTNGP
+1359 GAKTLGSDFVTNGP

-1389 SYLEKGVTVTSTSS
+1389 AYLEKGVTVTSTST
-1403 YEGSV
+1403 YEGNV
-1408 ANEGVLNSEAK
+1408 TNEGVLNNEAK
-1419 INTELV
+1419 
-1425 TFVGAGAGVINK
+1425 VGAKVITFTGLGAGVVNE
-1437 NDIKNEY
+1437 NDVKNEF
-1444 SFGVSHSEMIG
+1444 SFGASHSETIG
-1455 GTDTDTKTMTT
+1455 GTDSDTKTMTT

-1477 YVGPDGD
+1477 YVGSDGD
-1484 LFVGF
+1484 LFVGY

-1497 TQNIAVVSR
+1497 TENIAVTTR
-1506 EMYQSAPDKYEL
+1506 EMYLANPTEYEL
-1518 FGDVTPAANDY
+1518 FGSVTPESNEY
-1529 LLVKA
+1529 LLVKT

-1548 YPQVHIEKV
+1548 YPQVHIEQV
-1557 LLPKLEEVR
+1557 LLPKLEDVR
-1566 NSMLHQQSEALD
+1566 NKLLHQQAEGVD

-1588 PVYVSKLGVD
+1588 PVYVSKLAVD
-1598 DANYG
+1598 DPNFG

-1610 FKGANANDPLDG
+1610 FKGANANTPTDG

-1641 FLNQSID
+1641 FLNQSIE
-1648 NWKKQLRNNEE
+1648 NWKMQLRNNEE

-1689 ETTRFS
+1689 ETQRFS
-1695 LLIGAQ
+1695 ILIGAQ
-1701 FSTNFGWELNGTG
+1701 FTNNFGWTLNGTG
-1714 MILNIDEKF
+1714 MVLTVDEIF
-1723 TTEHGGEFTN
+1723 TTEHGGEFST

-1746 EEGSDYISVDVCRE
+1746 EEGSDYLSVDVCRE
-1760 AGYKDGDQYI
+1760 AGYKDGDQYVK
-1770 NYKDMKDEEGQT
+1770 YKDMKNEEGGT

-1796 CPFEGEYKT
+1796 CPYEGEYKT

-1815 NEATVQMEVPE
+1815 DEATVQMEVPE
-1826 ITVEKDFIENVPSG
+1826 ITVEKDFVENVPSG

-1927 DFQDEIYDDVTFS
+1927 DFQGDIYDDVTFS

-1950 NLKKPTDNWTYNTK
+1950 KLKKPTDNWTYNTK

-2014 YYNNQALYDQAVKNG
+2014 YYDDETLYDQAVKNG

-2044 YSWFMDDLQDQR
+2044 YRWFMDDQQDQR

-2069 AEVYNYSAVH
+2069 EEVYNYSAVH
-2079 SGIKDM
+2079 TGIKDM
-2085 YNPRLFGSAQ
+2085 YNPRIFGSAQ

-2107 KLTFNEPIADGLLTD
+2107 MLRFNEPIADGLLTD

-2148 DELVSEFQRNWSGKN
+2148 DVLVSEFQRNWSGKN
-2163 LTVEMWTLADKAQ
+2163 LTIEMWTLADKAQ

-2191 LATTSDNRLKVKVAD
+2191 LATTSDNRLKVKVAE

-2277 ARIWDKVLT
+2277 ARIWDKVMT

-2305 IAYYPMSEAKGD
+2305 IAYYPMSEAKGS

-2325 ANLEMRGA
+2325 ANLEMRGG

-2350 YLKLS
+2350 YVKLS
-2355 AGSSCVVDN
+2355 SGSSCVVDN
-2364 TMDYTIETWFKAD
+2364 SMDYTIETWFKAD

-2386 SNGRGDGEDMGGSL
+2386 SNGRGDGEEMGGSL

-2420 VACDGSYADNDWHH
+2420 VACDGSFADNDWHH

-2442 SGRAQI
+2442 SGRGQI

-2480 ADNLQQEKADNFFKG
+2480 ADNLQQERADNFFKG

-2512 ENGNSNRLDGAE
+2512 ENGNSNRLDGTE

-2535 YIEWQGVKE
+2535 YTEWQGVKE
-2544 LQFSLKDQKQQAD
+2544 LQFSLMDQKQQAD

-2562 PDAVVVGGD
+2562 PDAVAVGGD
-2571 VETKTSA
+2571 VETKASA

-2627 GNEILSPITWSAFI
+2627 GNEILSPITWSAYI
-2641 DRNQLKWSDNALTV
+2641 DRNQLKWSDRALTV
-2655 VKKLNEEKTIRVKAL
+2655 VKKLNEEKTLKVKAL
-2670 NNGGS
+2670 NKGGS

-2694 GTIDPTASQDIVLT
+2694 GTIDPTSSEDILLT

-2744 PDWTVNA
+2744 PEWTVNA

-2809 NDVSS
+2809 NDVNGS
-2814 DNLEFRIWDAS
+2814 DLEFRIWDAS
-2825 TGQTYIAES
+2825 TGQTYIAQS

-2861 VQNISL
+2861 VQNITL

-2898 DQVKNEQYGF
+2898 DQVKSEQYGF
-2908 ASWTKRNGWM
+2908 ASWTKRNGWV
-2918 GQLTAIDNDQM
+2918 GQLTEIDNDQM
-2929 YLVHSSQPQSLH
+2929 YLVHSSAPQNLH
-2941 ISGPVVDPT
+2941 ISGPAVDPT
-2950 SHKLTIRGAKADGT
+2950 SHKLTIRGAKEDGT
-2964 ARWNYI
+2964 PRWNYI

-3039 KTSVGRKTK
+3039 KTSVGRKAK
-3048 AAMAAAKS
+3048 AAMAAAKN

-3078 VELQQGDRL
+3078 VSLQQGDHL
-3087 VSYVAG
+3087 VSYVGG
-3093 ELRGYA
+3093 EPRGYA
-3099 EAIALP
+3099 EGITLP
-3105 DGRTVFMLTIGG
+3105 DGRTIFMLAVGG
-3117 DKPEGVDVTIERD
+3117 DKPEAVDVTIER
-3130 GDVVAKAPSAVSY
+3130 GGNIIAKAPSVISY

-3150 TLSEPMR
+3150 TINEPMH

-3166 LYIYPSPFYSQLKI
+3166 LYVYPSPFHSQLKI
-3180 RATVDRDAYTD
+3180 RAMVDRDAYAD
-3191 VYVSDMSG
+3191 VYVTDMSG
-3199 KRIVAWNDCN
+3199 KRVVAWNDCN

-3218 NAGNSVPA
+3218 NAGNTVPS

-3233 SVDGNVYSMKAI
+3233 AVDGNVYSMKAI

>member
-1 MKRRREK
+1 MKRRRLQ
-8 QPPPYLDGR
+8 QPPPYLDR
-17 VAGNAVSMRRSMRT
+17 RFAGNSVSTRRSMRT
-31 PAGRFMQFFLCV
+31 SAGRFMQFFLCV
-43 MMLMAFSVQ
+43 VMLMAFSVQ
-52 KASAYDDWDNKWISQ
+52 KASADDWNNAWIKQ
-67 WYDPINAT
+67 RFNPVNAT
-75 IVLDIRVY
+75 LELDIRVY
-83 QSWGGGSPG
+83 QDWGASGD

-97 IGDNGYL
+97 CRKNGYL
-104 TVNVAGYGI
+104 TVNVAGKEIKLRGPEDKWTSLEVGSDQVTGI
-113 KINGPSGT
+113 
-121 WNNSDDLEKYVKND
+121 DYKYVQ
-135 DDETLNKDVSV
+135 
-146 EWLDSRVVTSNG
+146 WLGKSTDPTNG
-158 KSAYF
+158 KKAYYLRLIIP
-163 LKITVPLT
+163 LKQVNSSESVTYT
-171 QDRIGTDQE
+171 
-180 VEYKGKWWRKA
+180 GKWWCRGR
-191 LAAEDQK
+191 DDNNVTHT
-198 VNFKEK
+198 VNIK
-204 VDTRYGCTPTIIT
+204 TNYGCTKTVIT
-217 NAYYG
+217 GGRYY
-222 VKQNKPGYV
+222 VLNRTPGY
-231 IAWKKDGKAGKNSID
+231 IIFFKKDGKASDYSID
-246 DKGDFILYSNDKPVD
+246 SYGSFVLCN
-261 GISTISA
+261 
-268 NLGSTGEFF
+268 STGEEISGIGSVSASNTSGSFF
-277 IPAESL
+277 VPTDKMS
-283 NLDNPSEYKIIQRY
+283 LDNFSDYNVKQKYTPS
-297 EPTYNKNVTYE
+297 YNKQVTYS
-308 TSSSA
+308 TLSDSH
-313 NKTRPA
+313 TRPA

-324 EISADYNQVTRKIKV
+324 EISADYNQVTRKAKV

-360 KSTNGA
+360 KSTDKA
-366 TNAVKTTT
+366 TNAVETTT
-374 QNIKYMAG
+374 QNIQYMAG

-395 ESLNYEFSI
+395 KSLNYEFSI
-404 KRSHTGNYAVWNNA
+404 KRSHTGNSDVWNNA
-418 FIKHTS
+418 FSKHTS
-424 LSASAKHCN
+424 LSASAKHSN

-456 DGDIWSSG
+456 EGDIWSSG
-464 TKAVLTRLNVTNN
+464 TKAVITRINVTTN
-477 TTDNIELSKENF
+477 TTDNIELSKEEF
-489 QSGKYVDK
+489 LSGKYVDD
-497 MIMVCNEYS
+497 MIMICNEYR
-506 YRLTVKPA
+506 YRLTVKPT

-520 TPVEAPESIM
+520 PTVAAPESIM

-565 INRKEHGAPDT
+565 INRKEHGAPDA

-600 VPGVVYDYQ
+600 IPGIVYDYR
-609 IKGQVMCSGNLLES
+609 IRGQVMCSGKLIES
-623 DEVLTDVGFRTPTGD
+623 DEKLTDVGFRTPTGD

-651 SGAKVSAEPTDGSG
+651 SGAKVSAEPTEGSG
-665 VPGKSYVFSGAS
+665 VPGKSYVFTGAS

-692 AATLQAWVRAAN
+692 AVTLQAWVRAAK

-715 KLAYKDKKIEF
+715 KLAYNGKKIAF
-726 SAGSQTLKT
+726 TAGTQTLKT
-735 PKKLSEY
+735 PKKLSDY
-742 VSSDQFVH
+742 ASSAQFVH
-750 LSAVASATH
+750 LSAVANDTH
-759 LYIYVNGLAVAEAER
+759 LYIYVNGLVVAEAER

-802 KALSADTI
+802 KALNADTI
-810 ASDYSR
+810 ASDYNR

-857 GVKISSKDIPTS
+857 NVTTSSKDIPTS
-869 AQLGHSSYTSVD
+869 AQLGYSSYTATD

-925 TVNFTDKSAFNISG
+925 TVNFTDKSSFKISG

-1012 NYQDDESGFELF
+1012 NYQDDDNGFEIF
-1024 DVTTVRYIGRIAGG
+1024 DVTTVRYIGRVAGG
-1038 TKQEALPVG
+1038 IKQEAFPVG

-1060 IELTYQNE
+1060 IELTYQND
-1068 AYKMTTEARDT
+1068 AYQMTATKHEE
-1079 TLNHFKGAYV
+1079 TLNHFKGVYAK
-1089 SKQHKNRVA
+1089 KQYDNRVV
-1098 YDGNKI
+1098 YEGNKI
-1104 TIYPDAETG
+1104 TIYPNAETG
-1113 EFYADLIPEKY
+1113 EFFADLIPEKY

-1149 VQQNEVNEYV
+1149 AKQSEVNAYV
-1159 DSVSTQGVF
+1159 DSISTQGKF

-1188 PSILVK
+1188 PSIIVK

-1204 FGKEELNVA
+1204 FGKEELSIA

-1261 DKDGRRKEGVKEDIV
+1261 DKDGRRKDGVKEDIV
-1276 PTPEATLSFSR
+1276 PTPEAKLSFSR
-1287 GDLAYGTQENITTDE
+1287 GDIAYGTQEDITTDE
-1302 NGEAEWTFQV
+1302 KGEAEWTFQV

-1317 TSAMRS
+1317 TSALRS

-1328 TYTENSQSSSSTTI
+1328 TYSENSESTSSTTI
-1342 NWKEGFDGKG
+1342 NWKGGFDGKG
-1352 NTKAIIV
+1352 NTKAIVI
-1359 GAKTMGSDFVTNGP
+1359 GAKTLGSDFVTNGP

-1389 SYLEKGVTVTSTSS
+1389 AYLEKGVTVTSTST
-1403 YEGSV
+1403 YEGNV
-1408 ANEGVLNSEAK
+1408 TNEGVLNNEAK
-1419 INTELV
+1419 
-1425 TFVGAGAGVINK
+1425 VGAKVITFTGLGAGVVNE
-1437 NDIKNEY
+1437 NDVKNEF
-1444 SFGVSHSEMIG
+1444 SFGASHSETIG
-1455 GTDTDTKTMTT
+1455 GTDSDTKTMTT

-1477 YVGPDGD
+1477 YVGSDGD
-1484 LFVGF
+1484 LFVGY

-1497 TQNIAVVSR
+1497 TENIAVTTR
-1506 EMYQSAPDKYEL
+1506 EMYLANPTEYEL
-1518 FGDVTPAANDY
+1518 FGSVTPESNEY
-1529 LLVKA
+1529 LLVKT

-1548 YPQVHIEKV
+1548 YPQVHIEQV
-1557 LLPKLEEVR
+1557 LLPKLEDVR
-1566 NSMLHQQSEALD
+1566 NKLLHQQAEGVD

-1588 PVYVSKLGVD
+1588 PVYVSKLAVD
-1598 DANYG
+1598 DPNFG

-1610 FKGANANDPLDG
+1610 FKGANANTPTDG

-1648 NWKKQLRNNEE
+1648 NWKMQLRNNEE

-1689 ETTRFS
+1689 ETQRFS
-1695 LLIGAQ
+1695 ILIGAQ
-1701 FSTNFGWELNGTG
+1701 FTNNFGWTLNGTG
-1714 MILNIDEKF
+1714 MVLTVDESF
-1723 TTEHGGEFTN
+1723 TTEHGGEFST

-1770 NYKDMKDEEGQT
+1770 KYKDMKNEEGQT

-1796 CPFEGEYKT
+1796 CPYEGEYKT

-1826 ITVEKDFIENVPSG
+1826 ITVEKDFVENVPSG

-1867 SSNPNGAQLLIDG
+1867 GSNPNGAQLLMDG

-1927 DFQDEIYDDVTFS
+1927 DFQGDIYDDVTFS

-1950 NLKKPTDNWTYNTK
+1950 KLKKPTDNWTYNTK
-1964 LPTAEVNGV
+1964 LPTTEVNGV

-2014 YYNNQALYDQAVKNG
+2014 YYDDETLYDQAVKNG

-2044 YSWFMDDLQDQR
+2044 YRWFMDDQQDQR

-2069 AEVYNYSAVH
+2069 EEVYNYSAVH
-2079 SGIKDM
+2079 TGIKDM

-2107 KLTFNEPIADGLLTD
+2107 MLRFNEPIADGLLTD
-2122 NNFSVTGIRNG
+2122 NNFSVTGVRNG

-2148 DELVSEFQRNWSGKN
+2148 DVLVSEFQRNWSGKN
-2163 LTVEMWTLADKAQ
+2163 LTIEMWTLADKAQ
-2176 DAVLFSQGNANSAIE
+2176 DAVLFSQGNANSSIE

-2277 ARIWDKVLT
+2277 ARIWDKVMT

-2305 IAYYPMSEAKGD
+2305 IAYYPMSEAKGS

-2325 ANLEMRGA
+2325 ANLEMRGG

-2355 AGSSCVVDN
+2355 SGSSCVVDSS
-2364 TMDYTIETWFKAD
+2364 MDYTIETWFKAD

-2386 SNGRGDGEDMGGSL
+2386 SNGRGDGEEMGGSL

-2420 VACDGSYADNDWHH
+2420 VACDGSFADNDWHH

-2442 SGRAQI
+2442 SGRGQI

-2535 YIEWQGVKE
+2535 YTEWQGVKE
-2544 LQFSLKDQKQQAD
+2544 LQFSLMDQKQQAD

-2571 VETKTSA
+2571 VETKASA

-2627 GNEILSPITWSAFI
+2627 GNEILSPITWSAYI

-2655 VKKLNEEKTIRVKAL
+2655 VKKLNEEKTLKVKAL
-2670 NNGGS
+2670 NKGGS

-2694 GTIDPTASQDIVLT
+2694 GTIDPTSSADILLT

-2744 PDWTVNA
+2744 PEWTVNP

-2796 QNDMYYAMLTVYS
+2796 QNDMHYAMLTVYS
-2809 NDVSS
+2809 NDVNGS
-2814 DNLEFRIWDAS
+2814 DLEFRIWDAS
-2825 TGQTYIAES
+2825 TGQTYIAQS

-2861 VQNISL
+2861 VQNITL

-2898 DQVKNEQYGF
+2898 DQVKSEQYGF
-2908 ASWTKRNGWM
+2908 ASWTKRNGWV
-2918 GQLTAIDNDQM
+2918 GQLTEIDNDQM

-2941 ISGPVVDPT
+2941 ISGPAVDPT
-2950 SHKLTIRGAKADGT
+2950 SHKLTIRGAKEDGT
-2964 ARWNYI
+2964 PRWNYI

-3039 KTSVGRKTK
+3039 KTSVGRKAK
-3048 AAMAAAKS
+3048 AAMAAAKN

-3078 VELQQGDRL
+3078 VSLQQGDRL

-3093 ELRGYA
+3093 EPRGYA
-3099 EAIALP
+3099 EAIELP
-3105 DGRTVFMLTIGG
+3105 DGRTIFMLAVGG
-3117 DKPEGVDVTIERD
+3117 DKPEAVDVTIERG
-3130 GDVVAKAPSAVSY
+3130 GDIIAKAPSVISY

-3150 TLSEPMR
+3150 TINEPMH

-3166 LYIYPSPFYSQLKI
+3166 LYVYPSPFYSQLKI
-3180 RATVDRDAYTD
+3180 RAMVDRDAYAD
-3191 VYVSDMSG
+3191 VYVTDMSG
-3199 KRIVAWNDCN
+3199 KRVVAWNDCN

-3218 NAGNSVPA
+3218 NAGNTVPS

-3233 SVDGNVYSMKAI
+3233 AVDGNVYSMKAI

>member
-17 VAGNAVSMRRSMRT
+17 VAGNSVSARRSMRT

-52 KASAYDDWDNKWISQ
+52 KASAYDDWNNKWISQ

-83 QSWGGGSPG
+83 QSWGGGDD

-97 IGDNGYL
+97 IGDDGYL
-104 TVNVAGYGI
+104 TVTVAGYGI

-121 WNNSDDLEKYVKND
+121 WNNSKDFKKYVKND
-135 DDETLNKDVSV
+135 DGKTLNKDVSV
-146 EWLDSRVVTSNG
+146 EWLGDRVVTSNG
-158 KSAYF
+158 KSAYY

-171 QDRIGTDQE
+171 QDRIGKDQE
-180 VEYKGKWWRKA
+180 VYYNGKWWRRTKTA
-191 LAAEDQK
+191 TDQK
-198 VNFKEK
+198 VDFTEI

-222 VKQNKPGYV
+222 VKQNKPGYF
-231 IAWKKDGKAGKNSID
+231 IDWKKNGTATNKSID
-246 DKGDFILYSNDKPVD
+246 RYGYYFICDSEGKEINGTDSLV
-261 GISTISA
+261 
-268 NLGSTGEFF
+268 GSQTSGSLF
-277 IPAESL
+277 IPTERMS
-283 NLDNPSEYKIIQRY
+283 LDNFSDYKVKQKYTPSNN
-297 EPTYNKNVTYE
+297 NKVTYS
-308 TSSSA
+308 TLSDSY
-313 NKTRPA
+313 TRPA
-319 YPQVK
+319 YPQVN
-324 EISADYNQVTRKIKV
+324 EISANYDQVTRKMKV

-360 KSTNGA
+360 KSTDRA
-366 TNAVKTTT
+366 TNAVETTT

-395 ESLNYEFSI
+395 KSLNYEFSI
-404 KRSHTGNYAVWNNA
+404 KRSHTGNSDVWNNA
-418 FIKHTS
+418 FSKQTS
-424 LSASAKHCN
+424 LDVSTKHSN

-456 DGDIWSSG
+456 EGDTWSSG
-464 TKAVLTRLNVTNN
+464 TKAVLTRLNVTTN
-477 TTDNIELSKENF
+477 TTDNIELSKEEF
-489 QSGKYVDK
+489 LSGKYVDD
-497 MIMVCNEYS
+497 MIMVCNEYR

-520 TPVEAPESIM
+520 PTVAAPESIM

-651 SGAKVSAEPTDGSG
+651 SGAKVSAEATDGSG
-665 VPGKSYVFSGAS
+665 VPGKSYVFTGAS

-692 AATLQAWVRAAN
+692 AATLQAWVRAAK
-704 EGTIIEKPGMY
+704 EGTIIEKSGMY

-726 SAGSQTLKT
+726 SAGTQTLKT
-735 PKKLSEY
+735 PKKLSEF

-759 LYIYVNGLAVAEAER
+759 LIIYINGEAVAEAER

-810 ASDYSR
+810 ASDYDR

-857 GVKISSKDIPTS
+857 GVTISAKDIPTS

-925 TVNFTDKSAFNISG
+925 TVNFTDKSSFNISG

-1012 NYQDDESGFELF
+1012 NYQDDDNGFEIF
-1024 DVTTVRYIGRIAGG
+1024 DVTTVRYIGRVAGG
-1038 TKQEALPVG
+1038 TKQEAFPVG

-1068 AYKMTTEARDT
+1068 AYKMTTEARET
-1079 TLNHFKGAYV
+1079 TLNHVKGVYV
-1089 SKQHKNRVA
+1089 SKQHQNRVA

-1149 VQQNEVNEYV
+1149 AKQSEVNEYV
-1159 DSVSTQGVF
+1159 DSISTQGKF

-1204 FGKEELNVA
+1204 FGKEELTVA

-1261 DKDGRRKEGVKEDIV
+1261 DKDGRRKDGVKEDIV
-1276 PTPEATLSFSR
+1276 PTPEAKLSFSR
-1287 GDLAYGTQENITTDE
+1287 GDIAYGTQEDITTDK

-1317 TSAMRS
+1317 TSALRS

-1328 TYTENSQSSSSTTI
+1328 TYSENSQSTSSTTI
-1342 NWKEGFDGKG
+1342 NWKGGFDGKG
-1352 NTKAIIV
+1352 NTKAIVI
-1359 GAKTMGSDFVTNGP
+1359 GAKTLGSDFVTNGP

-1389 SYLEKGVTVTSTSS
+1389 AYLEKGVTVTSTSS
-1403 YEGSV
+1403 YEGNV
-1408 ANEGVLNSEAK
+1408 TNEGVLNNEAK
-1419 INTELV
+1419 IGLELM
-1425 TFVGAGAGVINK
+1425 TFAGVGAGKITN
-1437 NDIKNEY
+1437 NEIKDEY
-1444 SFGVSHSEMIG
+1444 SFGVSHSETIG

-1477 YVGPDGD
+1477 YVGADGD

-1506 EMYQSAPDKYEL
+1506 EMYQSAPNKYEL

-1534 TGLGLSQKYGTMFT
+1534 TGLGLSQKYGTMFI

-1583 NNTKK
+1583 DNTKL
-1588 PVYVSKLGVD
+1588 PVYVSKLATD
-1598 DANYG
+1598 DPNYG

-1610 FKGANANDPLDG
+1610 FGGANADDPCDG

-1630 AGQPLKEDTIM
+1630 KGVVMKEDTIM
-1641 FLNQSID
+1641 YLNQSIE
-1648 NWKKQLRNNEE
+1648 NWKTQLRNNEE

-1679 YSEEYEVGRS
+1679 YSEEYGVGRS

-1695 LLIGAQ
+1695 LLVGAQ
-1701 FSTNFGWELNGTG
+1701 YSTNVGWGFDGTG
-1714 MILNIDEKF
+1714 FVLNIDEKV

-1760 AGYKDGDQYI
+1760 AGYKNGDQYI
-1770 NYKDMKDEEGQT
+1770 KYKDMKNEEGQT

-1796 CPFEGEYKT
+1796 CPYEGEYKT
-1805 KYYEPGQHVI
+1805 KYYESGQHVI

-2014 YYNNQALYDQAVKNG
+2014 YYNDQALYDQAVKNG

-2333 EWANPEGRAAAF
+2333 EWANPEGRAVAF

-2355 AGSSCVVDN
+2355 SGSSCVVDN

-2512 ENGNSNRLDGAE
+2512 ENGNSNRLDGTE

-2641 DRNQLKWSDNALTV
+2641 DRNQLKWSDRALTV

-2809 NDVSS
+2809 NEVSS

-2861 VQNISL
+2861 VQNITL

-3039 KTSVGRKTK
+3039 KTSVGRKAK
-3048 AAMAAAKS
+3048 AVKS
-3056 ADGTNAYFP
+3056 ADEPTAYFP

-3093 ELRGYA
+3093 EPRGYA

-3117 DKPEGVDVTIERD
+3117 DKPEAVDVTVERD

-3180 RATVDRDAYTD
+3180 RAIVDRDAYTD

-3218 NAGNSVPA
+3218 NAGNTVPA

-3233 SVDGNVYSMKAI
+3233 AVDGNVYSMKAI

>member
-1 MKRRREK
+1 MKRRRLQ
-8 QPPPYLDGR
+8 QPPPYLDRR
-17 VAGNAVSMRRSMRT
+17 VAGNSVSTRRSMRT
-31 PAGRFMQFFLCV
+31 SAGRFMQFFLCV
-43 MMLMAFSVQ
+43 VMLMAFSVQ
-52 KASAYDDWDNKWISQ
+52 KASAGDDWNNAWIKQ
-67 WYDPINAT
+67 RFNPVNAT
-75 IVLDIRVY
+75 LELDIRVY
-83 QSWGGGSPG
+83 QDWGGAGD

-97 IGDNGYL
+97 CRDNGYL
-104 TVNVAGYGI
+104 TVNVAGKEIKLRGPKNQWTSLEVGSDQVTGI
-113 KINGPSGT
+113 
-121 WNNSDDLEKYVKND
+121 DYKYVQ
-135 DDETLNKDVSV
+135 
-146 EWLDSRVVTSNG
+146 WLGKSTDPNNG
-158 KSAYF
+158 KKAYYLRLIIP
-163 LKITVPLT
+163 LKQVNSSESVTYT
-171 QDRIGTDQE
+171 
-180 VEYKGKWWRKA
+180 GKWWRRGSG
-191 LAAEDQK
+191 DNNVTHT
-198 VNFKEK
+198 VNIK
-204 VDTRYGCTPTIIT
+204 TNYGCTKTVIT
-217 NAYYG
+217 GGRYY
-222 VKQNKPGYV
+222 VLNSTPGY
-231 IAWKKDGKAGKNSID
+231 IIFFKKDGKASDYSID
-246 DKGDFILYSNDKPVD
+246 SYGSFVLCNSAGEEISGIGSVSASNTSGSFFVPTDKMS
-261 GISTISA
+261 
-268 NLGSTGEFF
+268 
-277 IPAESL
+277 
-283 NLDNPSEYKIIQRY
+283 LDNFSDYKVKQKYTPS
-297 EPTYNKNVTYE
+297 YNKQVTYS
-308 TSSSA
+308 TLSDSH
-313 NKTRPA
+313 TRPA

-324 EISADYNQVTRKIKV
+324 EISADYNQVTRKAKV

-360 KSTNGA
+360 KSTDKA
-366 TNAVKTTT
+366 TNAVETTT
-374 QNIKYMAG
+374 QNIQYMAG

-395 ESLNYEFSI
+395 KSLNYEFSI
-404 KRSHTGNYAVWNNA
+404 KRSHTGNSDVWNNA
-418 FIKHTS
+418 FSKHTS
-424 LSASAKHCN
+424 LSASAKHSN

-456 DGDIWSSG
+456 EGDIWSSG
-464 TKAVLTRLNVTNN
+464 TKAVLTRLNVTTN
-477 TTDNIELSKENF
+477 TTDNIELSKEEF
-489 QSGKYVDK
+489 LSGKYVDD
-497 MIMVCNEYS
+497 MIMVCNEYR
-506 YRLTVKPA
+506 YRLTVKPT

-520 TPVEAPESIM
+520 PTVAAPESIM

-600 VPGVVYDYQ
+600 IPGIVYDYR
-609 IKGQVMCSGNLLES
+609 IRGQVMCSGKLIES
-623 DEVLTDVGFRTPTGD
+623 DEKLTDVGFRTPTGD

-651 SGAKVSAEPTDGSG
+651 SGAKVSAEPTEGSG
-665 VPGKSYVFSGAS
+665 VPGKSYVFTGAS

-692 AATLQAWVRAAN
+692 AVTLQAWVRAAK

-715 KLAYKDKKIEF
+715 KLAYNGKKIEF
-726 SAGSQTLKT
+726 TAGTQTLKT
-735 PKKLSEY
+735 PKKLSDY
-742 VSSDQFVH
+742 ASSAQFVH
-750 LSAVASATH
+750 LSAVANDTH

-802 KALSADTI
+802 KALNADTI
-810 ASDYSR
+810 ASDYNR

-857 GVKISSKDIPTS
+857 NVTTSSKDIPTS
-869 AQLGHSSYTSVD
+869 AQLGYSSYTATD

-925 TVNFTDKSAFNISG
+925 TVNFTDKSSFKISG

-1012 NYQDDESGFELF
+1012 NYQDDDNGFEIF
-1024 DVTTVRYIGRIAGG
+1024 DVTTVRYIGRVAGG
-1038 TKQEALPVG
+1038 TKQEAFPVG

-1060 IELTYQNE
+1060 IELTYQND
-1068 AYKMTTEARDT
+1068 AYQMTATKHEE
-1079 TLNHFKGAYV
+1079 TLNHFKGVYAK
-1089 SKQHKNRVA
+1089 KQYDNRVV
-1098 YDGNKI
+1098 YEGNKI
-1104 TIYPDAETG
+1104 TIYPNAETG
-1113 EFYADLIPEKY
+1113 EFFADLIPEKY

-1149 VQQNEVNEYV
+1149 AKQSEVNAYV
-1159 DSVSTQGVF
+1159 DSISTQGKYI
-1168 VNCSDTVYYNK
+1168 NCSDTVYYNK
-1179 KQQFIKRYT
+1179 KQLFIKRYT
-1188 PSILVK
+1188 PSIIVK

-1204 FGKEELNVA
+1204 FGKKELSIA

-1261 DKDGRRKEGVKEDIV
+1261 DKDGRRKDGVKEDIV
-1276 PTPEATLSFSR
+1276 PTPEAKLSFSR
-1287 GDLAYGTQENITTDE
+1287 GDIAYGTQEDITTDE
-1302 NGEAEWTFQV
+1302 KGEAEWTFQV

-1317 TSAMRS
+1317 TSALRS

-1328 TYTENSQSSSSTTI
+1328 TYSENSESTSSTTI
-1342 NWKEGFDGKG
+1342 NWKGGFDGKG
-1352 NTKAIIV
+1352 NTKAIVI
-1359 GAKTMGSDFVTNGP
+1359 GAKTLGSDFVTNGP

-1389 SYLEKGVTVTSTSS
+1389 AYLEKGVTVTSTST
-1403 YEGSV
+1403 YEGNV
-1408 ANEGVLNSEAK
+1408 TNEGVLNNEAK
-1419 INTELV
+1419 
-1425 TFVGAGAGVINK
+1425 VGAKVITFTGLGAGVVNE
-1437 NDIKNEY
+1437 NDVKNEF
-1444 SFGVSHSEMIG
+1444 SFGASHSETIG
-1455 GTDTDTKTMTT
+1455 GTDSDTKTMTT

-1477 YVGPDGD
+1477 YVGSDGD
-1484 LFVGF
+1484 LFVGY

-1497 TQNIAVVSR
+1497 TENIAVTTR
-1506 EMYQSAPDKYEL
+1506 EMYLANPSEYEL
-1518 FGDVTPAANDY
+1518 FGSVTPESNEY
-1529 LLVKA
+1529 LLVKT

-1548 YPQVHIEKV
+1548 YPQVHIEQV
-1557 LLPKLEEVR
+1557 LLPKLEDVR
-1566 NSMLHQQSEALD
+1566 NKLLHQQAEGVD

-1588 PVYVSKLGVD
+1588 PVYVSKLAVD
-1598 DANYG
+1598 DPNFG

-1610 FKGANANDPLDG
+1610 FKGANANTPTDG

-1630 AGQPLKEDTIM
+1630 VGQPLKEDTIM

-1648 NWKKQLRNNEE
+1648 NWKMQLRNNEE

-1689 ETTRFS
+1689 ETQRFS
-1695 LLIGAQ
+1695 ILIGAQ
-1701 FSTNFGWELNGTG
+1701 FTNNFGWTLNGTG
-1714 MILNIDEKF
+1714 MVLTVDESF
-1723 TTEHGGEFTN
+1723 TTEHGGEFST

-1746 EEGSDYISVDVCRE
+1746 EEGSDYLSVDVCRE

-1770 NYKDMKDEEGQT
+1770 KYKDMKNEEGQT

-1796 CPFEGEYKT
+1796 CPYEGEYKT

-1826 ITVEKDFIENVPSG
+1826 ITVEKDFVENVPSG

-1867 SSNPNGAQLLIDG
+1867 SSNPNGAQLLMDG

-1927 DFQDEIYDDVTFS
+1927 DFQGDIYDDVTFS

-1950 NLKKPTDNWTYNTK
+1950 KLKKPTDNWTYNTK

-2014 YYNNQALYDQAVKNG
+2014 YYDDETLYDQAVKNG
-2029 MNAEMIKAADAGTIK
+2029 MNAEMIKAADAGNIK
-2044 YSWFMDDLQDQR
+2044 YRWFMDDQQDQR

-2069 AEVYNYSAVH
+2069 EEVYNYSAVH
-2079 SGIKDM
+2079 TGIKDM

-2107 KLTFNEPIADGLLTD
+2107 MLRFNEPIADGLLTD

-2148 DELVSEFQRNWSGKN
+2148 DVLVSEFQRNWSGKN
-2163 LTVEMWTLADKAQ
+2163 LIIEMWTLADKAQ

-2191 LATTSDNRLKVKVAD
+2191 LATTSDNRLKVKVAE

-2277 ARIWDKVLT
+2277 ARIWDKVMT

-2305 IAYYPMSEAKGD
+2305 IAYYPMSEAKGS

-2325 ANLEMRGA
+2325 ANLEMRGG

-2355 AGSSCVVDN
+2355 SGSSCVVDSS
-2364 TMDYTIETWFKAD
+2364 MDYTIETWFKAD

-2386 SNGRGDGEDMGGSL
+2386 SNGRGDGEEMGGSL

-2420 VACDGSYADNDWHH
+2420 VACDGSFADNDWHH

-2442 SGRAQI
+2442 SGRGQI

-2512 ENGNSNRLDGAE
+2512 ENGNSNRLDGTE

-2544 LQFSLKDQKQQAD
+2544 LQFSLMDQKQQAD

-2571 VETKTSA
+2571 VETKASA

-2627 GNEILSPITWSAFI
+2627 GNEILSPITWSAYI
-2641 DRNQLKWSDNALTV
+2641 DRNQLKWSDRALTV
-2655 VKKLNEEKTIRVKAL
+2655 VKKLNEEKKLKVKAL
-2670 NNGGS
+2670 NKGGS

-2694 GTIDPTASQDIVLT
+2694 GTIDPTASADIVLT

-2744 PDWTVNA
+2744 PEWTVNP

-2809 NDVSS
+2809 NDVNGS
-2814 DNLEFRIWDAS
+2814 DLEFRIWDAS
-2825 TGQTYIAES
+2825 TGQTYIAQS

-2861 VQNISL
+2861 VQNITL

-2898 DQVKNEQYGF
+2898 DQVKSEQYGF
-2908 ASWTKRNGWM
+2908 ASWTKRNGWV
-2918 GQLTAIDNDQM
+2918 GQLTEIDNDQM
-2929 YLVHSSQPQSLH
+2929 YLVHSSAPQNLH
-2941 ISGPVVDPT
+2941 ISGPAVDPT
-2950 SHKLTIRGAKADGT
+2950 SHKLTIRGAKEDGT
-2964 ARWNYI
+2964 PRWNYI

-3039 KTSVGRKTK
+3039 KTSVGRKAK
-3048 AAMAAAKS
+3048 AAMAAAKN

-3093 ELRGYA
+3093 EPRGYA
-3099 EAIALP
+3099 EGITLP
-3105 DGRTVFMLTIGG
+3105 DGRTIFMLAVGG
-3117 DKPEGVDVTIERD
+3117 DKPEAVDVTIER
-3130 GDVVAKAPSAVSY
+3130 GGNIIAKAPSVISY

-3150 TLSEPMR
+3150 TINEPMH
-3157 ISFLGTEGG
+3157 ISFLGTDGG
-3166 LYIYPSPFYSQLKI
+3166 LYVYPSPFYSQLKI
-3180 RATVDRDAYTD
+3180 RAMVDRDAYAD
-3191 VYVSDMSG
+3191 VYVTDMSG
-3199 KRIVAWNDCN
+3199 KRVVAWNDCN

-3218 NAGNSVPA
+3218 NAGNTVPS